1 MRYFKIVLACFGFI
15 LAVVGITAG
24 VLFLTGKFD
33 KEVVQPGDIA
43 FEITE
48 KLTENDFEVVVNTTT
63 ENVTEKDV
71 TLSLTNQTEADGMIS
86 DGIITIPKVVKLG
99 KPFTVKVNKT
109 HYAGMTEE
117 WNVGGTSIIRA
128 KSTNPL
134 IQEATP
140 LTVEVDVPVHSLGVE
155 LVTTTGTKIGTVS
168 ARNLKNYMKTLAEGE
183 EDKKVVELAVGS
195 VVRLQP
201 VFTPAKSAKTTK
213 GEPRKV
219 LFEIPT
225 AWKGIHI
232 DFVDGE
238 NDLIEVLR
246 QTTVEDIKINAYC
259 FRTSAD
265 EYAAQSKGYSDEELI
280 TMMNSNG
287 ISGASSQIFGTN
299 QKITSF
305 TSSTNDEY
313 MNLAINSP
321 LTLVANG
328 NVNNAFN
335 LGLGLASD
343 AGVAKLE
350 DKIAVIKLF
359 AYWQNGDGA
368 WEDAGDKLEIVG
380 QTSSKKENG
389 VKAKINKND
398 ANLSSWKVIASETG
412 KYKIVAKLSYEYYSS
427 SSSVPTEIN
436 FEIPF
441 NNILVADPISSDV
454 AWKSTLPAIKT
465 LVVLDGETAAEK
477 YYPTINLAD
486 FVDIKNP
493 NATYKVVRFFAY
505 STEGENL
512 ANVINCSLYSGSFAV
527 PDSSNQYEVFEIPNG
542 ILTAK
547 DVGNFRIF
555 FATVVSD
562 YMGNPKIQFGG
573 YLFESFS
580 NTNTINVVKSLKQ
593 LDASMTVNQQEDGKD
608 YNKNTDETTRDYIFH
623 VRQQDEKV
631 FTLSLFVSDI
641 EIFERDYA
649 DGKISID
656 FLLDGQKSKILELTG
671 DYVIDIESKRID
683 FQVSVKS
690 LPTNEQPTL
699 ECKVTYDLDHRLD
712 KYVSNNGNKV
722 QIKVLNGFAQ
732 EIVFDAVK
740 DANPRNSAENPIQVE
755 IKFNAG
761 SDNVATNV
769 EYGITLNEQKLILED
784 LSKVTINE
792 EALNKTYTLS
802 SNKPAV
808 IAVEDDPEKGP
819 KLSILGAT
827 EDEDVII
834 TATAADGSGLTA
846 NLYFRVL
853 ASLQI
858 TLTPNKS
865 EITMDGYQG
874 SQTNFRTYFDAK
886 AGDIDLN
893 NLLEFNVPIENNDKF
908 VFADDTLKVV
918 STLGRD
924 ASLQLYITSNFGFTK
939 VIPIRI
945 VSNITASNTYANNDN
960 GLDDSDFVARGETP
974 PTERGTRVYAENSRE
989 ITFVLTQEKPTQT
1002 NISISV
1008 DDFELPKNGG
1018 IQNISYNN
1026 GILTVCFDA
1035 VSQMTEKTII
1045 FKKNFSENDEYAFV
1059 YTMKFLVF
1067 PNIKASL
1074 VSNVGTE
1081 ENPASY
1087 VCGETVVYDAKDNS
1101 NGLIKL
1107 ERIMGSN
1114 IISEHATLEA
1124 RINGEWVA
1132 LSSNSGVF
1140 TLPTSFRAIE
1150 GSFVE
1155 IRITYDGCVLTPIK
1169 LFFKP
1174 FFDESILLDAKV
1186 LYNGKHYVPFV
1197 ATENNSIALSQA
1209 EGVVYTIINA
1219 TSEQYL
1225 RIRANQIEKLDRLY
1239 TKIIASEKLRI
1250 ENGNG
1255 VIELPILILPIKYP
1269 FVVYDSIENAESEET
1284 YRNVDLK
1291 QVIESESFYD
1301 TLEAGSEEII
1311 DLKSKILVDGLE
1323 SSGALVSV
1331 INADGSANNY
1341 VNYDAQNLTIS
1352 ANSVGK
1358 DQIVYVKVK
1367 CGAEFE
1373 EAFEFV
1379 YRIKV
1384 TANQQIKVFYPY
1396 IEYNEEYNVQ
1406 NAYEYL
1412 YFGSKN
1418 QVSVDLMEEFDAQ
1431 KTPNKKLLEELFPTT
1446 NGQTYARRFVVVRE
1460 KDGKLIPI
1468 EYKDLH
1474 FEIASVG
1481 IGKTVI
1487 PADQVSNYVTITEK
1501 TTTNGVLQSANM
1513 FVNRGQSVETIDI
1526 RIRAFTSSGAEAYYR
1541 FQVNDK
1547 PISYTTYYKNQ
1558 KIDYDGFSVA
1568 SDGASEINLNENVDV
1583 RVGENPQQPVSPNEY
1598 KFYLIVH
1605 EKLGTDYSQFITLSG
1620 GIIQISTLV
1629 NDVETTVVIYN
1640 NKGEIS
1646 RFNLVLKC
1654 TIDHEIISTT
1664 VNNKGIFDIGK
1675 SVDFFNATSA
1685 DGNYSMQEITT
1696 RVYVRNYLNQTDIGS
1711 TSANNMFVNVGGY
1724 SIKDISK
1731 RYNQYVLI
1739 DNLKVYAENLMDTWK
1754 GKFYLDDDAKYD
1766 VLTEGEKSY
1775 IRYNG
1780 SVIEVGKNK
1789 NGEPIVNIPLQSI
1802 TDGDTV
1808 AYKVETE
1815 DITGAQYVI
1824 IPHLKFSNGN
1834 DTRDYVLYDRV
1845 FHEEETDP
1853 ATKYTNEPFDIN
1865 RKGNYTTYV
1874 NAYVN
1879 GYIRYKVDKVENS
1892 DGTTELKAAILRL
1905 THNNVQYVAQV
1916 DKEHFDHEYITI
1928 DNEKH
1933 YFTRFYTI
1941 SYDGIAANAKDT
1953 EGNDV
1958 LNVPKVRYMLGKDET
1973 TIDLSKIIF
1982 YTQEEISNNVLKLGG
1997 TNYISNMFKFYVDDG
2012 SEESSEIEFINNTWQ
2027 ISRESNNK
2035 FSPINIMIKDTT
2047 GKFVVGRLTILPTVE
2062 TSTSEKESNKTIFI
2076 EAGDTTKV
2084 DYAINSDTLG
2094 TDPYKDAM
2102 SEYNGKP
2109 FTGKIETDHFGWSN
2123 YVYSIGKDKTSEK
2136 YAGIDIGE
2144 NGKISGLFGQ
2154 APWGDITVEAR
2165 LRYSRSDKSLT
2176 TTLPFATWKDAIL
2189 GETYPDYV
2197 KSYAELNTLLGS
2209 DYRINIAS
2217 SGNVNGET
2225 GDITDV
2231 AYGETITISLEAKC
2245 STCGEWAVV
2254 GKEHKHWL
2262 EDVSE
2267 TITDISIFDDAQ
2279 KTTLSQVGK
2288 VEIVDQN
2295 DSTKKYVYAL
2305 TVGSTLQYVTSTDEI
2320 TGIETGEW
2328 TLTGTITKTTYVEKS
2343 VGTVGPFEK
2352 WIPMPVTEQISD
2364 ISMFTDEQKDAL
2376 SKGGTVEIVDQNDST
2391 KKYVY
2396 ALTGGSKL
2404 EYIMGEDGT
2413 AGEWTLTGTITKTT
2427 CIKVVI
2433 ANGVAEV
2440 TTARLDLSSGGYA
2453 ILAKALF
2460 GEEATTI
2467 LGYANWDAL
2476 LADCDVEFARYDKD
2490 AKTFGGQKE
2499 INITL
2504 TTTQAKHT
2512 GTFYIVNQEHDNKTI
2527 HGVGNLKKIDESLN
2541 DYTAAKEIASV
2552 VNVGTAETPIWVYP
2566 MKTHKY
2572 LSNDAKKELFD
2583 NVKIWWGVESST
2595 NGWSTS
2601 DLLASETVELQTAA
2615 SLESKE
2621 DPFNTI
2627 TIYQHGYAIG
2637 NIHIYLEDYSGDN
2650 TTQTWKVYTS
2660 SEQAKEATTG
2670 SENAWSRVIETNNG
2684 SKIRFVIGSNGCL
2697 TTTLEKK
2704 EFSEQISDI
2713 DIFTEDQKKT
2723 LSQDETVEITDKNDK
2738 SIKYSYKLSD
2748 GATLKQDE
2756 ESKEWTLIG
2765 KIIKTT
2771 KTSDVQIICITQ
2783 NAAMNGNKYY
2793 LFSNGLLL
2801 EWDGTNI
2808 ALSMI
2813 NKESKIEFAFNG
2825 VTFKIVQH
2833 NDNKFTSSA
2842 VYHKQ
2847 MGEQIPTIHY
2857 FEGLKDIV
2865 EQPTNSNIEEGSKTY
2880 KAEKTGDVVGYK
2892 DKIEK
2897 DMFNF
2902 DKWEYSASYVNE
2914 NGTTIQA
2921 IGKSIKIVGLSK
2933 TNTQLKITVSGISEE
2948 GGDYTFVVDL
2958 NQKPAVT
2965 VIGGNESITSPDT
2978 PFDGG
2983 VITGGQ
2989 EKIVDLGKIFK
3000 INAEESPVKIKNY
3013 EGNTDDD
3020 SLLQVLYDNLYLYYL
3035 VGKLDGYSSN
3045 VFKITKD
3052 ENSGQ
3057 NIISIIFTGA
3067 EEQEFTIVKDAD
3079 GKFSLIDK
3087 EGNPV
3092 DGNFVLELNTDL
3104 YEFSAAVNEPKENGS
3119 TGDNGN
3125 SPEGGTTPTNEGVSG
3140 SGGSSAEGVEQP
3152 QPTPIKVLKI
3162 TIKPVFTYKYQ
3173 VESNIKLINIVDT
3186 DFATTGELKVVG
3198 GEIKTESVVKLR
3210 FAVLRGKGAD
3220 AKEVAFAY
3228 YSLSLKPSVGAVVS
3242 YPTISTSTKDE
3253 NGNFVAVRQTTEY
3266 FYADAG
3272 EFDINAKSD
3281 ISTGREAARMVITK
3295 YAYGTAT
3302 DSNGETT
3309 SCIVTYKVEGTN
3321 LTIIKIGEES
3331 VKSTENKTL
3340 ENNVLTATVTTEKET
3355 KYTISVYVPNLT
3367 ISYTASSNQNII
3379 IKGKDES
3386 GKNILTNSLES
3397 EGKFTFDMTGVTVSE
3412 AEVVV
3417 SAQATVTLGNAKDG
3431 VASKSYTYTFAQY
3444 TFTVCKN
3451 PVISTLVTTD
3461 PTHLDGNGAEI
3472 LPINGGDPL
3481 TPFNTADSG
3490 NGNIVV
3496 GEGENQTKTPR
3507 LQFVYNNLI
3516 LSSSYN
3522 NKLKSQAS
3530 RNIML
3535 KEIKNSEGV
3544 VQKYTFLLDGV
3555 EYTINSGRTTVS
3567 WETSTA
3573 IEDNKFKIGEVEYTI
3588 NYKEDG
3594 TFDKIVYQQ
3603 GEQTLTIT
3611 EIKFKVDG
3619 VEYTLV
3625 AGSDGKFAKINWTA
3639 TGAIDTESYKFTID
3653 KDKWTIKGTMI
3664 TSSKESSITDL
3675 NISSKTIET
3684 GTVKFAFDG
3693 QDVSGSYSYKTVW
3706 DYRMNP
3712 TLDSHTIMG
3721 NYDPENPSELL
3732 NYYYLNAGKAY
3743 NIIET
3748 FGLTKYFSTESLTEI
3763 FDLGF
3768 ADSETAA
3775 GYEGVK
3781 FTADGKSINILGAP
3795 EGGMNFRIK
3804 FKPYGSAKFKTI
3816 GITILPSIEIVVNY
3830 RTETIYE
3837 NDPYAYG
3844 LITYNQITYN
3854 QANTYYL
3861 VDNARGTDFTIQRN
3875 GVTADVVE
3883 GEYTLEIVDGTDAT
3897 LNAKITQQGNNAK
3910 LTIANPPRLNAKR
3923 VVIKIS
3929 DKYGYYQYLR
3939 YVVGAETQVV
3949 ISSND
3954 ITFTTGGKIDW
3965 ESNQFPISFK
3975 KSGEETI
3982 QLSSFYEAIIPGA
3995 KESTEEV
4002 ENVQITTSN
4011 ISDNYGD
4018 ASSLRATTG
4027 NDGKV
4032 YGVQLDSVITYTT
4045 SVDESE
4051 VSTYYIPYN
4060 GKTPISYDVYKLV
4073 AKDAK
4078 GNNVVLKSFDK
4089 YSKVDIYKGNST
4101 TVDYTWTKGGQKPDK
4116 WPLDDKGA
4124 LTPIKDVSQYTIKL
4138 YSSSSSAD
4146 GTIQFIL
4153 LEVNKTDK
4161 LYYASR
4167 KNPTD
4172 CYTFDYEI
4180 KINGEGDNI
4189 VDNDNKKIKNIG
4201 NAQYGSASS
4210 LNTTLKIGVYSSYAV
4225 NTSDNTFK
4233 IGETTYT
4240 ISYNSDGDLEKISYK
4255 KDNTT
4260 EVSLTIVNN
4269 IVTIGETTYQL
4280 IKHDKTV
4287 VEITKFIDNVDIGI
4301 LLKFGIYP
4309 EVKQTVAGQIS
4320 YDYVGRGDKLTD
4332 VIKGAEIKL
4341 TGDSAP
4347 AGLTPKYCTVLGDE
4361 SSTLTSKTADKM
4373 TGGTL
4378 AAGSYSYDGNTHVL
4392 SLIAKLTD
4400 NKAELNNILYTY
4412 TAKTESASAKLKIG
4426 YKEVDLDANNTY
4438 VDDVTGITYSVKTT
4452 GESEAQQSTLYVS
4465 KKVDNTGSVILNN
4478 NKYVVT
4484 TNGGT
4489 STISYE
4495 TGFLESTQYEYT
4507 DRILS
4512 LKATLNNDN
4521 KAEINNILYTYDGST
4536 KKTLTIGYRVVTL
4549 TDGKFEDDVTGIT
4562 YQVNGSTL
4570 YVSKK
4575 IDNAGKVTINNV
4587 QYIVATDG
4595 KSVSYETLYE
4605 SIFVVWEYNSNKY
4618 WAQWNYKV
4626 VDKFNQ
4632 VTTGDPLE
4640 AQDGNIKV
4648 KLDWTGE
4655 VGGAI
4660 YRFNANTLKLFQGTT
4675 KLGTAQWVSELS
4687 GNRYEIE
4694 IGDATYKIVVG
4705 EDNKMK
4711 FEFISG
4717 TKDTNI
4723 TGLALEE
4730 ETTKNS
4736 SWADKITLTGLDGKL
4751 TSLRVANGMMRDD
4764 KKLITI
4770 NGVNNLEI
4778 SDSSGLLSKTI
4789 NVTITYKDSI
4799 EGVDKSLKFNGNEI
4813 KVTFE
4818 HFDPTKSNQQSA

>member
-33 KEVVQPGDIA
+33 KEVIQPGDIA

-265 EYAAQSKGYSDEELI
+265 EYVAQSKGYSDEELI

-313 MNLAINSP
+313 LNLAINSP
-321 LTLVANG
+321 MTLVANG
-328 NVNNAFN
+328 KVDNAFD

-512 ANVINCSLYSGSFAV
+512 ANVINCSLYSGNFAV

-712 KYVSNNGNKV
+712 KFVSNNGNKV

-1255 VIELPILILPIKYP
+1255 VTELPILILPIKYP

-1291 QVIESESFYD
+1291 QVVESESFYD

-1323 SSGALVSV
+1323 SGGALVSV

-1341 VNYDAQNLTIS
+1341 VNYDVQNLTIS

-1664 VNNKGIFDIGK
+1664 VNDEGFFDIGN

-1696 RVYVRNYLNQTDIGS
+1696 RVYVRNYLNGTDIGS
-1711 TSANNMFVNVGGY
+1711 TSANNLFVNVGGY

-1754 GKFYLDDDAKYD
+1754 GKFYLGDDAKYD
-1766 VLTEGEKSY
+1766 VLTEGKKSY

-1780 SVIEVGKNK
+1780 SVIEVEEVEQEKVK
-1789 NGEPIVNIPLQSI
+1789 KSVVKIPLQSI

-1808 AYKVETE
+1808 AYEVKTE

-1845 FHEEETDP
+1845 FHEKETDP
-1853 ATKYTNEPFDIN
+1853 AKKYTNEPFVEN
-1865 RKGNYTTYV
+1865 RDDNYTTYV

-1879 GYIRYKVDKVENS
+1879 GYIRYKVDRSVDSNGKI
-1892 DGTTELKAAILRL
+1892 ELKAAILRL

-1941 SYDGIAANAKDT
+1941 SYDGIAANKDGVT
-1953 EGNDV
+1953 
-1958 LNVPKVRYMLGKDET
+1958 NVPKVRYMLGKDET

-1982 YTQEEISNNVLKLGG
+1982 YTQEGISNNVLKLGG

-2012 SEESSEIEFINNTWQ
+2012 SEESSEITFSKDDAGNNTWQ

-2047 GKFVVGRLTILPTVE
+2047 GKYVVGRLTILPTVE
-2062 TSTSEKESNKTIFI
+2062 TSTSETESNQTIFI

-2084 DYAINSDTLG
+2084 DYQINAAQISVDDLKQSIKNCQGENALDLGNWSGLEYYYKLGDAKDWTASANGTIPTEGLAAWFKVETMAKKYFESNVELSTTLAFDNWKFGDFKNKAYANLTGTGEGQFGIVFKAYLYNNSTIGRELTIDSAGVIQNIPYGSTIIILAGQNFVPTIKENWKTYVANDEISDKTFVEFGTALDYTEKYNNSITLSENEEFSSWIKKF
-2094 TDPYKDAM
+2094 TDL
-2102 SEYNGKP
+2102 ENGKAT
-2109 FTGKIETDHFGWSN
+2109 FVDNNKVKIET
-2123 YVYSIGKDKTSEK
+2123 SEGDVE
-2136 YAGIDIGE
+2136 YMVT
-2144 NGKISGLFGQ
+2144 ISGGIF
-2154 APWGDITVEAR
+2154 
-2165 LRYSRSDKSLT
+2165 DK
-2176 TTLPFATWKDAIL
+2176 D
-2189 GETYPDYV
+2189 
-2197 KSYAELNTLLGS
+2197 
-2209 DYRINIAS
+2209 
-2217 SGNVNGET
+2217 GNVTLSEVAEGATKRATITFTREISKEYRPSYPKALEQEGVNSEFRSEPKSIDPLDISNDANLSTFLGDVSLSGLTASTLGNYDIYVNDLKMESTTIGNGET
-2225 GDITDV
+2225 TTYSIRSIEKENNGEIKV
-2231 AYGETITISLEAKC
+2231 AKTGLFYVVNQEA
-2245 STCGEWAVV
+2245 
-2254 GKEHKHWL
+2254 
-2262 EDVSE
+2262 
-2267 TITDISIFDDAQ
+2267 
-2279 KTTLSQVGK
+2279 
-2288 VEIVDQN
+2288 
-2295 DSTKKYVYAL
+2295 DSTKVHMGGNVANLKL
-2305 TVGSTLQYVTSTDEI
+2305 KELSEI
-2320 TGIETGEW
+2320 
-2328 TLTGTITKTTYVEKS
+2328 LAGTTWDVKS
-2343 VGTVGPFEK
+2343 SGFANVGP
-2352 WIPMPVTEQISD
+2352 V
-2364 ISMFTDEQKDAL
+2364 
-2376 SKGGTVEIVDQNDST
+2376 
-2391 KKYVY
+2391 
-2396 ALTGGSKL
+2396 
-2404 EYIMGEDGT
+2404 
-2413 AGEWTLTGTITKTT
+2413 
-2427 CIKVVI
+2427 
-2433 ANGVAEV
+2433 
-2440 TTARLDLSSGGYA
+2440 
-2453 ILAKALF
+2453 
-2460 GEEATTI
+2460 
-2467 LGYANWDAL
+2467 
-2476 LADCDVEFARYDKD
+2476 
-2490 AKTFGGQKE
+2490 
-2499 INITL
+2499 
-2504 TTTQAKHT
+2504 
-2512 GTFYIVNQEHDNKTI
+2512 
-2527 HGVGNLKKIDESLN
+2527 
-2541 DYTAAKEIASV
+2541 
-2552 VNVGTAETPIWVYP
+2552 WVYP
-2566 MKTHKY
+2566 MTTKKY
-2572 LSNDAKKELFD
+2572 LSDSKKKELLED
-2583 NVKIWWGVESST
+2583 IKDWWGINSEIE
-2595 NGWSTS
+2595 GWSTT
-2601 DLLASETVELQTAA
+2601 DLFADERKGLLETAA
-2615 SLESKE
+2615 EILNEKDSNSKPTNR
-2621 DPFNTI
+2621 DPFNTA

-2637 NIHIYLEDYSGDN
+2637 NIHIYLEDYVGD
-2650 TTQTWKVYTS
+2650 QAAADWMIYTS
-2660 SEQAKEATTG
+2660 SEQAKEVTG

-2684 SKIRFVIGSNGCL
+2684 SKIKFVIDNDGHL
-2697 TTTLEKK
+2697 TTTLETK
-2704 EFSEQISDI
+2704 EFSEQIKNI
-2713 DIFTEDQKKT
+2713 NIFTDDQIKA
-2723 LSQDETVEITDKNDK
+2723 LSEQKTVEIADKNDE
-2738 SIKYSYKLSD
+2738 SITYSYKLSS
-2748 GATLKQDE
+2748 GAKLTQDE
-2756 ESKEWTLIG
+2756 TTKEWTLIG

-2771 KTSDVQIICITQ
+2771 KTGDFQIIYLTQ
-2783 NAAMNGNKYY
+2783 NAKMTDNKY
-2793 LFSNGLLL
+2793 LFENGLLV
-2801 EWDGTNI
+2801 EWDG
-2808 ALSMI
+2808 I
-2813 NKESKIEFAFNG
+2813 NKNIVLRMVNKGNKIEFAFNG
-2825 VTFKIVQH
+2825 V
-2833 NDNKFTSSA
+2833 KFEATAGDGKSIYKPDAEVPVS
-2842 VYHKQ
+2842 
-2847 MGEQIPTIHY
+2847 Y
-2857 FEGLKDIV
+2857 FEGLEDRV
-2865 EQPTNSNIEEGSKTY
+2865 EQPTNSKIEEGSKTY

-2902 DKWEYSASYVNE
+2902 DKWEYSASYMNE

-2958 NQKPAVT
+2958 NQNPAVT
-2965 VIGGNESITSPDT
+2965 IIGGNESITSPDT

-3079 GKFSLIDK
+3079 GKFSLVDK

-3092 DGNFVLELNTDL
+3092 DGNFALELNTDL
-3104 YEFSAAVNEPKENGS
+3104 YEFSAVIVNEPKENGS

-3125 SPEGGTTPTNEGVSG
+3125 SPEGGTTPTNEGDSG

-3152 QPTPIKVLKI
+3152 QPTTIKVLTI
-3162 TIKPVFTYKYQ
+3162 TITPVFTYKYQ
-3173 VESNIKLINIVDT
+3173 VESNIKLIDINDKGDEENSIKA
-3186 DFATTGELKVVG
+3186 FAESGILAVKG
-3198 GEIKTESVVKLR
+3198 GKITTESVVKLR

-3253 NGNFVAVRQTTEY
+3253 KGNFIQDKQTTEY
-3266 FYADAG
+3266 FYAGAG
-3272 EFDINAKSD
+3272 EFDINAKST
-3281 ISTGREAARMVITK
+3281 ISSGEAPRMAVTK

-3302 DSNGETT
+3302 VGKGKEAISYP
-3309 SCIVTYKVEGTN
+3309 CVATYLESHKTDN
-3321 LTIIKIGEES
+3321 LTIIKIGDTD
-3331 VKSTENKTL
+3331 VTNDKL
-3340 ENNVLTATVTTEKET
+3340 VTTGTIETDKITAEVNFNEKT
-3355 KYTISVYVPNLT
+3355 YSISLYKPSQLN

-3379 IKGKDES
+3379 KGKDED
-3386 GKNILTNSLES
+3386 NNDDNNDILTNSLKNAN
-3397 EGKFTFDMTGVTVSE
+3397 GKFTFDMTGVTVSE
-3412 AEVVV
+3412 AEVVI
-3417 SAQATVTLGNAKDG
+3417 SAQATIG
-3431 VASKSYTYTFAQY
+3431 SYTYTFAQY

-3472 LPINGGDPL
+3472 LPINGGDSIK
-3481 TPFNTADSG
+3481 PFDISSQDSYG
-3490 NGNIVV
+3490 YV
-3496 GEGENQTKTPR
+3496 GGVPR

-3516 LSSSYN
+3516 LSSDYYGSF
-3522 NKLKSQAS
+3522 
-3530 RNIML
+3530 
-3535 KEIKNSEGV
+3535 EIKDKKSKVN
-3544 VQKYTFLLDGV
+3544 
-3555 EYTINSGRTTVS
+3555 EYQIL
-3567 WETSTA
+3567 
-3573 IEDNKFKIGEVEYTI
+3573 
-3588 NYKEDG
+3588 
-3594 TFDKIVYQQ
+3594 Q
-3603 GEQTLTIT
+3603 
-3611 EIKFKVDG
+3611 
-3619 VEYTLV
+3619 
-3625 AGSDGKFAKINWTA
+3625 TA
-3639 TGAIDTESYKFTID
+3639 TGE
-3653 KDKWTIKGTMI
+3653 
-3664 TSSKESSITDL
+3664 
-3675 NISSKTIET
+3675 
-3684 GTVKFAFDG
+3684 GTVYFVFNK
-3693 QDVSGSYSYKTVW
+3693 QSVSGSYSYKTVW

-3712 TLDSHTIMG
+3712 TLDSHTIMD
-3721 NYDPENPSELL
+3721 NCDPENPSELL

-3763 FDLGF
+3763 FNLGF
-3768 ADSETAA
+3768 ADSETAAA

-3795 EGGMNFRIK
+3795 EGGMNFRIQ
-3804 FKPYGSAKFKTI
+3804 FKPYRSAEFKTI

-3883 GEYTLEIVDGTDAT
+3883 GEYTLEIVDGTDAE
-3897 LNAKITQQGNNAK
+3897 LNAKITQQGNTAK

-3982 QLSSFYEAIIPGA
+3982 QLASFYTA
-3995 KESTEEV
+3995 
-4002 ENVQITTSN
+4002 QITDATSEN
-4011 ISDNYGD
+4011 TSDNYGSD
-4018 ASSLRATTG
+4018 SSLKIDTDG
-4027 NDGKV
+4027 NL
-4032 YGVQLDSVITYTT
+4032 YGVQLDSVITKKNLVKNNGNDYSNWTYVQKKSDNTFFTDTKYEVEETKDSKKYKYSYSITRNEIGKLTKITRTITQGQTKIAEDSIKEATDGVWKFVDKDTT
-4045 SVDESE
+4045 GKEKVDENGNKTYDTRFMLTE
-4051 VSTYYIPYN
+4051 IRNDVYYIPYN
-4060 GKTPISYDVYKLV
+4060 GKTPISYDVYKLI
-4073 AKDAK
+4073 AKSGDNDK
-4078 GNNVVLKSFDK
+4078 ILKSFSNYKKQIVK
-4089 YSKVDIYKGNST
+4089 YGTESWDST
-4101 TVDYTWTKGGQKPDK
+4101 NPNGVAVIGDAGVFNPQIKTAATEGTPAEYYLDY
-4116 WPLDDKGA
+4116 
-4124 LTPIKDVSQYTIKL
+4124 VIKL
-4138 YSSSSSAD
+4138 YSSQNPSEANPDATMTFKIIEVD
-4146 GTIQFIL
+4146 GSD
-4153 LEVNKTDK
+4153 N

-4167 KNPTD
+4167 ENPTD
-4172 CYTFDYEI
+4172 HYAFDYEI
-4180 KINGEGDNI
+4180 KINGEGDSI
-4189 VDNDNKKIKNIG
+4189 VKGKNIKNIG

-4210 LNTTLKIGVYSSYAV
+4210 LNTTLKI
-4225 NTSDNTFK
+4225 
-4233 IGETTYT
+4233 T
-4240 ISYNSDGDLEKISYK
+4240 IKNSNGDELDY
-4255 KDNTT
+4255 
-4260 EVSLTIVNN
+4260 
-4269 IVTIGETTYQL
+4269 
-4280 IKHDKTV
+4280 
-4287 VEITKFIDNVDIGI
+4287 VDIGI

-4309 EVKQTVAGQIS
+4309 EIKQTVGGQIS
-4320 YDYVGRGDKLTD
+4320 YDYVGRGDD
-4332 VIKGAEIKL
+4332 IKAILKGNNNIKL
-4341 TGDSAP
+4341 TSLTGSGP
-4347 AGLTPKYCTVLGDE
+4347 AGWQQSYYKVLGDE
-4361 SSTLTSKTADKM
+4361 TTNSTIDMTVSDAVVADKM

-4378 AAGSYSYDGNTHVL
+4378 AAGSYSYVSATRVL
-4392 SLIAKLTD
+4392 SLIAELTD

-4426 YKEVDLDANNTY
+4426 YKEVTLDANNTY

-4452 GESEAQQSTLYVS
+4452 GE
-4465 KKVDNTGSVILNN
+4465 G
-4478 NKYVVT
+4478 
-4484 TNGGT
+4484 
-4489 STISYE
+4489 E
-4495 TGFLESTQYEYT
+4495 TKQTM
-4507 DRILS
+4507 
-4512 LKATLNNDN
+4512 
-4521 KAEINNILYTYDGST
+4521 
-4536 KKTLTIGYRVVTL
+4536 
-4549 TDGKFEDDVTGIT
+4549 
-4562 YQVNGSTL
+4562 L

-4575 IDNAGKVTINNV
+4575 IDNAGSVIINNKKYV
-4587 QYIVATDG
+4587 VTTNGDTSTI
-4595 KSVSYETLYE
+4595 SYETLYE
-4605 SIFVVWEYNSNKY
+4605 SVFIVWKSETETTYY

-4648 KLDWTGE
+4648 KLDWVSGN
-4655 VGGAI
+4655 
-4660 YRFNANTLKLFQGTT
+4660 YRFNANTLQLLKTEDNTT
-4675 KLGTAQWVSELS
+4675 KELGKAEWVSELNN
-4687 GNRYEIE
+4687 NRYEIK

-4705 EDNKMK
+4705 EDDKMK
-4711 FEFISG
+4711 FEVISG
-4717 TKDTNI
+4717 TNDTNI
-4723 TGLALEE
+4723 TGLELTE
-4730 ETTKNS
+4730 ETTQNS
-4736 SWADKITLTGLDGKL
+4736 SWADKITLTGLDGEV
-4751 TSLRVANGMMRDD
+4751 TSLRVANDIR
-4764 KKLITI
+4764 ITV
-4770 NGVNNLEI
+4770 NGKNQTGN
-4778 SDSSGLLSKTI
+4778 
-4789 NVTITYKDSI
+4789 TITDNEVLLGKTMNVEIIYTNGIGNGDDPI
-4799 EGVDKSLKFNGNEI
+4799 EVKLLFNGNDI

-4818 HFDPTKSNQQSA
+4818 HFDPTKSNQQNA

>member
-48 KLTENDFEVVVNTTT
+48 KLTEDDFEVVVNTTT

-183 EDKKVVELAVGS
+183 KNNKVVELAVGS

-201 VFTPAKSAKTTK
+201 VFTPAKSANTTN

-219 LFEIPT
+219 LFEILD
-225 AWKGIHI
+225 KGNHI
-232 DFVDGE
+232 DFVQGE

-246 QTTVEDIKINAYC
+246 QTTVENIKINAYC

-265 EYAAQSKGYSDEELI
+265 QYAAQNKGVADEELI
-280 TMMNSNG
+280 TIMSANG
-287 ISGASSQIFGTN
+287 ICGESSQIFVTN

-305 TSSTNDEY
+305 TSTTNDEY
-313 MNLAINSP
+313 LNLAINSP
-321 LTLVANG
+321 MTLVANG
-328 NVNNAFN
+328 KVDNAFD

-512 ANVINCSLYSGSFAV
+512 ANVINCSLYSGNFAV

-608 YNKNTDETTRDYIFH
+608 YNKNTDETTRDYIFY

-656 FLLDGQKSKILELTG
+656 FLLGGQKSKILELTG

-712 KYVSNNGNKV
+712 KFVSNNGNKV

-1255 VIELPILILPIKYP
+1255 VTELPILILPIKYP

-1291 QVIESESFYD
+1291 QVVESESFYD

-1323 SSGALVSV
+1323 SGGALVSV

-1460 KDGKLIPI
+1460 KDGKFIPI

-1664 VNNKGIFDIGK
+1664 VNDEGIFDIGK

-1696 RVYVRNYLNQTDIGS
+1696 RVYVRNYLNGTDIGS
-1711 TSANNMFVNVGGY
+1711 TSANNLFVNVGGY

-1754 GKFYLDDDAKYD
+1754 GKFYLGDDAKYD
-1766 VLTEGEKSY
+1766 VLTEGKKSY

-1780 SVIEVGKNK
+1780 SVIEVEEVEQEKVK
-1789 NGEPIVNIPLQSI
+1789 KSVVKIPLQSI

-1808 AYKVETE
+1808 AYEVKTE

-1845 FHEEETDP
+1845 FDEKATDP
-1853 ATKYTNEPFDIN
+1853 AKKYTNEPFDIN

-1879 GYIRYKVDKVENS
+1879 GYIRYKVDRSVDSNGK
-1892 DGTTELKAAILRL
+1892 TELKAAILRL

-1941 SYDGIAANAKDT
+1941 SYDGIAANKDGVT
-1953 EGNDV
+1953 
-1958 LNVPKVRYMLGKDET
+1958 NVPKVRYMLGKDET

-1982 YTQEEISNNVLKLGG
+1982 YTQEGISNNVLKLGG

-2012 SEESSEIEFINNTWQ
+2012 SEESSEITFSKDDAGNNTWQ

-2047 GKFVVGRLTILPTVE
+2047 GKYVVGRLTILPTVE

-2076 EAGDTTKV
+2076 DAGDDTSV
-2084 DYAINSDTLG
+2084 DYKLGGDIGVDSYKKSMSKYSDI
-2094 TDPYKDAM
+2094 K
-2102 SEYNGKP
+2102 
-2109 FTGKIETDHFGWSN
+2109 FTGSKDDHKGWSG
-2123 YVYSIGKDKTSEK
+2123 YVYNVSSKKYKVSIGDT
-2136 YAGIDIGE
+2136 GT
-2144 NGKISGLFGQ
+2144 ISGLSEQ

-2165 LRYSRSDKSLT
+2165 LKYAKETELANTIEYS
-2176 TTLPFATWKDAIL
+2176 TWSKL
-2189 GETYPDYV
+2189 FFGEN
-2197 KSYAELNTLLGS
+2197 KISYAELLGQNLAVKTYKQTT
-2209 DYRINIAS
+2209 DAT
-2217 SGNVNGET
+2217 NVEIGSITDN
-2225 GDITDV
+2225 GDIV
-2231 AYGETITISLEAKC
+2231 VPYGDYTLQIALGQFCPCGEFVKLGKTYTYTELKTEPSKTYTSLEELVDYKNYFSILNQNKEITIPN
-2245 STCGEWAVV
+2245 
-2254 GKEHKHWL
+2254 
-2262 EDVSE
+2262 
-2267 TITDISIFDDAQ
+2267 
-2279 KTTLSQVGK
+2279 VGK
-2288 VEIVDQN
+2288 VTLDGTLTQGENGQWTLSENGKISLFEFVQKSFTASNLVKTTKTEEFDVVNRKIVLPNGAKNPKIADE
-2295 DSTKKYVYAL
+2295 SLTFVYDVE
-2305 TVGSTLQYVTSTDEI
+2305 TSTLTFDESVDL
-2320 TGIETGEW
+2320 TGIS
-2328 TLTGTITKTTYVEKS
+2328 KVSVTYEIAIIIENAEK
-2343 VGTVGPFEK
+2343 
-2352 WIPMPVTEQISD
+2352 
-2364 ISMFTDEQKDAL
+2364 EQK
-2376 SKGGTVEIVDQNDST
+2376 IQ
-2391 KKYVY
+2391 KY
-2396 ALTGGSKL
+2396 
-2404 EYIMGEDGT
+2404 
-2413 AGEWTLTGTITKTT
+2413 
-2427 CIKVVI
+2427 
-2433 ANGVAEV
+2433 N
-2440 TTARLDLSSGGYA
+2440 
-2453 ILAKALF
+2453 
-2460 GEEATTI
+2460 
-2467 LGYANWDAL
+2467 
-2476 LADCDVEFARYDKD
+2476 LADHFKSLFDADVLKFVDAQTWKD
-2490 AKTFGGQKE
+2490 LLNKCKVTINGTDATDAGLIGNGENTKFTFE
-2499 INITL
+2499 IQTI
-2504 TTTQAKHT
+2504 AAIHT
-2512 GTFYIVNQEHDNKTI
+2512 GSFYIVNQEHENKKI
-2527 HGVGNLKKIDESLN
+2527 HGVGNLKNIEIPVTEVSITESKFKVDGVEYTLVAGEDGKYVSVQQAIQDNKFVLKGIEYTIIYKEDKTFDKIVYQQEGEQTQTITESKFNVDGVEYTLVAGEDGKYVQVQQAIQDNKFTLN
-2541 DYTAAKEIASV
+2541 ECQYEAKYGIDKKFDKVEIVLFSTKSQINKVVKVGDY
-2552 VNVGTAETPIWVYP
+2552 WVLP
-2566 MKTHKY
+2566 MITHKY
-2572 LSNDAKKELFD
+2572 LSNDAKTDLFND
-2583 NVKIWWGVESST
+2583 VKTWWGVDSST

-2615 SLESKE
+2615 SLANKE

-2637 NIHIYLEDYSGDN
+2637 NIHIYLEDYVGDQTAKGWKIYETYPKSSN
-2650 TTQTWKVYTS
+2650 YLITT
-2660 SEQAKEATTG
+2660 
-2670 SENAWSRVIETNNG
+2670 TNGDSISFN
-2684 SKIRFVIGSNGCL
+2684 VSNGEL
-2697 TTTLEKK
+2697 TTILTKVV
-2704 EFSEQISDI
+2704 
-2713 DIFTEDQKKT
+2713 DQK
-2723 LSQDETVEITDKNDK
+2723 EEI
-2738 SIKYSYKLSD
+2738 SY
-2748 GATLKQDE
+2748 
-2756 ESKEWTLIG
+2756 IN
-2765 KIIKTT
+2765 
-2771 KTSDVQIICITQ
+2771 Q
-2783 NAAMNGNKYY
+2783 NAKMTDNKY
-2793 LFSNGLLL
+2793 LFENGLLV
-2801 EWDGTNI
+2801 EQNGTDI
-2808 ALSMI
+2808 ILKKI
-2813 NKESKIEFAFNG
+2813 NNQKEIKFSFNG
-2825 VTFKIVQH
+2825 VEFVIEEAGVE
-2833 NDNKFTSSA
+2833 TSKG
-2842 VYHKQ
+2842 VYNRSP
-2847 MGEQIPTIHY
+2847 GGVNLNY

-2865 EQPTNSNIEEGSKTY
+2865 EQPTNSEIEKGSKTY

-2914 NGTTIQA
+2914 NGKTIQA
-2921 IGKSIKIVGLSK
+2921 IIDGKSIKIVGLSK

-2958 NQKPAVT
+2958 NQNPAVT
-2965 VIGGNESITSPDT
+2965 IIGGNESITSPDT

-2989 EKIVDLGKIFK
+2989 EKIVNLGEIFK
-3000 INAEESPVKIKNY
+3000 INAKESPVEIKNY
-3013 EGNTDDD
+3013 EGNTDDE

-3079 GKFSLIDK
+3079 GKFSLVDK

-3104 YEFSAAVNEPKENGS
+3104 YEFKAEIVDEPKENGS

-3125 SPEGGTTPTNEGVSG
+3125 SPDGGTTPTNEGVSG
-3140 SGGSSAEGVEQP
+3140 NGGSSAEGVEQP
-3152 QPTPIKVLKI
+3152 QPTTIKVLKI
-3162 TIKPVFTYKYQ
+3162 TITPVFTYKYQ

-3186 DFATTGELKVVG
+3186 DFATTGELTVVG

-3302 DSNGETT
+3302 DSNGKTT

-3331 VKSTENKTL
+3331 VKSTENQTL

-3379 IKGKDES
+3379 DGAA
-3386 GKNILTNSLES
+3386 TNGT
-3397 EGKFTFDMTGVTVSE
+3397 GKFNFKFGTDVTVSE

-3431 VASKSYTYTFAQY
+3431 VNPKSYTYTFAQY

-3472 LPINGGDPL
+3472 LPINGGAAAL
-3481 TPFNTADSG
+3481 TPFNTAQGYVEIDG
-3490 NGNIVV
+3490 TRYEVRKKNETETYEVVV
-3496 GEGENQTKTPR
+3496 GSESYPVENGQITIGTGENAKIYKVVYYNIINNSPR

-3522 NKLKSQAS
+3522 NKLNAQTS
-3530 RNIML
+3530 RHIML

-3567 WETSTA
+3567 WSSDGTDHHVDI
-3573 IEDNKFKIGEVEYTI
+3573 IENKFIL
-3588 NYKEDG
+3588 D
-3594 TFDKIVYQQ
+3594 
-3603 GEQTLTIT
+3603 
-3611 EIKFKVDG
+3611 
-3619 VEYTLV
+3619 
-3625 AGSDGKFAKINWTA
+3625 
-3639 TGAIDTESYKFTID
+3639 ESE
-3653 KDKWTIKGTMI
+3653 WTIKGTMI

-3712 TLDSHTIMG
+3712 TLDSHTIMD
-3721 NYDPENPSELL
+3721 NYDPENTSELL

-3763 FDLGF
+3763 FNLGF
-3768 ADSETAA
+3768 ADSETAAA

-3804 FKPYGSAKFKTI
+3804 FKPYGSAEFKTI

-3844 LITYNQITYN
+3844 LISYNQVKNNEAYPLIS
-3854 QANTYYL
+3854 
-3861 VDNARGTDFTIQRN
+3861 NAKGTDFTIQRN

-3883 GEYTLEIVDGTDAT
+3883 GEYTLEIVEGTDET
-3897 LNAKITQQGNNAK
+3897 LNAKITQQGNNAT

-3982 QLSSFYEAIIPGA
+3982 QLASFYTA
-3995 KESTEEV
+3995 
-4002 ENVQITTSN
+4002 QITDATSEN
-4011 ISDNYGD
+4011 TSDNYGPD
-4018 ASSLRATTG
+4018 SSLKIDTDG
-4027 NDGKV
+4027 NL
-4032 YGVQLDSVITYTT
+4032 YGVQLDSVITKKNLVNNNGNDYSNWTYVQKQSDNFFT
-4045 SVDESE
+4045 GTKYEVDETNDNKTYKYSYLITRNE
-4051 VSTYYIPYN
+4051 IGKLTEITRTITQGQTKIAEDSIKEATDGVWQFVDKDTTGKEIEGSYDQRFVLTEIRNDVYYIPYN
-4060 GKTPISYDVYKLV
+4060 GKTPISYDVYKLI
-4073 AKDAK
+4073 AKSGDNDK
-4078 GNNVVLKSFDK
+4078 ILKSFSNYKKQIVK
-4089 YSKVDIYKGNST
+4089 YGTESWDST
-4101 TVDYTWTKGGQKPDK
+4101 NPNGVAVIGDAGVFNPQIKTAATEGTPAEYYLDYV
-4116 WPLDDKGA
+4116 
-4124 LTPIKDVSQYTIKL
+4124 IEL
-4138 YSSSSSAD
+4138 YSSQNSNDKNPDATMTFKIIEVD
-4146 GTIQFIL
+4146 GSD
-4153 LEVNKTDK
+4153 N

-4172 CYTFDYEI
+4172 HYAFDYEI
-4180 KINGEGDNI
+4180 KINGEGDSI
-4189 VDNDNKKIKNIG
+4189 VKGKNIKNIG

-4210 LNTTLKIGVYSSYAV
+4210 LNTTLKI
-4225 NTSDNTFK
+4225 
-4233 IGETTYT
+4233 T
-4240 ISYNSDGDLEKISYK
+4240 IKDSNGDKLDY
-4255 KDNTT
+4255 
-4260 EVSLTIVNN
+4260 
-4269 IVTIGETTYQL
+4269 
-4280 IKHDKTV
+4280 
-4287 VEITKFIDNVDIGI
+4287 VDIGI

-4320 YDYVGRGDKLTD
+4320 YDYVGH
-4332 VIKGAEIKL
+4332 
-4341 TGDSAP
+4341 GDSIQTVLTNKTSNIALKSSQASFVAP
-4347 AGLTPKYCTVLGDE
+4347 DKKYSTVLGKTPTTSLSGTASKMD
-4361 SSTLTSKTADKM
+4361 SGTLTS
-4373 TGGTL
+4373 
-4378 AAGSYSYDGNTHVL
+4378 YDYD
-4392 SLIAKLTD
+4392 S
-4400 NKAELNNILYTY
+4400 
-4412 TAKTESASAKLKIG
+4412 
-4426 YKEVDLDANNTY
+4426 
-4438 VDDVTGITYSVKTT
+4438 
-4452 GESEAQQSTLYVS
+4452 STRV
-4465 KKVDNTGSVILNN
+4465 
-4478 NKYVVT
+4478 
-4484 TNGGT
+4484 
-4489 STISYE
+4489 
-4495 TGFLESTQYEYT
+4495 
-4507 DRILS
+4507 LS

-4521 KAEINNILYTYDGST
+4521 KAEINNILYTYDSTDST

-4549 TDGKFEDDVTGIT
+4549 TNGKFEDDVTGIT
-4562 YQVNGSTL
+4562 YKVVGGTL
-4570 YVSKK
+4570 WVSKK
-4575 IDNAGKVTINNV
+4575 VDNAGKVTINNV

-4648 KLDWTGE
+4648 KLDWTGK
-4655 VGGAI
+4655 VGGAT
-4660 YRFNANTLKLFQGTT
+4660 YRFNANTLQLLKTEDNTT
-4675 KLGTAQWVSELS
+4675 KELGKAEWVSELNN
-4687 GNRYEIE
+4687 NRYEIK

-4705 EDNKMK
+4705 EDDKMK
-4711 FEFISG
+4711 FEVISG
-4717 TKDTNI
+4717 TNDTNI
-4723 TGLALEE
+4723 TGLELTE
-4730 ETTKNS
+4730 ETTQNS
-4736 SWADKITLTGLDGKL
+4736 SWADKITLTGLDGEV
-4751 TSLRVANGMMRDD
+4751 TSLRVANDIR
-4764 KKLITI
+4764 ITV
-4770 NGVNNLEI
+4770 NGKNQTGN
-4778 SDSSGLLSKTI
+4778 
-4789 NVTITYKDSI
+4789 TITDNEVLLGKTMNVEIIYTNGIGNGDDPI
-4799 EGVDKSLKFNGNEI
+4799 EVKLLFNGNDI

>member
-33 KEVVQPGDIA
+33 KEVIQPGDIA

-265 EYAAQSKGYSDEELI
+265 EYVAQSKGYSDEELI

-313 MNLAINSP
+313 LNLAINSP
-321 LTLVANG
+321 MTLVANG
-328 NVNNAFN
+328 KVDNAFD

-512 ANVINCSLYSGSFAV
+512 ANVINCSLYSGNFAV

-690 LPTNEQPTL
+690 LPNNDQPTL

-712 KYVSNNGNKV
+712 KFVSNNGNKV

-1186 LYNGKHYVPFV
+1186 LYNGKRYVPFV

-1255 VIELPILILPIKYP
+1255 VTELPILILPIKYP

-1291 QVIESESFYD
+1291 QVVESESFYD

-1323 SSGALVSV
+1323 SGGALVSV

-1664 VNNKGIFDIGK
+1664 VNDEGFFDIGN

-1696 RVYVRNYLNQTDIGS
+1696 RVYVRNYLNGTDIGS
-1711 TSANNMFVNVGGY
+1711 TSANNLFVNVGGY

-1754 GKFYLDDDAKYD
+1754 GKFYLGDDAKYD
-1766 VLTEGEKSY
+1766 VLTEGKKSY

-1780 SVIEVGKNK
+1780 SVIEVEEVEQEKVK
-1789 NGEPIVNIPLQSI
+1789 KSVVKIPLQSI

-1808 AYKVETE
+1808 AYEVKTE

-1845 FHEEETDP
+1845 FHEKETDP
-1853 ATKYTNEPFDIN
+1853 AKKYTNEPFVEN
-1865 RKGNYTTYV
+1865 RDDNYTTYV

-1879 GYIRYKVDKVENS
+1879 GYIRYKVDRSVDSNGKI
-1892 DGTTELKAAILRL
+1892 ELKAAILRL

-1941 SYDGIAANAKDT
+1941 SYDGIAANKDGVT
-1953 EGNDV
+1953 
-1958 LNVPKVRYMLGKDET
+1958 NVPKVRYMLGKDET

-1982 YTQEEISNNVLKLGG
+1982 YTQEGISNNVLKLGG

-2012 SEESSEIEFINNTWQ
+2012 SEESSEITFSKDDAGNNTWQ

-2047 GKFVVGRLTILPTVE
+2047 GKYVVGRLTILPTVE
-2062 TSTSEKESNKTIFI
+2062 TSTSETESNQTIFI

-2084 DYAINSDTLG
+2084 DYQINAAQISVDDLKQSIKNCQGENALDLGNWSGLEYYYKLGDAKDWTASANGTIPTEGLAAWFKVETMAKKYFESNVELSTTLAFDNWKFGDFKNKAYANLTGTGEGQFGIVFKAYLYNNSTIGRELTIDSAGVIQNIPYGSTIIILAGQNFVPTIKENWKTYVANDEISDKTFVEFGTALDYTEKYNNSITLSENEEFSSWIKKF
-2094 TDPYKDAM
+2094 TDL
-2102 SEYNGKP
+2102 ENGKAT
-2109 FTGKIETDHFGWSN
+2109 FVDNNKVKIET
-2123 YVYSIGKDKTSEK
+2123 SEGDVE
-2136 YAGIDIGE
+2136 YMVT
-2144 NGKISGLFGQ
+2144 ISGGIF
-2154 APWGDITVEAR
+2154 
-2165 LRYSRSDKSLT
+2165 DK
-2176 TTLPFATWKDAIL
+2176 D
-2189 GETYPDYV
+2189 
-2197 KSYAELNTLLGS
+2197 
-2209 DYRINIAS
+2209 
-2217 SGNVNGET
+2217 GNVTLSEVAEGATKRATITFTREISKEYRPSYPKALEQEGVNSEFRSEPKSIDPLDISNDANLSTFLGDVSLSGLTASTLGNYDIYVNDLKMESTTIGNGET
-2225 GDITDV
+2225 TTYSIRSIEKENNGEIKV
-2231 AYGETITISLEAKC
+2231 AKTGLFYVVNQEA
-2245 STCGEWAVV
+2245 
-2254 GKEHKHWL
+2254 
-2262 EDVSE
+2262 
-2267 TITDISIFDDAQ
+2267 
-2279 KTTLSQVGK
+2279 
-2288 VEIVDQN
+2288 
-2295 DSTKKYVYAL
+2295 DSTKVHMGGNVANLKL
-2305 TVGSTLQYVTSTDEI
+2305 KELSEI
-2320 TGIETGEW
+2320 
-2328 TLTGTITKTTYVEKS
+2328 LAGTTWDVKS
-2343 VGTVGPFEK
+2343 SGFANVGP
-2352 WIPMPVTEQISD
+2352 V
-2364 ISMFTDEQKDAL
+2364 
-2376 SKGGTVEIVDQNDST
+2376 
-2391 KKYVY
+2391 
-2396 ALTGGSKL
+2396 
-2404 EYIMGEDGT
+2404 
-2413 AGEWTLTGTITKTT
+2413 
-2427 CIKVVI
+2427 
-2433 ANGVAEV
+2433 
-2440 TTARLDLSSGGYA
+2440 
-2453 ILAKALF
+2453 
-2460 GEEATTI
+2460 
-2467 LGYANWDAL
+2467 
-2476 LADCDVEFARYDKD
+2476 
-2490 AKTFGGQKE
+2490 
-2499 INITL
+2499 
-2504 TTTQAKHT
+2504 
-2512 GTFYIVNQEHDNKTI
+2512 
-2527 HGVGNLKKIDESLN
+2527 
-2541 DYTAAKEIASV
+2541 
-2552 VNVGTAETPIWVYP
+2552 WVYP
-2566 MKTHKY
+2566 MTTKKY
-2572 LSNDAKKELFD
+2572 LSDSKKKELLED
-2583 NVKIWWGVESST
+2583 IKDWWGINSEIE
-2595 NGWSTS
+2595 GWSTT
-2601 DLLASETVELQTAA
+2601 DLFADERKGLLETAA
-2615 SLESKE
+2615 EILNEKDSNSKPTNR
-2621 DPFNTI
+2621 DPFNTA

-2637 NIHIYLEDYSGDN
+2637 NIHIYLEDYVGD
-2650 TTQTWKVYTS
+2650 QAAADWMIYTS
-2660 SEQAKEATTG
+2660 SEQAKEVTG
-2670 SENAWSRVIETNNG
+2670 SENAWSRVIETNG
-2684 SKIRFVIGSNGCL
+2684 STIRFVIGGDGCL
-2697 TTTLEKK
+2697 TTTLKTK
-2704 EFSEQISDI
+2704 EFSEQIKNI
-2713 DIFTEDQKKT
+2713 NIFTDDQIKA
-2723 LSQDETVEITDKNDK
+2723 LSEQKTVEIADKNDE
-2738 SIKYSYKLSD
+2738 SITYSYKLSS
-2748 GATLKQDE
+2748 GAKLTQDE
-2756 ESKEWTLIG
+2756 TTEEWTLIG

-2771 KTSDVQIICITQ
+2771 KTGDFQIIYLTQ
-2783 NAAMNGNKYY
+2783 NAKMTDNKY
-2793 LFSNGLLL
+2793 LFENGLLV
-2801 EWDGTNI
+2801 EWDG
-2808 ALSMI
+2808 I
-2813 NKESKIEFAFNG
+2813 NKNIVLRMVNKGNKIEFAFNG
-2825 VTFKIVQH
+2825 V
-2833 NDNKFTSSA
+2833 KFEATAGDGKSIYKPDAEVPVS
-2842 VYHKQ
+2842 
-2847 MGEQIPTIHY
+2847 Y
-2857 FEGLKDIV
+2857 FEGLEDRV
-2865 EQPTNSNIEEGSKTY
+2865 EQPTNSKIEEGSKTY

-2921 IGKSIKIVGLSK
+2921 TIIDGKSIKIVGLSK

-2958 NQKPAVT
+2958 NQNPAVT
-2965 VIGGNESITSPDT
+2965 IIGGNESITSPDT

-2983 VITGGQ
+2983 VLTGGQ
-2989 EKIVDLGKIFK
+2989 EKIVELDKIFK
-3000 INAEESPVKIKNY
+3000 INAKESPVEIKNY
-3013 EGNTDDD
+3013 EGNPDPDNE

-3035 VGKLDGYSSN
+3035 VGKLNGYSSN

-3079 GKFSLIDK
+3079 GKFSLVDK

-3125 SPEGGTTPTNEGVSG
+3125 SPEGGTTPTNEGDSG
-3140 SGGSSAEGVEQP
+3140 SGGSSAEGGEQP
-3152 QPTPIKVLKI
+3152 QPTTIKVLKI
-3162 TIKPVFTYKYQ
+3162 TITPVFTYQYQ
-3173 VESNIKLINIVDT
+3173 VESNIKLIAIKDT
-3186 DFATTGELKVVG
+3186 NNFAQTGQLTITG

-3210 FAVLRGKGAD
+3210 FSVLRGNGAD

-3253 NGNFVAVRQTTEY
+3253 KGNFIQDKQTTEY
-3266 FYADAG
+3266 FYAGAG
-3272 EFDINAKSD
+3272 EFDINAKST
-3281 ISTGREAARMVITK
+3281 ISSGEAPRMAVTK

-3302 DSNGETT
+3302 VGKGKEAISYP
-3309 SCIVTYKVEGTN
+3309 CVATYLESHKTDN
-3321 LTIIKIGEES
+3321 LTIIKIGDTD
-3331 VKSTENKTL
+3331 VTNDKL
-3340 ENNVLTATVTTEKET
+3340 VTTGTIETDKITAEVNFNEKT
-3355 KYTISVYVPNLT
+3355 YSISLYKPSQLN

-3379 IKGKDES
+3379 KGKDED
-3386 GKNILTNSLES
+3386 NNDDNNDILTNSLKNAN
-3397 EGKFTFDMTGVTVSE
+3397 GKFTFDMTGVTVSE
-3412 AEVVV
+3412 AEVVI
-3417 SAQATVTLGNAKDG
+3417 SAQATIG
-3431 VASKSYTYTFAQY
+3431 SYTYTFAQY

-3472 LPINGGDPL
+3472 LPINGGDSIK
-3481 TPFNTADSG
+3481 PFDISSQDSYG
-3490 NGNIVV
+3490 YV
-3496 GEGENQTKTPR
+3496 GGVPR

-3516 LSSSYN
+3516 LSSDYYGSF
-3522 NKLKSQAS
+3522 
-3530 RNIML
+3530 
-3535 KEIKNSEGV
+3535 EIKDKKSKVKVN
-3544 VQKYTFLLDGV
+3544 
-3555 EYTINSGRTTVS
+3555 EYQIL
-3567 WETSTA
+3567 
-3573 IEDNKFKIGEVEYTI
+3573 
-3588 NYKEDG
+3588 
-3594 TFDKIVYQQ
+3594 Q
-3603 GEQTLTIT
+3603 
-3611 EIKFKVDG
+3611 
-3619 VEYTLV
+3619 
-3625 AGSDGKFAKINWTA
+3625 TA
-3639 TGAIDTESYKFTID
+3639 TGE
-3653 KDKWTIKGTMI
+3653 
-3664 TSSKESSITDL
+3664 
-3675 NISSKTIET
+3675 
-3684 GTVKFAFDG
+3684 GTVYFVFNK
-3693 QDVSGSYSYKTVW
+3693 QSVSGSYSYKTVW

-3712 TLDSHTIMG
+3712 TLDSHTIMD
-3721 NYDPENPSELL
+3721 NYDPENTSELL

-3768 ADSETAA
+3768 DNSEIAA

-3804 FKPYGSAKFKTI
+3804 FKPYGSAEFKTI

-3844 LITYNQITYN
+3844 LISSGTTEYE
-3854 QANTYYL
+3854 L
-3861 VDNARGTDFTIQRN
+3861 VKNKRGCDFSIERN
-3875 GVTADVVE
+3875 GVLADVTKND
-3883 GEYTLEIVDGTDAT
+3883 YTIEIVANQTDAS
-3897 LNAKITQQGNNAK
+3897 LGVSVEQDNESAK
-3910 LTIANPPRLNAKR
+3910 LFIKNPPQLNAKR

-3929 DKYGYYQYLR
+3929 DNYGYTQYLR
-3939 YVVGAETQVV
+3939 YVVGAKTQVV

-3954 ITFTTGGKIDW
+3954 ITFTTGGNIEWDKN
-3965 ESNQFPISFK
+3965 NQFPISFK

-4060 GKTPISYDVYKLV
+4060 GKTPISYDVYKLI
-4073 AKDAK
+4073 AKDK
-4078 GNNVVLKSFDK
+4078 EGNNVVLKSFDK
-4089 YSKVDIYKGNST
+4089 YSKVEIYKGNSIT
-4101 TVDYTWTKGGQKPDK
+4101 ADYMWIKGGPNPTD

-4124 LTPIKDVSQYTIKL
+4124 LTPIQDVSQYTIKL

-4153 LEVNKTDK
+4153 LEVNKTDN

-4167 KNPTD
+4167 ENPTD
-4172 CYTFDYEI
+4172 YYAFDYEI
-4180 KINGEGDNI
+4180 KINGEGSNI
-4189 VDNDNKKIKNIG
+4189 VDVDGKTINNIG

-4210 LNTTLKIGVYSSYAV
+4210 LNTTLKIGVYSSYAMV

-4233 IGETTYT
+4233 IGETTYS
-4240 ISYNSDGDLEKISYK
+4240 ISYNSDGDLEKIYYK

-4309 EVKQTVAGQIS
+4309 EVKQTVGGQIS
-4320 YDYVGRGDKLTD
+4320 YDYVGLGDNIHTVLTNKE
-4332 VIKGAEIKL
+4332 KGIKL
-4341 TGDSAP
+4341 VSDTVDVSGVAKSYSKVLGEIVSATIKITYKDNSNTEQNLTITNDKFTIGETEYTISYKADGTIDKITYKDSSNTERNLTIKDGKFTIDTTEYTISNNFEKMGKGTLSGNYSYNQTTRVLSLK
-4347 AGLTPKYCTVLGDE
+4347 AGLTSD
-4361 SSTLTSKTADKM
+4361 TA
-4373 TGGTL
+4373 T
-4378 AAGSYSYDGNTHVL
+4378 
-4392 SLIAKLTD
+4392 I
-4400 NKAELNNILYTY
+4400 NNIKYTY
-4412 TAKTESASAKLKIG
+4412 DSTNKTLKIG
-4426 YKEVDLDANNTY
+4426 YRVVPLTDGQF
-4438 VDDVTGITYSVKTT
+4438 VDDVTGITY
-4452 GESEAQQSTLYVS
+4452 
-4465 KKVDNTGSVILNN
+4465 KVD
-4478 NKYVVT
+4478 
-4484 TNGGT
+4484 GT
-4489 STISYE
+4489 QLLI
-4495 TGFLESTQYEYT
+4495 
-4507 DRILS
+4507 
-4512 LKATLNNDN
+4512 
-4521 KAEINNILYTYDGST
+4521 
-4536 KKTLTIGYRVVTL
+4536 
-4549 TDGKFEDDVTGIT
+4549 
-4562 YQVNGSTL
+4562 
-4570 YVSKK
+4570 SKK
-4575 IDNAGKVTINNV
+4575 IDNANTVTINNIKYTV
-4587 QYIVATDG
+4587 ETSGATPTV
-4595 KSVSYETLYE
+4595 KYETLYE
-4605 SIFVVWEYNSNKY
+4605 SIFVVWQYENNKY

-4632 VTTGDPLE
+4632 VITDDPLE

-4648 KLDWTGE
+4648 KLDWTRE
-4655 VGGAI
+4655 VGDAT
-4660 YRFNANTLKLFQGTT
+4660 YRFNANTLELFKDTE
-4675 KLGTAQWVSELS
+4675 KLGTAKWVSDIN
-4687 GNRYEIE
+4687 GNRYEIDIKINSTTTTYTIE
-4694 IGDATYKIVVG
+4694 IKGDT
-4705 EDNKMK
+4705 MK
-4711 FEFISG
+4711 FKNGESYYQVG
-4717 TKDTNI
+4717 STE
-4723 TGLALEE
+4723 LALEE
-4730 ETTKNS
+4730 ETKQNS
-4736 SWADKITLTGLDGKL
+4736 SWADKIKLTGLDG
-4751 TSLRVANGMMRDD
+4751 G
-4764 KKLITI
+4764 
-4770 NGVNNLEI
+4770 EI
-4778 SDSSGLLSKTI
+4778 SLNDAANIIVKVGGNDLKKVNGKYTIDGKGLNLAGESLNLQIFYKSKIKEDGLTL
-4789 NVTITYKDSI
+4789 TAGYYEKL
-4799 EGVDKSLKFNGNEI
+4799 LKFNGNEI

-4818 HFDPTKSNQQSA
+4818 HFTVPTNA

>member
-168 ARNLKNYMKTLAEGE
+168 ARNLKNYMNTLAEGE
-183 EDKKVVELAVGS
+183 EDNKVVELAVGS

-201 VFTPAKSAKTTK
+201 VFTPAKSANTTK

-313 MNLAINSP
+313 LNLAINSP
-321 LTLVANG
+321 MTLVANG

-398 ANLSSWKVIASETG
+398 TNLSSWKVIASETG

-441 NNILVADPISSDV
+441 NNILVSDPISSDV

-505 STEGENL
+505 STEGLNL
-512 ANVINCSLYSGSFAV
+512 SNVINCSLYSGSFAV

-562 YMGNPKIQFGG
+562 YMGNPKIQSGE

-712 KYVSNNGNKV
+712 KFVSNNGNKV

-819 KLSILGAT
+819 TLSILGAT

-874 SQTNFRTYFDAK
+874 NQTNFRTYFDAK

-939 VIPIRI
+939 VVPIRI

-1081 ENPASY
+1081 KNPASY

-1255 VIELPILILPIKYP
+1255 VTELPILILPIKYP

-1291 QVIESESFYD
+1291 QVVESESFYD

-1323 SSGALVSV
+1323 SGGALVSV

-1664 VNNKGIFDIGK
+1664 VNKKGIFDIGE

-1696 RVYVRNYLNQTDIGS
+1696 RVYVRNYLNGTDIGS
-1711 TSANNMFVNVGGY
+1711 TSANNLFVNVGGY

-1754 GKFYLDDDAKYD
+1754 GKFYLGDEAKYD

-1780 SVIEVGKNK
+1780 SVIEVEEVEQENVKK
-1789 NGEPIVNIPLQSI
+1789 SVVKIPLQSI

-1808 AYKVETE
+1808 AYEVET
-1815 DITGAQYVI
+1815 GAKYVI
-1824 IPHLKFSNGN
+1824 IPHLKFSSGN

-1853 ATKYTNEPFDIN
+1853 AKKYTNEPFDIN
-1865 RKGNYTTYV
+1865 REGNYTTYV

-1879 GYIRYKVDKVENS
+1879 GYIRYKVDRSV
-1892 DGTTELKAAILRL
+1892 DGNGETELKAAILRL

-1941 SYDGIAANAKDT
+1941 SYDGIAANAKDE

-1982 YTQEEISNNVLKLGG
+1982 YTQEGISNNVLKLGG

-2012 SEESSEIEFINNTWQ
+2012 SEESSEIEFSKDDAGNNIWT
-2027 ISRESNNK
+2027 ISCESNNK

-2047 GKFVVGRLTILPTVE
+2047 GKYVVGRLTILPTVE
-2062 TSTSEKESNKTIFI
+2062 TSTSETENNKTIFI

-2109 FTGKIETDHFGWSN
+2109 FTGKIATDHPGWTN
-2123 YVYSIGKDKTSEK
+2123 YVYAVSSNKYTNLLSTDDNGQISID
-2136 YAGIDIGE
+2136 D
-2144 NGKISGLFGQ
+2144 NGQISGLSGQ
-2154 APWGDITVEAR
+2154 APWGDVTVKAK
-2165 LRYSRSDKSLT
+2165 LRYSSSDESLT
-2176 TTLPFATWKDAIL
+2176 TTLSFETWKNAIL
-2189 GETYPDYV
+2189 GTTYSSYV
-2197 KSYAELNTLLGS
+2197 NSYAELNTLLGS

-2217 SGNVNGET
+2217 SGNVNGD

-2231 AYGETITISLEAKC
+2231 AYGETIIISLEAKC
-2245 STCGEWAVV
+2245 PTCNKWAVV
-2254 GKEHKHWL
+2254 GTRHKHWL
-2262 EDVSE
+2262 ENGSAE
-2267 TITDISIFDDAQ
+2267 ITDISIFTDEQIQSLASVGSFEEIDGSDEGKKYVYTLQ
-2279 KTTLSQVGK
+2279 GGLQESENGVWTLDGKVIKTTYVEETVEEVGPFEKWIPMPVAEQISDISTFTDEQKDALSKGGA
-2288 VEIVDQN
+2288 VEVVDQN
-2295 DSTKKYVYAL
+2295 DSTKKYVYAV
-2305 TVGSTLQYVTSTDEI
+2305 TVGSTLQYLTSTDEI
-2320 TGIETGEW
+2320 TGIETGTW
-2328 TLTGTITKTTYVEKS
+2328 TLTGTITKTT
-2343 VGTVGPFEK
+2343 F
-2352 WIPMPVTEQISD
+2352 
-2364 ISMFTDEQKDAL
+2364 
-2376 SKGGTVEIVDQNDST
+2376 
-2391 KKYVY
+2391 
-2396 ALTGGSKL
+2396 
-2404 EYIMGEDGT
+2404 
-2413 AGEWTLTGTITKTT
+2413 
-2427 CIKVVI
+2427 IKVVI
-2433 ANGVAEV
+2433 ENGAAEV

-2453 ILAKALF
+2453 ILATALF
-2460 GEEATTI
+2460 GKETI

-2476 LADCDVEFARYDKD
+2476 LDDCNVEFAGYDENT
-2490 AKTFGGQKE
+2490 KTFGGPKE

-2504 TTTQAKHT
+2504 TTKEPKHT

-2527 HGVGNLKKIDESLN
+2527 HGVGNLQNIDESLN
-2541 DYTAAKEIASV
+2541 DYTATKEIASV
-2552 VNVGTAETPIWVYP
+2552 VNVGDYWVLP
-2566 MKTHKY
+2566 MATTKTLK
-2572 LSNDAKKELFD
+2572 SDAILKELKEGKGTFFD
-2583 NVKIWWGVESST
+2583 LVENWWGVTEQDITNSKDFAST
-2595 NGWSTS
+2595 PF
-2601 DLLASETVELQTAA
+2601 ELTTAA
-2615 SLESKE
+2615 SLASKE

-2637 NIHIYLEDYSGDN
+2637 NIHIYLEDYVGD
-2650 TTQTWKVYTS
+2650 QTADDWMIYTS
-2660 SEQAKEATTG
+2660 SEEAKEATG
-2670 SENAWSRVIETNNG
+2670 SENAWSRVIESNG
-2684 SKIRFVIGSNGCL
+2684 SKINFVIGVIGSNVCL
-2697 TTTLEKK
+2697 TTTLETK
-2704 EFSEQISDI
+2704 EFSEQISHI
-2713 DIFTEDQKKT
+2713 DIFTDEQKKT
-2723 LSQDETVEITDKNDK
+2723 LSQGGSVEITDENDK
-2738 SIKYSYKLSD
+2738 SKTYYYKLPD

-2756 ESKEWTLIG
+2756 TSKEWTLIG

-2771 KTSDVQIICITQ
+2771 KASDVQIIYITQ
-2783 NAAMNGNKYY
+2783 NAAMNGNKY

-2813 NKESKIEFAFNG
+2813 NKESKIEFAFYG
-2825 VTFKIVQH
+2825 V
-2833 NDNKFTSSA
+2833 KFEATGGAGES
-2842 VYHKQ
+2842 VYKLD
-2847 MGEQIPTIHY
+2847 GVEVAFNY
-2857 FEGLKDIV
+2857 FEGLKDTV
-2865 EQPTNSNIEEGSKTY
+2865 EQPTNSKIEEGSKTY

-2958 NQKPAVT
+2958 NQNPAVIIT
-2965 VIGGNESITSPDT
+2965 GGNESITSPDT

-2989 EKIVDLGKIFK
+2989 EKIVNLGEIFE
-3000 INAEESPVKIKNY
+3000 INAEESPVEIKNY
-3013 EGNTDDD
+3013 EGNTDDG

-3079 GKFSLIDK
+3079 GKFSLVDK

-3104 YEFSAAVNEPKENGS
+3104 YEFKAEIDDKTEENGS
-3119 TGDNGN
+3119 TGENGN
-3125 SPEGGTTPTNEGVSG
+3125 SPDGGTTPTNEGDSG
-3140 SGGSSAEGVEQP
+3140 SGESSAEGGEQP
-3152 QPTPIKVLKI
+3152 QPTTIKVLTI
-3162 TIKPVFTYKYQ
+3162 TITPVFTYKYQ
-3173 VESNIKLINIVDT
+3173 VESNIKLIDIVDT

-3210 FAVLRGKGAD
+3210 FSVLRGKGAD

-3253 NGNFVAVRQTTEY
+3253 NGNFVAVGQTTEY
-3266 FYADAG
+3266 FYADAR

-3281 ISTGREAARMVITK
+3281 ISSDKAPRMAVTK

-3302 DSNGETT
+3302 VGEGEQAI
-3309 SCIVTYKVEGTN
+3309 SYPCVATYKGEGID
-3321 LTIIKIGEES
+3321 LTIIKIGERNVNLS
-3331 VKSTENKTL
+3331 VEKNMGENG
-3340 ENNVLTATVTTEKET
+3340 VLTHVAKDGETE
-3355 KYTISVYVPNLT
+3355 YTISVYVPNPT

-3379 IKGKDES
+3379 KGKDKE
-3386 GKNILTNSLES
+3386 NNDILINSLKNAN
-3397 EGKFTFDMTGVTVSE
+3397 GTFTFDMTDVTVSE
-3412 AEVVV
+3412 AEVVI
-3417 SAQATVTLGNAKDG
+3417 SAQATIGD
-3431 VASKSYTYTFAQY
+3431 YTYTFAQY

-3451 PVISTLVTTD
+3451 PVISTLITTEEG
-3461 PTHLDGNGAEI
+3461 HLDGNGAEI
-3472 LPINGGDPL
+3472 LPINGGDSIK
-3481 TPFNTADSG
+3481 PFDISSQDSYG
-3490 NGNIVV
+3490 YV
-3496 GEGENQTKTPR
+3496 GGVPR

-3516 LSSSYN
+3516 LSSDYDDN
-3522 NKLKSQAS
+3522 F
-3530 RNIML
+3530 
-3535 KEIKNSEGV
+3535 EIKDE
-3544 VQKYTFLLDGV
+3544 TP
-3555 EYTINSGRTTVS
+3555 TT
-3567 WETSTA
+3567 
-3573 IEDNKFKIGEVEYTI
+3573 KIRDYSI
-3588 NYKEDG
+3588 L
-3594 TFDKIVYQQ
+3594 Q
-3603 GEQTLTIT
+3603 
-3611 EIKFKVDG
+3611 
-3619 VEYTLV
+3619 
-3625 AGSDGKFAKINWTA
+3625 TA
-3639 TGAIDTESYKFTID
+3639 TGEDTVYFVFNTQS
-3653 KDKWTIKGTMI
+3653 
-3664 TSSKESSITDL
+3664 
-3675 NISSKTIET
+3675 
-3684 GTVKFAFDG
+3684 
-3693 QDVSGSYSYKTVW
+3693 VSGSYSYKTVW

-3732 NYYYLNAGKAY
+3732 NYYYLDAGKAY

-3763 FDLGF
+3763 FNLGF
-3768 ADSETAA
+3768 ADGETAA

-3795 EGGMNFRIK
+3795 EGGMNFKIK
-3804 FKPYGSAKFKTI
+3804 FKPYGSAEFKTI

-3844 LITYNQITYN
+3844 LISYNQVKNNKTY
-3854 QANTYYL
+3854 QL
-3861 VDNARGTDFTIQRN
+3861 ISNAKGTDFTIRRN

-3883 GEYTLEIVDGTDAT
+3883 GEYTLEIVEGTDET
-3897 LNAKITQQGNNAK
+3897 LNAKIEHSGSSAT

-3954 ITFTTGGKIDW
+3954 ITFTTGGTIDW
-3965 ESNQFPISFK
+3965 ENNQFPISFK
-3975 KSGEETI
+3975 KSGEETT
-3982 QLSSFYEAIIPGA
+3982 QLASFYTATISGA
-3995 KESTEEV
+3995 TKE
-4002 ENVQITTSN
+4002 N
-4011 ISDNYGD
+4011 ISDTYG
-4018 ASSLRATTG
+4018 ASSSLKVGA
-4027 NDGKV
+4027 DGKL
-4032 YGVQLDSVITYTT
+4032 YGVQLDSVVTKTT
-4045 SVDESE
+4045 GTGESK
-4051 VSTYYIPYN
+4051 TQTHYIPYVSDA
-4060 GKTPISYDVYKLV
+4060 TISYDVYKLV
-4073 AKDAK
+4073 AKDSDGK
-4078 GNNVVLKSFDK
+4078 DVVLKSFDK
-4089 YSKVDIYKGNST
+4089 YKKQVVEYAGGKWDST
-4101 TVDYTWTKGGQKPDK
+4101 TPGENAIIDKNGAFSPQKNEGAYIEDYK
-4116 WPLDDKGA
+4116 
-4124 LTPIKDVSQYTIKL
+4124 ISL
-4138 YSSSSSAD
+4138 YSTTTSETAVA
-4146 GTIQFIL
+4146 TIEFKL
-4153 LEVNKTDK
+4153 LLVQKTDN

-4167 KNPTD
+4167 ENAAD
-4172 CYTFDYEI
+4172 CYTFAYDI
-4180 KINGEGDNI
+4180 SIDKTNI
-4189 VDNDNKKIKNIG
+4189 VNGKTINNIG
-4201 NAQYGSASS
+4201 NEQYGSASS
-4210 LNTTLKIGVYSSYAV
+4210 LNTTLKITVK
-4225 NTSDNTFK
+4225 NTQVVMIATTGDTFTV
-4233 IGETTYT
+4233 GGTTYT
-4240 ISYNSDGDLEKISYK
+4240 IYYKDRITYLNDKNEEQELTITNNKFTIGKTEYTISYK
-4255 KDNTT
+4255 EDETIDKITYTDSSNT
-4260 EVSLTIVNN
+4260 EQNLTITNDKFTIGETEYTISAKTGIVRKIVDASKKSQKLTSDGENQK
-4269 IVTIGETTYQL
+4269 VTIGEKEYVLIPKGGNGDDKNNIICIKWTAPTT
-4280 IKHDKTV
+4280 D
-4287 VEITKFIDNVDIGI
+4287 IDTVDIGI

-4309 EVKQTVAGQIS
+4309 KITQQIS
-4320 YDYVGRGDKLTD
+4320 GLTSFDYVGLGDNIHTVLTNKE
-4332 VIKGAEIKL
+4332 KGIKL
-4341 TGDSAP
+4341 VSDTVDVSGAAKSYSKVLGEIVSATIVSAP
-4347 AGLTPKYCTVLGDE
+4347 IK
-4361 SSTLTSKTADKM
+4361 
-4373 TGGTL
+4373 
-4378 AAGSYSYDGNTHVL
+4378 
-4392 SLIAKLTD
+4392 
-4400 NKAELNNILYTY
+4400 
-4412 TAKTESASAKLKIG
+4412 
-4426 YKEVDLDANNTY
+4426 
-4438 VDDVTGITYSVKTT
+4438 ITYKDNSNTEQNLTITNDKFTI
-4452 GESEAQQSTLYVS
+4452 GETEY
-4465 KKVDNTGSVILNN
+4465 
-4478 NKYVVT
+4478 
-4484 TNGGT
+4484 
-4489 STISYE
+4489 TISYKADGTIDKITYKDSSNTE
-4495 TGFLESTQYEYT
+4495 RNLTIKDGKFTIDTTEYT
-4507 DRILS
+4507 ISYNNFEKMGKGTLSGNYSYNQTTRVLS
-4512 LKATLNNDN
+4512 LKATLTGNT
-4521 KAEINNILYTYDGST
+4521 ATINNIKYVYDST
-4536 KKTLTIGYRVVTL
+4536 KNTLTIGYRVVSL
-4549 TDGKFEDDVTGIT
+4549 TDGVFVDEVTGIS
-4562 YQVNGSTL
+4562 YQVKENML
-4570 YVSKK
+4570 YISKK

-4595 KSVSYETLYE
+4595 KTVSYETLYE
-4605 SIFVVWEYNSNKY
+4605 SIFVVWEYDHDNNSETSPLIY

-4648 KLDWTGE
+4648 KLDWVKYADDEKTDWS
-4655 VGGAI
+4655 
-4660 YRFNANTLKLFQGTT
+4660 YRFNANTLELWKKGEA
-4675 KLGTAQWVSELS
+4675 KPLGTAQWVSELS
-4687 GNRYEIE
+4687 GNRYEIV
-4694 IGDATYKIVVG
+4694 IGGTTYKIVV
-4705 EDNKMK
+4705 ENEKMK
-4711 FEFISG
+4711 F
-4717 TKDTNI
+4717 KDSSDGYYSVGST
-4723 TGLALEE
+4723 ALELTE

-4736 SWADKITLTGLDGKL
+4736 SWADKITLTGLDGEL
-4751 TSLRVANGMMRDD
+4751 TSLRVAENITIKVNGSEPND
-4764 KKLITI
+4764 KYTISDELGLLGKTMNVKIVYTNGIGEGTNPVLIT
-4770 NGVNNLEI
+4770 
-4778 SDSSGLLSKTI
+4778 LL
-4789 NVTITYKDSI
+4789 
-4799 EGVDKSLKFNGNEI
+4799 FNGNEI

>member
-33 KEVVQPGDIA
+33 KEVIQPGDIA

-246 QTTVEDIKINAYC
+246 QTTVENIKINAYC

-265 EYAAQSKGYSDEELI
+265 EYVAQSKGYSDEELI

-305 TSSTNDEY
+305 TSTTNDEY

-321 LTLVANG
+321 MTLVANG
-328 NVNNAFN
+328 KVDNAFD

-412 KYKIVAKLSYEYYSS
+412 KYKIVAQLSYEYYSS

-454 AWKSTLPAIKT
+454 AWKNTLPAIKT

-512 ANVINCSLYSGSFAV
+512 ANVINCSLYSGNFAV

-671 DYVIDIESKRID
+671 DYVIDVESKRID

-712 KYVSNNGNKV
+712 KFVSNNGNKV

-1255 VIELPILILPIKYP
+1255 VTELPILILPIKYP

-1291 QVIESESFYD
+1291 QVVESESFYD

-1323 SSGALVSV
+1323 SGGALVSV

-1460 KDGKLIPI
+1460 KDGKFIPI

-1664 VNNKGIFDIGK
+1664 VNDEGFFDIGN

-1696 RVYVRNYLNQTDIGS
+1696 RVYVRNYLNGTDIGS
-1711 TSANNMFVNVGGY
+1711 TSANNLFVNVGGY

-1739 DNLKVYAENLMDTWK
+1739 DNLKVYAENLMNTWE
-1754 GKFYLDDDAKYD
+1754 GKFYLGNDAKYD
-1766 VLTEGEKSY
+1766 ILTEGKKSY

-1780 SVIEVGKNK
+1780 SVIEVEEVEQEKVK
-1789 NGEPIVNIPLQSI
+1789 KSVVKIPLQSI

-1808 AYKVETE
+1808 AYEVKTE

-1845 FHEEETDP
+1845 FHEEKTDP
-1853 ATKYTNEPFDIN
+1853 AKKYTNEPFVEN
-1865 RKGNYTTYV
+1865 RDDNYTTYV

-1879 GYIRYKVDKVENS
+1879 GYIRYKVDRSVDSNGKI
-1892 DGTTELKAAILRL
+1892 ELKAAILRL

-1941 SYDGIAANAKDT
+1941 SYDGIAANKDGVT
-1953 EGNDV
+1953 
-1958 LNVPKVRYMLGKDET
+1958 NVPKVRYMLGKDET

-1982 YTQEEISNNVLKLGG
+1982 YTQEGISNNVLKLGG

-2012 SEESSEIEFINNTWQ
+2012 SEESSEITFSKDDAGNNTWQ

-2047 GKFVVGRLTILPTVE
+2047 GKYVVGRLTILPTVE
-2062 TSTSEKESNKTIFI
+2062 TSTSEQESNKTIFI
-2076 EAGDTTKV
+2076 SAGDTDKV
-2084 DYAINSDTLG
+2084 DYAINSG
-2094 TDPYKDAM
+2094 TIEVGSYAKAMTPVNKD
-2102 SEYNGKP
+2102 KP
-2109 FTGKIETDHFGWSN
+2109 FTGTISTDHSGWTN
-2123 YVYSIGKDKTSEK
+2123 YVYDVSSKKYTDPSNPSIDS
-2136 YAGIDIGE
+2136 
-2144 NGKISGLFGQ
+2144 NGQISGLSGKE
-2154 APWGDITVEAR
+2154 PWGDITVDAK
-2165 LRYSRSDKSLT
+2165 LQYSSSEKSLT
-2176 TTLPFATWKDAIL
+2176 TTLEFQTWKEAFFGKNVFNNYNALKTELDNQSVTINLSENINNGNVVNGVKFDKNGNITNVAYDSTVTLVFKQKCKKCNAEIPL
-2189 GETYPDYV
+2189 GKTHDCWYV
-2197 KSYAELNTLLGS
+2197 VGTEEI
-2209 DYRINIAS
+2209 INIS
-2217 SGNVNGET
+2217 N
-2225 GDITDV
+2225 ITD
-2231 AYGETITISLEAKC
+2231 EQILQSLESDRSFEKIEEGQKYVYTLNGTLQKSEDGVWTLDGKIIKTTQQKHSFTAKFEYKEQGDLQVELLEE
-2245 STCGEWAVV
+2245 TKDPDAGEEQPTTY
-2254 GKEHKHWL
+2254 GKT
-2262 EDVSE
+2262 VSE
-2267 TITDISIFDDAQ
+2267 TELQPVYTKLGFASFEEFKNAIISLSTTSGTVAVVENGIAIAGATEQ
-2279 KTTLSQVGK
+2279 TVTLSYTLNLPK
-2288 VEIVDQN
+2288 ALKSTHSFTIDPLEIN
-2295 DSTKKYVYAL
+2295 D
-2305 TVGSTLQYVTSTDEI
+2305 D
-2320 TGIETGEW
+2320 
-2328 TLTGTITKTTYVEKS
+2328 
-2343 VGTVGPFEK
+2343 
-2352 WIPMPVTEQISD
+2352 
-2364 ISMFTDEQKDAL
+2364 
-2376 SKGGTVEIVDQNDST
+2376 
-2391 KKYVY
+2391 
-2396 ALTGGSKL
+2396 
-2404 EYIMGEDGT
+2404 
-2413 AGEWTLTGTITKTT
+2413 
-2427 CIKVVI
+2427 
-2433 ANGVAEV
+2433 
-2440 TTARLDLSSGGYA
+2440 GYA
-2453 ILAKALF
+2453 KLAQALF
-2460 GEEATTI
+2460 GNATTTITTI
-2467 LGYANWDAL
+2467 LGYANWAAL
-2476 LADCDVEFARYDKD
+2476 LADCNVDYFAGYSEETQKD
-2490 AKTFGGQKE
+2490 GSTKYYFGGHKE

-2504 TTTQAKHT
+2504 TTQNPKHT
-2512 GTFYIVNQEHDNKTI
+2512 GTFYIVNQEHGNKTI
-2527 HGVGNLKKIDESLN
+2527 HGIGNLQKINESDESLKN
-2541 DYTAAKEIASV
+2541 KHIAAENEIKSV
-2552 VNVGTAETPIWVYP
+2552 VDVGGGYWVLP
-2566 MKTHKY
+2566 MATTKTLK
-2572 LSNDAKKELFD
+2572 SDAVLEKLEEGKGTFFD
-2583 NVKIWWGVESST
+2583 LVENWWGVTEQDITNSKDFAST
-2595 NGWSTS
+2595 PF
-2601 DLLASETVELQTAA
+2601 ELETAA
-2615 SLESKE
+2615 SLASKE

-2637 NIHIYLEDYSGDN
+2637 NVHIYLEDYCGDA
-2650 TTQTWKVYTS
+2650 TAGAWKISTS
-2660 SEQAKEATTG
+2660 SKVATE
-2670 SENAWSRVIETNNG
+2670 SESGNAWSRVIETNNG
-2684 SKIRFVIGSNGCL
+2684 SKIKFVIDNDGHL
-2697 TTTLEKK
+2697 TTTLETK
-2704 EFSEQISDI
+2704 EFSEQIKNI
-2713 DIFTEDQKKT
+2713 NIFTDDQIKA
-2723 LSQDETVEITDKNDK
+2723 LSEQKTVEIADKNDE
-2738 SIKYSYKLSD
+2738 SITYSYKLSS
-2748 GATLKQDE
+2748 GAKLTQDE
-2756 ESKEWTLIG
+2756 TTKEWTLTGEIT
-2765 KIIKTT
+2765 KTT
-2771 KTSDVQIICITQ
+2771 TTVDAQTIYLTQ
-2783 NAAMNGNKYY
+2783 NAVMNAVMKNNKKNNQY

-2808 ALSMI
+2808 SLSMI
-2813 NKESKIEFAFNG
+2813 NKESKNKESKIEFAFKG
-2825 VTFKIVQH
+2825 VTFEIVKV
-2833 NDNKFTSSA
+2833 NDNTFTDPA
-2842 VYHKQ
+2842 VYQKQ
-2847 MGEQIPTIHY
+2847 TGEQIPTIHY

-2865 EQPTNSNIEEGSKTY
+2865 EQPTNSKIEEGSKTY

-3035 VGKLDGYSSN
+3035 VGKLNGYSSN

-3104 YEFSAAVNEPKENGS
+3104 YEFSAEIIDRTEENGS

-3253 NGNFVAVRQTTEY
+3253 NGNFVAVGQTTEY

-3281 ISTGREAARMVITK
+3281 ISSGEASRMVITK

-3302 DSNGETT
+3302 DSNRKTT
-3309 SCIVTYKVEGTN
+3309 SCIVTYEREGKN
-3321 LTIIKIGEES
+3321 LTIIKIGKES

-3472 LPINGGDPL
+3472 LPINGGADIK
-3481 TPFNTADSG
+3481 PFDTKKD
-3490 NGNIVV
+3490 GNIIV

-3522 NKLKSQAS
+3522 NKLNSQAS

-3555 EYTINSGRTTVS
+3555 EYTINSDKTEVS
-3567 WETSTA
+3567 RSSDGTDHHVDI
-3573 IEDNKFKIGEVEYTI
+3573 IENKFILDESEWI
-3588 NYKEDG
+3588 
-3594 TFDKIVYQQ
+3594 IQ
-3603 GEQTLTIT
+3603 
-3611 EIKFKVDG
+3611 
-3619 VEYTLV
+3619 
-3625 AGSDGKFAKINWTA
+3625 
-3639 TGAIDTESYKFTID
+3639 DTR
-3653 KDKWTIKGTMI
+3653 I
-3664 TSSKESSITDL
+3664 TSVKSITDL
-3675 NISSKTIET
+3675 SISSKTIET
-3684 GTVKFAFDG
+3684 GTVKFKFDV

-3712 TLDSHTIMG
+3712 TLDSHTIMD
-3721 NYDPENPSELL
+3721 NYDPENTSELL

-3763 FDLGF
+3763 FNLGF
-3768 ADSETAA
+3768 ADSETAAA

-3804 FKPYGSAKFKTI
+3804 FKPYRDAEFKTI

-3844 LITYNQITYN
+3844 LITYD
-3854 QANTYYL
+3854 QANKYNL
-3861 VDNARGTDFTIQRN
+3861 VDKARGTDFTIQRN

-3883 GEYTLEIVDGTDAT
+3883 GEYTLEIVDGTDET
-3897 LNAKITQQGNNAK
+3897 LQAKITQEDKSAT
-3910 LTIANPPRLNAKR
+3910 LTIANPPKLNAKR

-3954 ITFTTGGKIDW
+3954 ITFTTGGTIDW
-3965 ESNQFPISFK
+3965 ENNQFPISFK

-3982 QLSSFYEAIIPGA
+3982 QLASFYTA
-3995 KESTEEV
+3995 
-4002 ENVQITTSN
+4002 QITDATSEN
-4011 ISDNYGD
+4011 TSDNYGSD
-4018 ASSLRATTG
+4018 SSLKIDTDG
-4027 NDGKV
+4027 NL
-4032 YGVQLDSVITYTT
+4032 YGVQLDSVITKKNLVKNNGNDYSNWTYVQKQSDNTFFTDTKYEFEETKDGKKYQYSYSITRNEIGKLTEITRTITQGQTKIAEDSIKKATDGVWKFVDKDTT
-4045 SVDESE
+4045 GKEKVDENGNKIYDTRFVLTE
-4051 VSTYYIPYN
+4051 IRNDVYYIPYN
-4060 GKTPISYDVYKLV
+4060 GKTPISYDVYKLI
-4073 AKDAK
+4073 AKSGDNDK
-4078 GNNVVLKSFDK
+4078 ILKSFSNYKKQIVK
-4089 YSKVDIYKGNST
+4089 YGTESWDST
-4101 TVDYTWTKGGQKPDK
+4101 NPNGVAVIGDAGVFNPQIKTAATEGTPAEYYLDYV
-4116 WPLDDKGA
+4116 
-4124 LTPIKDVSQYTIKL
+4124 IEL
-4138 YSSSSSAD
+4138 YSSQNSNDENPDATMTFKIIEVD
-4146 GTIQFIL
+4146 GSD
-4153 LEVNKTDK
+4153 N

-4172 CYTFDYEI
+4172 HYAFDYEI
-4180 KINGEGDNI
+4180 KINGEGDSI
-4189 VDNDNKKIKNIG
+4189 VKGKNIKNIG

-4210 LNTTLKIGVYSSYAV
+4210 LNTTLKI
-4225 NTSDNTFK
+4225 
-4233 IGETTYT
+4233 T
-4240 ISYNSDGDLEKISYK
+4240 IKNSNGDELDY
-4255 KDNTT
+4255 
-4260 EVSLTIVNN
+4260 
-4269 IVTIGETTYQL
+4269 
-4280 IKHDKTV
+4280 
-4287 VEITKFIDNVDIGI
+4287 VDIGI

-4309 EVKQTVAGQIS
+4309 EIKQTVGGQIS
-4320 YDYVGRGDKLTD
+4320 YDYVGRGDD
-4332 VIKGAEIKL
+4332 IKAILKGNNNIKL
-4341 TGDSAP
+4341 TSLTGSGP
-4347 AGLTPKYCTVLGDE
+4347 AGWQQSYYKVLGDE
-4361 SSTLTSKTADKM
+4361 TTNSTIDMTVSDAVVADKM
-4373 TGGTL
+4373 TGRTL
-4378 AAGSYSYDGNTHVL
+4378 AAGSYSYVSATRVL
-4392 SLIAKLTD
+4392 SLIAELTD

-4426 YKEVDLDANNTY
+4426 YKEVTLDANNTY

-4452 GESEAQQSTLYVS
+4452 GE
-4465 KKVDNTGSVILNN
+4465 G
-4478 NKYVVT
+4478 
-4484 TNGGT
+4484 
-4489 STISYE
+4489 E
-4495 TGFLESTQYEYT
+4495 TKQTM
-4507 DRILS
+4507 
-4512 LKATLNNDN
+4512 
-4521 KAEINNILYTYDGST
+4521 
-4536 KKTLTIGYRVVTL
+4536 
-4549 TDGKFEDDVTGIT
+4549 
-4562 YQVNGSTL
+4562 L

-4575 IDNAGKVTINNV
+4575 IDNAGSVIINNKKYV
-4587 QYIVATDG
+4587 VTTNGDTSTI
-4595 KSVSYETLYE
+4595 SYETLYE
-4605 SIFVVWEYNSNKY
+4605 SVFIVWKSETETTYY

-4648 KLDWTGE
+4648 KLDWVSGN
-4655 VGGAI
+4655 
-4660 YRFNANTLKLFQGTT
+4660 YRFNANTLQLLKTEDNTT
-4675 KLGTAQWVSELS
+4675 KELGKAEWVSELNN
-4687 GNRYEIE
+4687 NRYEIK

-4705 EDNKMK
+4705 EDDKMK
-4711 FEFISG
+4711 FEVISG
-4717 TKDTNI
+4717 TNDTNI
-4723 TGLALEE
+4723 TGLELTE
-4730 ETTKNS
+4730 ETTQNS
-4736 SWADKITLTGLDGKL
+4736 SWADKITLTGLDGEV
-4751 TSLRVANGMMRDD
+4751 TSLRVANDIR
-4764 KKLITI
+4764 ITV
-4770 NGVNNLEI
+4770 NGKNQTGN
-4778 SDSSGLLSKTI
+4778 
-4789 NVTITYKDSI
+4789 TITDNEVLLGKTMNVEIIYTNGIGNGDDPI
-4799 EGVDKSLKFNGNEI
+4799 EVKLLFNGNDI

-4818 HFDPTKSNQQSA
+4818 HFDPTKSNQQNA

>member
-33 KEVVQPGDIA
+33 KEVIQPGDIA

-246 QTTVEDIKINAYC
+246 QTTVENIKINAYC

-265 EYAAQSKGYSDEELI
+265 EYVAQSKGYSDEELI

-305 TSSTNDEY
+305 TSTTNDEY

-321 LTLVANG
+321 MTLVANG
-328 NVNNAFN
+328 KVDNAFD

-412 KYKIVAKLSYEYYSS
+412 KYKIVAQLSYEYYSS

-454 AWKSTLPAIKT
+454 AWKNTLPAIKT

-512 ANVINCSLYSGSFAV
+512 ANVINCSLYSGNFAV

-641 EIFERDYA
+641 GIFERDYA

-712 KYVSNNGNKV
+712 KFVSNNGNKV

-1255 VIELPILILPIKYP
+1255 VTELPILILPIKYP

-1291 QVIESESFYD
+1291 QVVESESFYD

-1323 SSGALVSV
+1323 SGGALVSV

-1664 VNNKGIFDIGK
+1664 VNDEGFFDIGN

-1696 RVYVRNYLNQTDIGS
+1696 RVYVRNYLNGTDIGS
-1711 TSANNMFVNVGGY
+1711 TSANNLFVNVGGY

-1754 GKFYLDDDAKYD
+1754 GKFYLGDDAKYD
-1766 VLTEGEKSY
+1766 VLTEGKKSY

-1780 SVIEVGKNK
+1780 SVIEVEEVEQEKVK
-1789 NGEPIVNIPLQSI
+1789 KSVVKIPLQSI

-1808 AYKVETE
+1808 AYEVKTE

-1845 FHEEETDP
+1845 FHEKEIDP
-1853 ATKYTNEPFDIN
+1853 AKKYTNEPFVEN
-1865 RKGNYTTYV
+1865 RDDNYTTYV

-1879 GYIRYKVDKVENS
+1879 GYIRYKVDRSVDSNGKI
-1892 DGTTELKAAILRL
+1892 ELKAAILRL

-1941 SYDGIAANAKDT
+1941 SYDGIAANKDGVT
-1953 EGNDV
+1953 
-1958 LNVPKVRYMLGKDET
+1958 NVPKVRYMLGKDET

-1982 YTQEEISNNVLKLGG
+1982 YTQEGISNNVLKLGG

-2012 SEESSEIEFINNTWQ
+2012 SEESSEITFSKDDAGNNTWQ

-2047 GKFVVGRLTILPTVE
+2047 GKYVVGRLTILPTVE
-2062 TSTSEKESNKTIFI
+2062 TSTSETESNQTIFI

-2084 DYAINSDTLG
+2084 DYQINAAQISVDDLKQSIKNCQGENALDLGNWSGLEYYYKLGDAKDWTASANGTIPTEGLAAWFKVETMAKKYFESNVELSTTLAFDNWKFGDFKNKAYANLTGTGEGQFGIVFKAYLYNNSTIGRELTIDSAGVIQNIPYGSTIIILAGQNFVPTIKENWKTYVANDEISDKTFVEFGTALDYTEKYNNSITLSENEEFSSWIKKF
-2094 TDPYKDAM
+2094 TDL
-2102 SEYNGKP
+2102 ENGKAT
-2109 FTGKIETDHFGWSN
+2109 FVDNNKVKIET
-2123 YVYSIGKDKTSEK
+2123 SEGDVE
-2136 YAGIDIGE
+2136 YMVT
-2144 NGKISGLFGQ
+2144 ISGGIF
-2154 APWGDITVEAR
+2154 
-2165 LRYSRSDKSLT
+2165 DK
-2176 TTLPFATWKDAIL
+2176 D
-2189 GETYPDYV
+2189 
-2197 KSYAELNTLLGS
+2197 
-2209 DYRINIAS
+2209 
-2217 SGNVNGET
+2217 GNVTLSEVAEGATKRATITFTREISKEYRPSYPKALEQEGVNSEFRSEPKSIDPLDISNDANLSTFLGDVSLSGLTASTLGNYDIYVNDLKMESTTIGNGET
-2225 GDITDV
+2225 TTYSIRSIEKENNGEIKV
-2231 AYGETITISLEAKC
+2231 AKTGLFYVVNQEA
-2245 STCGEWAVV
+2245 
-2254 GKEHKHWL
+2254 
-2262 EDVSE
+2262 
-2267 TITDISIFDDAQ
+2267 
-2279 KTTLSQVGK
+2279 
-2288 VEIVDQN
+2288 
-2295 DSTKKYVYAL
+2295 DSTKVHMGGNVANLKL
-2305 TVGSTLQYVTSTDEI
+2305 KELSEI
-2320 TGIETGEW
+2320 
-2328 TLTGTITKTTYVEKS
+2328 LAGTTWDVKS
-2343 VGTVGPFEK
+2343 SGFANVGP
-2352 WIPMPVTEQISD
+2352 V
-2364 ISMFTDEQKDAL
+2364 
-2376 SKGGTVEIVDQNDST
+2376 
-2391 KKYVY
+2391 
-2396 ALTGGSKL
+2396 
-2404 EYIMGEDGT
+2404 
-2413 AGEWTLTGTITKTT
+2413 
-2427 CIKVVI
+2427 
-2433 ANGVAEV
+2433 
-2440 TTARLDLSSGGYA
+2440 
-2453 ILAKALF
+2453 
-2460 GEEATTI
+2460 
-2467 LGYANWDAL
+2467 
-2476 LADCDVEFARYDKD
+2476 
-2490 AKTFGGQKE
+2490 
-2499 INITL
+2499 
-2504 TTTQAKHT
+2504 
-2512 GTFYIVNQEHDNKTI
+2512 
-2527 HGVGNLKKIDESLN
+2527 
-2541 DYTAAKEIASV
+2541 
-2552 VNVGTAETPIWVYP
+2552 WVYP
-2566 MKTHKY
+2566 MTTKKY
-2572 LSNDAKKELFD
+2572 LSDSKKKELLED
-2583 NVKIWWGVESST
+2583 IKDWWGINSEIE
-2595 NGWSTS
+2595 GWSTT
-2601 DLLASETVELQTAA
+2601 DLFADERKGLLETAA
-2615 SLESKE
+2615 EILNEKDSNSKPTNR
-2621 DPFNTI
+2621 DPFNTA

-2637 NIHIYLEDYSGDN
+2637 NIHIYLEDYVGD
-2650 TTQTWKVYTS
+2650 QAAADWMIYTS
-2660 SEQAKEATTG
+2660 SEQAKEVTG

-2697 TTTLEKK
+2697 TTTLETK
-2704 EFSEQISDI
+2704 EFSEQIKNI
-2713 DIFTEDQKKT
+2713 NIFTDDQIKA
-2723 LSQDETVEITDKNDK
+2723 LSEHKAVEIADKNDE
-2738 SIKYSYKLSD
+2738 SITYSYKLSS
-2748 GATLKQDE
+2748 GAMLTQDE
-2756 ESKEWTLIG
+2756 TTKEWTLTGEIT
-2765 KIIKTT
+2765 KTT
-2771 KTSDVQIICITQ
+2771 TTVDAQTIYLTQ
-2783 NAAMNGNKYY
+2783 NAAMNGDKY

-2808 ALSMI
+2808 ALRMV
-2813 NKESKIEFAFNG
+2813 NKGNKIEFAFNG
-2825 VTFKIVQH
+2825 V
-2833 NDNKFTSSA
+2833 KFEATAGDGKSIYKPDAEVPVS
-2842 VYHKQ
+2842 
-2847 MGEQIPTIHY
+2847 Y
-2857 FEGLKDIV
+2857 FEGLEDRV
-2865 EQPTNSNIEEGSKTY
+2865 EQPTNSKIEEGSKTY

-2958 NQKPAVT
+2958 NQNPAVT
-2965 VIGGNESITSPDT
+2965 IIGGNESITSPDT

-2989 EKIVDLGKIFK
+2989 EKIVNLGEIFE
-3000 INAEESPVKIKNY
+3000 INATESPVKIKNY
-3013 EGNTDDD
+3013 EGNTDDE

-3035 VGKLDGYSSN
+3035 VGKLNGYSSN

-3079 GKFSLIDK
+3079 GKFSLVDK

-3104 YEFSAAVNEPKENGS
+3104 YEFSAEIIDRTEENGS

-3125 SPEGGTTPTNEGVSG
+3125 SPEGGTTPTNEGDSG

-3162 TIKPVFTYKYQ
+3162 TITPVFTYKYQ

-3210 FAVLRGKGAD
+3210 FSVLRGKGAD

-3266 FYADAG
+3266 FYAVAG
-3272 EFDINAKSD
+3272 EFDINARSD
-3281 ISTGREAARMVITK
+3281 ISSDEASRMAVTK
-3295 YAYGTAT
+3295 YAYGTAST
-3302 DSNGETT
+3302 KENGNTIIYPCVAIYETT
-3309 SCIVTYKVEGTN
+3309 R
-3321 LTIIKIGEES
+3321 LTIIKIGERS
-3331 VKSTENKTL
+3331 VNEPITMNI
-3340 ENNVLTATVTTEKET
+3340 ENNILNCKVKNDNKE
-3355 KYTISVYVPNLT
+3355 YDISVYVPNPT
-3367 ISYTASSNQNII
+3367 ISYTASSSQNI
-3379 IKGKDES
+3379 IKGKDKE
-3386 GKNILTNSLES
+3386 NNDILTNSWES

-3412 AEVVV
+3412 AEVVI
-3417 SAQATVTLGNAKDG
+3417 SAQATIG
-3431 VASKSYTYTFAQY
+3431 SYTYTFAQY

-3472 LPINGGDPL
+3472 LPINGGDSIK
-3481 TPFNTADSG
+3481 PFDISSQDSYG
-3490 NGNIVV
+3490 YV
-3496 GEGENQTKTPR
+3496 GGVPR

-3516 LSSSYN
+3516 LSSDYYGSF
-3522 NKLKSQAS
+3522 
-3530 RNIML
+3530 
-3535 KEIKNSEGV
+3535 EIKDKKSKVN
-3544 VQKYTFLLDGV
+3544 
-3555 EYTINSGRTTVS
+3555 EYQIL
-3567 WETSTA
+3567 
-3573 IEDNKFKIGEVEYTI
+3573 
-3588 NYKEDG
+3588 
-3594 TFDKIVYQQ
+3594 Q
-3603 GEQTLTIT
+3603 
-3611 EIKFKVDG
+3611 
-3619 VEYTLV
+3619 
-3625 AGSDGKFAKINWTA
+3625 TA
-3639 TGAIDTESYKFTID
+3639 TGE
-3653 KDKWTIKGTMI
+3653 
-3664 TSSKESSITDL
+3664 
-3675 NISSKTIET
+3675 
-3684 GTVKFAFDG
+3684 GTVYFVFNK
-3693 QDVSGSYSYKTVW
+3693 QSVSGSYSYKTVW

-3712 TLDSHTIMG
+3712 TLDSHTIMD
-3721 NYDPENPSELL
+3721 NCDPENTSELL

-3763 FDLGF
+3763 FNLGF
-3768 ADSETAA
+3768 ADSETVAA

-3804 FKPYGSAKFKTI
+3804 FKPYGSAEFKTI

-3844 LITYNQITYN
+3844 LISYNQVKNNEAYPLIS
-3854 QANTYYL
+3854 
-3861 VDNARGTDFTIQRN
+3861 NAKGTDFTIQRN

-3883 GEYTLEIVDGTDAT
+3883 GEYTLEIVEGTDET
-3897 LNAKITQQGNNAK
+3897 LNAKITQQGNNAT

-3982 QLSSFYEAIIPGA
+3982 QLASFYTA
-3995 KESTEEV
+3995 
-4002 ENVQITTSN
+4002 QITDATSEN
-4011 ISDNYGD
+4011 TSDNYGPD
-4018 ASSLRATTG
+4018 SSLKIDTG
-4027 NDGKV
+4027 GNL
-4032 YGVQLDSVITYTT
+4032 YGVQLDSVITKKNLVKNNENDYSNWTYVQKQSDNFFT
-4045 SVDESE
+4045 GTKYEVDETNDNKTYKYSYLITRNE
-4051 VSTYYIPYN
+4051 IGKLTEITRTITQGQTKIAEDSIKKATDCVWKFVDKDTTGKEKVDENGNKIYDTRFVLTEIRNDVYYIPYN
-4060 GKTPISYDVYKLV
+4060 GKTPISYDVYKLI
-4073 AKDAK
+4073 AKSGDNDK
-4078 GNNVVLKSFDK
+4078 ILKSFSNYKKQIVK
-4089 YSKVDIYKGNST
+4089 YGTESWDST
-4101 TVDYTWTKGGQKPDK
+4101 NPNGVAVIGDAGVFNPQIKTAATEGTPAEYYLDYV
-4116 WPLDDKGA
+4116 
-4124 LTPIKDVSQYTIKL
+4124 IEL
-4138 YSSSSSAD
+4138 YSSQNSNDKNPDATMTFKIIEVD
-4146 GTIQFIL
+4146 GSD
-4153 LEVNKTDK
+4153 N

-4172 CYTFDYEI
+4172 HYAFDYEI
-4180 KINGEGDNI
+4180 KINGEGDSI
-4189 VDNDNKKIKNIG
+4189 VKGKNIKNIG

-4210 LNTTLKIGVYSSYAV
+4210 LNTTLKI
-4225 NTSDNTFK
+4225 
-4233 IGETTYT
+4233 T
-4240 ISYNSDGDLEKISYK
+4240 IKDSNGDKLDY
-4255 KDNTT
+4255 
-4260 EVSLTIVNN
+4260 
-4269 IVTIGETTYQL
+4269 
-4280 IKHDKTV
+4280 
-4287 VEITKFIDNVDIGI
+4287 VDIGI

-4320 YDYVGRGDKLTD
+4320 YDYVGH
-4332 VIKGAEIKL
+4332 
-4341 TGDSAP
+4341 GDSIQTVLTNKTSNIALKSSQASFVAP
-4347 AGLTPKYCTVLGDE
+4347 DKKYSTVLGKTPTTSLSGTASKMD
-4361 SSTLTSKTADKM
+4361 SGTLTS
-4373 TGGTL
+4373 
-4378 AAGSYSYDGNTHVL
+4378 YDYD
-4392 SLIAKLTD
+4392 S
-4400 NKAELNNILYTY
+4400 
-4412 TAKTESASAKLKIG
+4412 
-4426 YKEVDLDANNTY
+4426 
-4438 VDDVTGITYSVKTT
+4438 
-4452 GESEAQQSTLYVS
+4452 STRV
-4465 KKVDNTGSVILNN
+4465 
-4478 NKYVVT
+4478 
-4484 TNGGT
+4484 
-4489 STISYE
+4489 
-4495 TGFLESTQYEYT
+4495 
-4507 DRILS
+4507 LS

-4521 KAEINNILYTYDGST
+4521 KAEINNILYTYVST
-4536 KKTLTIGYRVVTL
+4536 NNTLTIGYRVVTL

-4605 SIFVVWEYNSNKY
+4605 SIFVVWEYESKTY

-4648 KLDWTGE
+4648 KLDWVSGD
-4655 VGGAI
+4655 
-4660 YRFNANTLKLFQGTT
+4660 YRFNANTLELWKKG
-4675 KLGTAQWVSELS
+4675 KAKPLGTAQWVSELS

-4705 EDNKMK
+4705 EDDKMK

-4717 TKDTNI
+4717 TEDTNI
-4723 TGLALEE
+4723 TGLALKE

-4736 SWADKITLTGLDGKL
+4736 SWADKITLTGLDGKS
-4751 TSLRVANGMMRDD
+4751 TSLRDAND
-4764 KKLITI
+4764 ITI
-4770 NGVNNLEI
+4770 KVNGISLRDHTI
-4778 SDSSGLLSKTI
+4778 SDTSELLGKTM
-4789 NVTITYKDSI
+4789 NVEIVYTKGIG
-4799 EGVDKSLKFNGNEI
+4799 EGTDPVNVKLLFNGNEI

>member
-24 VLFLTGKFD
+24 VLFLTGKFN

-183 EDKKVVELAVGS
+183 EDNKVVELAVGS

-265 EYAAQSKGYSDEELI
+265 EYVAQSKGYSDEELI

-321 LTLVANG
+321 MTLVANG
-328 NVNNAFN
+328 KVDNAFD

-512 ANVINCSLYSGSFAV
+512 ANVINCSLYSGNFAV

-712 KYVSNNGNKV
+712 KFVSNNGNKV

-1186 LYNGKHYVPFV
+1186 LYNGNHYVPFV

-1255 VIELPILILPIKYP
+1255 VTELPILILPIKYP
-1269 FVVYDSIENAESEET
+1269 FVVYNSIENAESEET
-1284 YRNVDLK
+1284 YRTVDLK
-1291 QVIESESFYD
+1291 QVVESESFYD
-1301 TLEAGSEEII
+1301 VLEAGSDETI

-1323 SSGALVSV
+1323 SGGALVSV

-1501 TTTNGVLQSANM
+1501 TTTNGVLQSASM

-1568 SDGASEINLNENVDV
+1568 SDGASKINLNENVDV

-1664 VNNKGIFDIGK
+1664 VNNKGKFDIGE

-1696 RVYVRNYLNQTDIGS
+1696 RVYVRNYLNGTDIGS
-1711 TSANNMFVNVGGY
+1711 TSANNLFVNVGGY

-1754 GKFYLDDDAKYD
+1754 GKFYLGDDAKYD
-1766 VLTEGEKSY
+1766 VLTEGKKSY

-1780 SVIEVGKNK
+1780 SVIEVEEVEQEKVK
-1789 NGEPIVNIPLQSI
+1789 KSVVKIPLQSI

-1808 AYKVETE
+1808 AYEVKTE
-1815 DITGAQYVI
+1815 ERTGAQYVI

-1853 ATKYTNEPFDIN
+1853 AKKYTNEPFDIN
-1865 RKGNYTTYV
+1865 RKDNYTTYV

-1879 GYIRYKVDKVENS
+1879 GYIRYKVDRSVDSNGKI
-1892 DGTTELKAAILRL
+1892 ELKAAILRL

-1941 SYDGIAANAKDT
+1941 SYDGIAANKDGVT
-1953 EGNDV
+1953 
-1958 LNVPKVRYMLGKDET
+1958 NVPKVRYMLGKDET

-1982 YTQEEISNNVLKLGG
+1982 YTQEGISNNVLKLGG

-2047 GKFVVGRLTILPTVE
+2047 GKYVVGRLTILPTVE

-2076 EAGDTTKV
+2076 KAGDTTKV

-2109 FTGKIETDHFGWSN
+2109 FTGKIETDHSGWTN
-2123 YVYSIGKDKTSEK
+2123 YVYAVSSNKYTKNKYTNLLSID
-2136 YAGIDIGE
+2136 D
-2144 NGKISGLFGQ
+2144 NGQISGLSGQ
-2154 APWGDITVEAR
+2154 APWGDVTVEAR
-2165 LRYSRSDKSLT
+2165 LKYATETELANTIEYS
-2176 TTLPFATWKDAIL
+2176 TWSKL
-2189 GETYPDYV
+2189 FFGEN
-2197 KSYAELNTLLGS
+2197 KISYAELLGQNLAVKTYKQTT
-2209 DYRINIAS
+2209 DDT
-2217 SGNVNGET
+2217 NVEIGFITDN
-2225 GDITDV
+2225 GDIVVPYGDYTLQIALGQFCPCGAFVKLGKTCTYLDMTELKTEPSKTYTSLDELD
-2231 AYGETITISLEAKC
+2231 AYKSYFSILNANKEITIPN
-2245 STCGEWAVV
+2245 V
-2254 GKEHKHWL
+2254 GKVTLDGTLTQGDNGQWTL
-2262 EDVSE
+2262 SE
-2267 TITDISIFDDAQ
+2267 NGKISIFEF
-2279 KTTLSQVGK
+2279 G
-2288 VEIVDQN
+2288 
-2295 DSTKKYVYAL
+2295 
-2305 TVGSTLQYVTSTDEI
+2305 
-2320 TGIETGEW
+2320 
-2328 TLTGTITKTTYVEKS
+2328 VEKS
-2343 VGTVGPFEK
+2343 FTASNLVKTTKTEEFDVDVVNRKIVLPNGAKNPKIADESLTFVYDIETSTLTFDESVDLTGISKVSVTYEIDIIIENAEK
-2352 WIPMPVTEQISD
+2352 
-2364 ISMFTDEQKDAL
+2364 EQKIQKYNLAENFTSHFDADVL
-2376 SKGGTVEIVDQNDST
+2376 KFVDAQTWQDLLNKCEVKINGAVLDKTDVGLIGNGENTKFTFEI
-2391 KKYVY
+2391 K
-2396 ALTGGSKL
+2396 
-2404 EYIMGEDGT
+2404 
-2413 AGEWTLTGTITKTT
+2413 TI
-2427 CIKVVI
+2427 
-2433 ANGVAEV
+2433 VA
-2440 TTARLDLSSGGYA
+2440 
-2453 ILAKALF
+2453 I
-2460 GEEATTI
+2460 
-2467 LGYANWDAL
+2467 
-2476 LADCDVEFARYDKD
+2476 
-2490 AKTFGGQKE
+2490 
-2499 INITL
+2499 
-2504 TTTQAKHT
+2504 HT
-2512 GTFYIVNQEHDNKTI
+2512 GTFYIVNEETNTNQVHLKGNVEKI
-2527 HGVGNLKKIDESLN
+2527 GVAGINAPNDGIFSKKNENNLI
-2541 DYTAAKEIASV
+2541 
-2552 VNVGTAETPIWVYP
+2552 NVGKTNSIWVLP
-2566 MKTHKY
+2566 MKTTKT
-2572 LSNDAKKELFD
+2572 LKSDAILKELGAGKGTFFD
-2583 NVKIWWGVESST
+2583 LVENWWGVTEQDITNSKNFAST
-2595 NGWSTS
+2595 PF
-2601 DLLASETVELQTAA
+2601 ELETAA
-2615 SLESKE
+2615 SLASKE
-2621 DPFNTI
+2621 DPFNTA

-2637 NIHIYLEDYSGDN
+2637 NVHIYLEDYRGDESYSKFAAPL
-2650 TTQTWKVYTS
+2650 QTF
-2660 SEQAKEATTG
+2660 EG
-2670 SENAWSRVIETNNG
+2670 SEIEGTYGVYVKGENG
-2684 SKIRFVIGSNGCL
+2684 ETSWEKKGDARIHFELSKKDNQYKL
-2697 TTTLEKK
+2697 TTY
-2704 EFSEQISDI
+2704 IVANN
-2713 DIFTEDQKKT
+2713 
-2723 LSQDETVEITDKNDK
+2723 ET
-2738 SIKYSYKLSD
+2738 
-2748 GATLKQDE
+2748 
-2756 ESKEWTLIG
+2756 
-2765 KIIKTT
+2765 
-2771 KTSDVQIICITQ
+2771 
-2783 NAAMNGNKYY
+2783 YY
-2793 LFSNGLLL
+2793 LTSNANMDNNRYLFDNGLLL
-2801 EWDGTNI
+2801 FINQIGDIKLQLITKYQEGLIEITGEFEFVVGDFVYRFSVTGMTCSSSLTNPE
-2808 ALSMI
+2808 MDE
-2813 NKESKIEFAFNG
+2813 K
-2825 VTFKIVQH
+2825 T
-2833 NDNKFTSSA
+2833 
-2842 VYHKQ
+2842 
-2847 MGEQIPTIHY
+2847 PY

-2865 EQPTNSNIEEGSKTY
+2865 EQPTNSKIEEGSKTY

-2902 DKWEYSASYVNE
+2902 DKWKYSASYVNE
-2914 NGTTIQA
+2914 NGKTIQA
-2921 IGKSIKIVGLSK
+2921 IIDGKSIKIVGLSK

-2958 NQKPAVT
+2958 NQNPAVT
-2965 VIGGNESITSPDT
+2965 IIGGNESITSPDT

-2983 VITGGQ
+2983 VLTGGQ
-2989 EKIVDLGKIFK
+2989 EKIVDLGEIFK

-3013 EGNTDDD
+3013 EGNTDDE

-3079 GKFSLIDK
+3079 GKFSLVDK

-3104 YEFSAAVNEPKENGS
+3104 YEFKAEIVDEPKENGS

-3125 SPEGGTTPTNEGVSG
+3125 SPDGGTTPTNEGVSG
-3140 SGGSSAEGVEQP
+3140 NGGSSAEGVEQP
-3152 QPTPIKVLKI
+3152 QPTTIKVLKI
-3162 TIKPVFTYKYQ
+3162 TITPVFTYKYQ

-3186 DFATTGELKVVG
+3186 DFATTGELTVVG

-3302 DSNGETT
+3302 DSNGKTT

-3331 VKSTENKTL
+3331 VKSTENQTL

-3379 IKGKDES
+3379 KGKDEDETD
-3386 GKNILTNSLES
+3386 ILTNSLKNAN
-3397 EGKFTFDMTGVTVSE
+3397 GKFTFDMTGVTVSE

-3417 SAQATVTLGNAKDG
+3417 SAQATVTLGNAKDSDAEDG
-3431 VASKSYTYTFAQY
+3431 VDPKSYTYTFAQY

-3472 LPINGGDPL
+3472 LPINGGDSIK
-3481 TPFNTADSG
+3481 PFDISSQDSYG
-3490 NGNIVV
+3490 YV
-3496 GEGENQTKTPR
+3496 GGVPR

-3516 LSSSYN
+3516 LSSDYYGSF
-3522 NKLKSQAS
+3522 
-3530 RNIML
+3530 
-3535 KEIKNSEGV
+3535 EIKDKKSKVN
-3544 VQKYTFLLDGV
+3544 
-3555 EYTINSGRTTVS
+3555 EYQIL
-3567 WETSTA
+3567 
-3573 IEDNKFKIGEVEYTI
+3573 
-3588 NYKEDG
+3588 
-3594 TFDKIVYQQ
+3594 
-3603 GEQTLTIT
+3603 QT
-3611 EIKFKVDG
+3611 
-3619 VEYTLV
+3619 
-3625 AGSDGKFAKINWTA
+3625 
-3639 TGAIDTESYKFTID
+3639 
-3653 KDKWTIKGTMI
+3653 
-3664 TSSKESSITDL
+3664 
-3675 NISSKTIET
+3675 ET
-3684 GTVKFAFDG
+3684 GEGTVYFVFHK
-3693 QDVSGSYSYKTVW
+3693 QSVSGSYSYKTVW

-3721 NYDPENPSELL
+3721 NYDPENTSELL

-3763 FDLGF
+3763 FNLGF
-3768 ADSETAA
+3768 ADSETAAA

-3781 FTADGKSINILGAP
+3781 FTADGKSINVLGAP

-3804 FKPYGSAKFKTI
+3804 FKPYRGAEFKTI

-3883 GEYTLEIVDGTDAT
+3883 GEYTLEIVDGTDAE
-3897 LNAKITQQGNNAK
+3897 LNAKITQQGNTAK

-3939 YVVGAETQVV
+3939 YVVGAQTQVV

-3982 QLSSFYEAIIPGA
+3982 QLASFYEATITGA
-3995 KESTEEV
+3995 KETETKDGEV
-4002 ENVQITTSN
+4002 TTISSN

-4101 TVDYTWTKGGQKPDK
+4101 TADYTWTKGEQKPDK

-4167 KNPTD
+4167 ENPTD
-4172 CYTFDYEI
+4172 HYTFAYNISID
-4180 KINGEGDNI
+4180 GTDI
-4189 VDNDNKKIKNIG
+4189 VDGKNIKNIG

-4210 LNTTLKIGVYSSYAV
+4210 LNTTLKIGVYSSYAMV

-4309 EVKQTVAGQIS
+4309 EVKQTVGGQIS

-4332 VIKGAEIKL
+4332 VIKVAEIKL

-4521 KAEINNILYTYDGST
+4521 KAEINNILYTYGST

-4549 TDGKFEDDVTGIT
+4549 TDGKFVDDVTGIT
-4562 YQVNGSTL
+4562 YQVKEDSTL

-4575 IDNAGKVTINNV
+4575 IDNANTVTINNIKYTV
-4587 QYIVATDG
+4587 ETSSGTQTV
-4595 KSVSYETLYE
+4595 KYETLYE
-4605 SIFVVWEYNSNKY
+4605 RIFVVWKY
-4618 WAQWNYKV
+4618 DGNTYWTQWNYKV

-4648 KLDWTGE
+4648 KLDWVSGD
-4655 VGGAI
+4655 
-4660 YRFNANTLKLFQGTT
+4660 YRFNANTLELWKKGEA
-4675 KLGTAQWVSELS
+4675 KPLGTAQWVSELS

-4705 EDNKMK
+4705 EDDKMK

-4717 TKDTNI
+4717 TEDTNI

-4736 SWADKITLTGLDGKL
+4736 SWADKITLTGLDGEL
-4751 TSLRVANGMMRDD
+4751 TSLRVANGMTRRDG
-4764 KKLITI
+4764 KPLITI
-4770 NGVNNLEI
+4770 NGGNNLEI
-4778 SDSSGLLSKTI
+4778 SDSYGLLSKTI

>member
-201 VFTPAKSAKTTK
+201 VFTPAKSAKTTN

-219 LFEIPT
+219 LFEIPS

-265 EYAAQSKGYSDEELI
+265 QYEAQNKGVADDI
-280 TMMNSNG
+280 TTMSANG
-287 ISGASSQIFGTN
+287 IRGESSQIFGTN

-335 LGLGLASD
+335 LGLELASD

-359 AYWQNGDGA
+359 AYWQNEGV

-427 SSSVPTEIN
+427 SSSVPTTIN
-436 FEIPF
+436 LEIPF
-441 NNILVADPISSDV
+441 NNILVSDPISSDV

-512 ANVINCSLYSGSFAV
+512 ENVINCSLYSGNFAV

-562 YMGNPKIQFGG
+562 YMGNPKIQSGE

-593 LDASMTVNQQEDGKD
+593 LDASMTVNPQEDGKD

-712 KYVSNNGNKV
+712 KFVSNNGNKV

-819 KLSILGAT
+819 TLSILGAT

-960 GLDDSDFVARGETP
+960 GLEDSDFVARGETP

-1255 VIELPILILPIKYP
+1255 VTELPILILPIKYP

-1291 QVIESESFYD
+1291 QVVESESFYD

-1323 SSGALVSV
+1323 SGGALVSV

-1664 VNNKGIFDIGK
+1664 VNNEGIFDVGK
-1675 SVDFFNATSA
+1675 SVDFFNATSS

-1696 RVYVRNYLNQTDIGS
+1696 RVYVRNYLNGTDIGS
-1711 TSANNMFVNVGGY
+1711 TSANNLFVNVGGY

-1754 GKFYLDDDAKYD
+1754 GKFYLGDDAKYD

-1780 SVIEVGKNK
+1780 SVIEVEEVEQENVKK
-1789 NGEPIVNIPLQSI
+1789 SVVKIPLQSI

-1808 AYKVETE
+1808 AYEVET
-1815 DITGAQYVI
+1815 GAKYVI
-1824 IPHLKFSNGN
+1824 IPHLKFSSGN

-1853 ATKYTNEPFDIN
+1853 AKKYTNEPFDIN

-1879 GYIRYKVDKVENS
+1879 GYIRYKVDRSV
-1892 DGTTELKAAILRL
+1892 DGKGKTELKAAILRL

-1941 SYDGIAANAKDT
+1941 SYDGIAANAKDE

-1958 LNVPKVRYMLGKDET
+1958 LNVPKVRYMLGKEEATKDEI

-1982 YTQEEISNNVLKLGG
+1982 YTQEGISNNVLKLGG

-2012 SEESSEIEFINNTWQ
+2012 SEESREVEFEQESDENGNKTNTWLMKLGG
-2027 ISRESNNK
+2027 ENK
-2035 FSPINIMIKDTT
+2035 YSPINIMIKDTT
-2047 GKFVVGRLTILPTVE
+2047 GKYVVGRLTILPTVE
-2062 TSTSEKESNKTIFI
+2062 TSTSETESNKTIFI

-2102 SEYNGKP
+2102 SKYNGKP
-2109 FTGKIETDHFGWSN
+2109 FTGKIETDHSGWTN
-2123 YVYSIGKDKTSEK
+2123 YVYAVSSNKYPNLLSIDDHGQ
-2136 YAGIDIGE
+2136 
-2144 NGKISGLFGQ
+2144 ISGLSGQ
-2154 APWGDITVEAR
+2154 APWGDVTVKAK
-2165 LRYSRSDKSLT
+2165 LRYSSSDKSLT
-2176 TTLPFATWKDAIL
+2176 TTLSFETWKNAIL
-2189 GETYPDYV
+2189 GTTYSSYV
-2197 KSYAELNTLLGS
+2197 NSYAELKTLLG
-2209 DYRINIAS
+2209 DNYRIVTS
-2217 SGNVNGET
+2217 SGSVNDTT

-2245 STCGEWAVV
+2245 STCNKWAVV
-2254 GKEHKHWL
+2254 GTRHKHWL
-2262 EDVSE
+2262 ENGSAE
-2267 TITDISIFDDAQ
+2267 ITDISIFTDEQIQSLASVGSFEEIDGSDEGKKYVYTLQ
-2279 KTTLSQVGK
+2279 GGLQESENGVWTLDGKVIKTTYVEETVEEVGPFEKWIPMPVAEQISDISTFTDEQKDALSKGGA
-2288 VEIVDQN
+2288 VEVVDQN
-2295 DSTKKYVYAL
+2295 DSTKKYVYAV
-2305 TVGSTLQYVTSTDEI
+2305 TVGSTLQYLTSTDEI
-2320 TGIETGEW
+2320 TGIETGTW
-2328 TLTGTITKTTYVEKS
+2328 TLTGTITKTT
-2343 VGTVGPFEK
+2343 F
-2352 WIPMPVTEQISD
+2352 
-2364 ISMFTDEQKDAL
+2364 
-2376 SKGGTVEIVDQNDST
+2376 
-2391 KKYVY
+2391 
-2396 ALTGGSKL
+2396 
-2404 EYIMGEDGT
+2404 
-2413 AGEWTLTGTITKTT
+2413 
-2427 CIKVVI
+2427 IKVVI
-2433 ANGVAEV
+2433 ENGAAEV

-2453 ILAKALF
+2453 ILATALF
-2460 GEEATTI
+2460 GKETI

-2476 LADCDVEFARYDKD
+2476 LDDCNVEFAGYDENT
-2490 AKTFGGQKE
+2490 KTFGGPKE
-2499 INITL
+2499 INITF
-2504 TTTQAKHT
+2504 TTKEPKHT
-2512 GTFYIVNQEHDNKTI
+2512 GPFYIVDEETNTNQVHLKGNVEKIGVAGINTPHDGIFSKENEN
-2527 HGVGNLKKIDESLN
+2527 NLI
-2541 DYTAAKEIASV
+2541 
-2552 VNVGTAETPIWVYP
+2552 NVGTAEQPIWVYP
-2566 MKTHKY
+2566 MATTKTLK
-2572 LSNDAKKELFD
+2572 SDAILEELEEGKGTLFD
-2583 NVKIWWGVESST
+2583 LVEYWWGVTKEDITNSKDFDST
-2595 NGWSTS
+2595 PF
-2601 DLLASETVELQTAA
+2601 ELTTAA
-2615 SLESKE
+2615 SLASKA

-2637 NIHIYLEDYSGDN
+2637 NIHIYLEDYVGD
-2650 TTQTWKVYTS
+2650 QAADDWMIYTS
-2660 SEQAKEATTG
+2660 SEQAKEVTG
-2670 SENAWSRVIETNNG
+2670 SENAWSRVIETNG
-2684 SKIRFVIGSNGCL
+2684 STIRFVIGGDGCL
-2697 TTTLEKK
+2697 TTTLKTK
-2704 EFSEQISDI
+2704 EFSEQISHI

-2723 LSQDETVEITDKNDK
+2723 LSQNKTVEITDKNDK
-2738 SIKYSYKLSD
+2738 SITYSYKLSD

-2756 ESKEWTLIG
+2756 TSKEWTLIG

-2771 KTSDVQIICITQ
+2771 KTGDFQIIYLTQ
-2783 NAAMNGNKYY
+2783 NAKMTDNKY
-2793 LFSNGLLL
+2793 LFENGLLV

-2813 NKESKIEFAFNG
+2813 NKESKIEFAFYG
-2825 VTFKIVQH
+2825 V
-2833 NDNKFTSSA
+2833 KFEATGGAGES
-2842 VYHKQ
+2842 VYKLD
-2847 MGEQIPTIHY
+2847 GVEVAINY
-2857 FEGLKDIV
+2857 FEGLKDTV
-2865 EQPTNSNIEEGSKTY
+2865 EQPTNSKIEEGSKTY

-2914 NGTTIQA
+2914 NGKTIQA
-2921 IGKSIKIVGLSK
+2921 IINGKSIKIVGLSK

-2958 NQKPAVT
+2958 NQNPAVT
-2965 VIGGNESITSPDT
+2965 IIGGNESITSPDT

-2989 EKIVDLGKIFK
+2989 EKIVNLGEIFE
-3000 INAEESPVKIKNY
+3000 INAEESPVEIKNY
-3013 EGNTDDD
+3013 EGNTDDG

-3079 GKFSLIDK
+3079 GKFSLVDK

-3104 YEFSAAVNEPKENGS
+3104 YKFSAEIVDRTEENSS
-3119 TGDNGN
+3119 TGENGN
-3125 SPEGGTTPTNEGVSG
+3125 SPEGGTTPTNEGDSG
-3140 SGGSSAEGVEQP
+3140 SGESSAEGGEQP
-3152 QPTPIKVLKI
+3152 QPTTIKVLTI
-3162 TIKPVFTYKYQ
+3162 TITPVFTYKYQ
-3173 VESNIKLINIVDT
+3173 VESNIKLIDIVDT
-3186 DFATTGELKVVG
+3186 DFAETGELKVVG
-3198 GEIKTESVVKLR
+3198 KEITSESVVKLR
-3210 FAVLRGKGAD
+3210 FSVLRGKGAD

-3253 NGNFVAVRQTTEY
+3253 NGNFVAVGQTTEY
-3266 FYADAG
+3266 FYAGAG
-3272 EFDINAKSD
+3272 ELDINAKSD
-3281 ISTGREAARMVITK
+3281 ISSDKAPRMAVTK

-3302 DSNGETT
+3302 VGEGKEAI
-3309 SCIVTYKVEGTN
+3309 SYPCVATYLESYKENN
-3321 LTIIKIGEES
+3321 LTIIKIGDTD
-3331 VKSTENKTL
+3331 VTDDKL
-3340 ENNVLTATVTTEKET
+3340 VTTGNISTDEITAEVNFNEKM
-3355 KYTISVYVPNLT
+3355 YSISLYKPSNLT

-3379 IKGKDES
+3379 KGKDKE
-3386 GKNILTNSLES
+3386 NNDILTNSWES
-3397 EGKFTFDMTGVTVSE
+3397 EGTFTFDMTDVTVSE
-3412 AEVVV
+3412 AEVVI
-3417 SAQATVTLGNAKDG
+3417 SAQATIGD
-3431 VASKSYTYTFAQY
+3431 YTYTFAQY

-3451 PVISTLVTTD
+3451 PVISTLITTEKG
-3461 PTHLDGNGAEI
+3461 HLDGNGAEI

-3481 TPFNTADSG
+3481 TPFNTARGYVEIDG
-3490 NGNIVV
+3490 TRYEVTKNGEQYKVDV
-3496 GEGENQTKTPR
+3496 GSESYPVKNGQITIDAGENAKVYKVVYYNIINNSPR

-3516 LSSSYN
+3516 LSSDYYGSF
-3522 NKLKSQAS
+3522 Q
-3530 RNIML
+3530 
-3535 KEIKNSEGV
+3535 IKDKTSKVN
-3544 VQKYTFLLDGV
+3544 
-3555 EYTINSGRTTVS
+3555 EYQIL
-3567 WETSTA
+3567 
-3573 IEDNKFKIGEVEYTI
+3573 
-3588 NYKEDG
+3588 
-3594 TFDKIVYQQ
+3594 Q
-3603 GEQTLTIT
+3603 
-3611 EIKFKVDG
+3611 
-3619 VEYTLV
+3619 
-3625 AGSDGKFAKINWTA
+3625 TA
-3639 TGAIDTESYKFTID
+3639 TGE
-3653 KDKWTIKGTMI
+3653 
-3664 TSSKESSITDL
+3664 
-3675 NISSKTIET
+3675 
-3684 GTVKFAFDG
+3684 GTVYFVFNN
-3693 QDVSGSYSYKTVW
+3693 QSVSGSYSYKTVW
-3706 DYRMNP
+3706 DYRMNT

-3732 NYYYLNAGKAY
+3732 NYYYLDAGKAY

-3763 FDLGF
+3763 FNLSF
-3768 ADSETAA
+3768 ADSEPATTT

-3795 EGGMNFRIK
+3795 EGGMNFRIQ
-3804 FKPYGSAKFKTI
+3804 FKPYGDAEVKII

-3844 LITYNQITYN
+3844 LITYG
-3854 QANTYYL
+3854 QANTYKL
-3861 VDNARGTDFTIQRN
+3861 VEKARGTDFTIQRN

-3897 LNAKITQQGNNAK
+3897 LNAKITQQGNTAT

-3954 ITFTTGGKIDW
+3954 ITFTTGGTIDW
-3965 ESNQFPISFK
+3965 ENNQFPISFK

-3982 QLSSFYEAIIPGA
+3982 QLASFYEATITGA
-3995 KESTEEV
+3995 KETETKDGEV
-4002 ENVQITTSN
+4002 TTISSN

-4060 GKTPISYDVYKLV
+4060 GKTPISYDVYKLI
-4073 AKDAK
+4073 AKDEE

-4089 YSKVDIYKGNST
+4089 YSKVEIYKGNST
-4101 TVDYTWTKGGQKPDK
+4101 TADYTWIKGGSNPTD

-4124 LTPIKDVSQYTIKL
+4124 LTPIQDVSQYTIKL
-4138 YSSSSSAD
+4138 FSSSSTSSAD
-4146 GTIQFIL
+4146 GIIQFIL
-4153 LEVNKTDK
+4153 LEVNKTDN

-4167 KNPTD
+4167 ENPTD
-4172 CYTFDYEI
+4172 HYTFAYNISID
-4180 KINGEGDNI
+4180 GTDI
-4189 VDNDNKKIKNIG
+4189 VDVDGKTINNIG
-4201 NAQYGSASS
+4201 NAQYGSAQS
-4210 LNTTLKIGVYSSYAV
+4210 LNTTLKITV
-4225 NTSDNTFK
+4225 TSN
-4233 IGETTYT
+4233 I
-4240 ISYNSDGDLEKISYK
+4240 
-4255 KDNTT
+4255 
-4260 EVSLTIVNN
+4260 NN
-4269 IVTIGETTYQL
+4269 V
-4280 IKHDKTV
+4280 KTV
-4287 VEITKFIDNVDIGI
+4287 LDSIDIGI

-4320 YDYVGRGDKLTD
+4320 YDYVGRGDKLTE

-4347 AGLTPKYCTVLGDE
+4347 ASLTPQYYTVLGDE
-4361 SSTLTSKTADKM
+4361 SSTSTLTSKTADKM

-4378 AAGSYSYDGNTHVL
+4378 EGSYSYDGNTRVL
-4392 SLIAKLTD
+4392 SLKAGLTSD
-4400 NKAELNNILYTY
+4400 TATINNIKYTY
-4412 TAKTESASAKLKIG
+4412 DSTNKTLKIG
-4426 YKEVDLDANNTY
+4426 YRVVPLTDGQF
-4438 VDDVTGITYSVKTT
+4438 VDDVTGITY
-4452 GESEAQQSTLYVS
+4452 
-4465 KKVDNTGSVILNN
+4465 KVD
-4478 NKYVVT
+4478 
-4484 TNGGT
+4484 GT
-4489 STISYE
+4489 QLLI
-4495 TGFLESTQYEYT
+4495 
-4507 DRILS
+4507 
-4512 LKATLNNDN
+4512 
-4521 KAEINNILYTYDGST
+4521 
-4536 KKTLTIGYRVVTL
+4536 
-4549 TDGKFEDDVTGIT
+4549 
-4562 YQVNGSTL
+4562 
-4570 YVSKK
+4570 SKK
-4575 IDNAGKVTINNV
+4575 IDNANTVTINNIKYTV
-4587 QYIVATDG
+4587 ETSGATPTV
-4595 KSVSYETLYE
+4595 KYETLYE

-4648 KLDWTGE
+4648 KLDWVKYADAEKTDWL
-4655 VGGAI
+4655 
-4660 YRFNANTLKLFQGTT
+4660 YRFNANTLELWKKGEA
-4675 KLGTAQWVSELS
+4675 KPLGTAQWVSELS
-4687 GNRYEIE
+4687 GNRYEINIE
-4694 IGDATYKIVVG
+4694 TTKDEQAIKGRYKIVLNDG
-4705 EDNKMK
+4705 KMA
-4711 FEFISG
+4711 FSFISG
-4717 TKDTNI
+4717 TVDEVI
-4723 TGLALEE
+4723 TSLALEE

-4736 SWADKITLTGLDGKL
+4736 SWADKITLTGLDGKS
-4751 TSLRVANGMMRDD
+4751 TSLRDAND
-4764 KKLITI
+4764 ITI
-4770 NGVNNLEI
+4770 KVNGISLSDHTI
-4778 SDSSGLLSKTI
+4778 SDTSELLGKTM
-4789 NVTITYKDSI
+4789 NVEIVYTKGIG
-4799 EGVDKSLKFNGNEI
+4799 EGTDPVNVKLLFNGNEI

>member
-24 VLFLTGKFD
+24 VLFLTGKFN

-183 EDKKVVELAVGS
+183 ENKKVVELAVGS

-265 EYAAQSKGYSDEELI
+265 EYVAQSKGYSDEELI

-321 LTLVANG
+321 MTLVANG
-328 NVNNAFN
+328 KVDNAFD

-436 FEIPF
+436 FDINF
-441 NNILVADPISSDV
+441 ANILVSDPISSDV
-454 AWKSTLPAIKT
+454 AWKNTLPAIKT

-512 ANVINCSLYSGSFAV
+512 ANVINCSLYSGNFAV

-712 KYVSNNGNKV
+712 KFVSNNGNKV

-740 DANPRNSAENPIQVE
+740 DAYPKNSAENPIQVE

-858 TLTPNKS
+858 TLTPNKT

-1255 VIELPILILPIKYP
+1255 VTELPILILPIKYP

-1291 QVIESESFYD
+1291 QVVESESFYD

-1323 SSGALVSV
+1323 SGGALVSV

-1664 VNNKGIFDIGK
+1664 VNNEGIFDIGN

-1696 RVYVRNYLNQTDIGS
+1696 RVYVRNYLNGTDIGS
-1711 TSANNMFVNVGGY
+1711 TSANNLFVNVGGY

-1754 GKFYLDDDAKYD
+1754 GKFYLGDDAKYD

-1941 SYDGIAANAKDT
+1941 SYDGIAANKDGVT
-1953 EGNDV
+1953 
-1958 LNVPKVRYMLGKDET
+1958 NVPKVRYMLGKDET

-1982 YTQEEISNNVLKLGG
+1982 YTQEGISNNVLKLGG

-2012 SEESSEIEFINNTWQ
+2012 SEESSEIEFSKDDAGNNTLK

-2047 GKFVVGRLTILPTVE
+2047 GKYVVGRLTILPTVE
-2062 TSTSEKESNKTIFI
+2062 TSTSETESNQTIFI

-2084 DYAINSDTLG
+2084 DYQINAAQISVDDLKQSIKNCQGENALDLGNWSGLEYYYKLGDAKDWTASANGTIPTEGLAAWFKVETMAKKYFESNVELSTTLAFDNWKFGDFKNKAYANLTGTGEGQFGIVFKAYLYNNSTIGRELTIDSAGVIQNIPYGSTIIILAGQNFVPTIKENWKTYVANDEISDKTFVEFGTALDYTEKYNNSITLSENEEFSSWIKKF
-2094 TDPYKDAM
+2094 TDL
-2102 SEYNGKP
+2102 ENGKAT
-2109 FTGKIETDHFGWSN
+2109 FVDNNKVKIET
-2123 YVYSIGKDKTSEK
+2123 SEGDVE
-2136 YAGIDIGE
+2136 YMVT
-2144 NGKISGLFGQ
+2144 ISGGIF
-2154 APWGDITVEAR
+2154 
-2165 LRYSRSDKSLT
+2165 DK
-2176 TTLPFATWKDAIL
+2176 D
-2189 GETYPDYV
+2189 
-2197 KSYAELNTLLGS
+2197 
-2209 DYRINIAS
+2209 
-2217 SGNVNGET
+2217 GNVTLSEVAEGATKRATITFTREISKEYRPSYPKALEQEGVNSEFRSEPKSIDPLDISNDANLSTFLGDVSLSGLTASTLGNYDIYVNDLKMESTTIGNGET
-2225 GDITDV
+2225 TTYSIRSIEKENNGEIKV
-2231 AYGETITISLEAKC
+2231 AKTGLFYVVNQEA
-2245 STCGEWAVV
+2245 
-2254 GKEHKHWL
+2254 
-2262 EDVSE
+2262 
-2267 TITDISIFDDAQ
+2267 
-2279 KTTLSQVGK
+2279 
-2288 VEIVDQN
+2288 
-2295 DSTKKYVYAL
+2295 DSTKVHMGGNVANLKL
-2305 TVGSTLQYVTSTDEI
+2305 KELSEI
-2320 TGIETGEW
+2320 
-2328 TLTGTITKTTYVEKS
+2328 LAGTTWDVKS
-2343 VGTVGPFEK
+2343 SGFANVGP
-2352 WIPMPVTEQISD
+2352 V
-2364 ISMFTDEQKDAL
+2364 
-2376 SKGGTVEIVDQNDST
+2376 
-2391 KKYVY
+2391 
-2396 ALTGGSKL
+2396 
-2404 EYIMGEDGT
+2404 
-2413 AGEWTLTGTITKTT
+2413 
-2427 CIKVVI
+2427 
-2433 ANGVAEV
+2433 
-2440 TTARLDLSSGGYA
+2440 
-2453 ILAKALF
+2453 
-2460 GEEATTI
+2460 
-2467 LGYANWDAL
+2467 
-2476 LADCDVEFARYDKD
+2476 
-2490 AKTFGGQKE
+2490 
-2499 INITL
+2499 
-2504 TTTQAKHT
+2504 
-2512 GTFYIVNQEHDNKTI
+2512 
-2527 HGVGNLKKIDESLN
+2527 
-2541 DYTAAKEIASV
+2541 
-2552 VNVGTAETPIWVYP
+2552 WVYP
-2566 MKTHKY
+2566 MTTKKY
-2572 LSNDAKKELFD
+2572 LSDSKKKELLED
-2583 NVKIWWGVESST
+2583 IKDWWGINSEIE
-2595 NGWSTS
+2595 GWSTT
-2601 DLLASETVELQTAA
+2601 DLFADERKGLLETAA
-2615 SLESKE
+2615 EILNEKDSNSKPTNR
-2621 DPFNTI
+2621 DPFNTA

-2637 NIHIYLEDYSGDN
+2637 NIHIYLEDYVGD
-2650 TTQTWKVYTS
+2650 QAAADWMIYTS
-2660 SEQAKEATTG
+2660 SEQAKEVTG
-2670 SENAWSRVIETNNG
+2670 SENAWSRVIETNG
-2684 SKIRFVIGSNGCL
+2684 STIRFVIGGDGCL
-2697 TTTLEKK
+2697 TTTLKTK
-2704 EFSEQISDI
+2704 EFSEQISHI

-2723 LSQDETVEITDKNDK
+2723 LSQNKTVEITDKNDK
-2738 SIKYSYKLSD
+2738 SITYSYKLSD

-2756 ESKEWTLIG
+2756 TSKEWTLIG

-2771 KTSDVQIICITQ
+2771 KTGDFQIIYLTQ
-2783 NAAMNGNKYY
+2783 NAKMTDNKY
-2793 LFSNGLLL
+2793 LFENGLLV
-2801 EWDGTNI
+2801 EWDG
-2808 ALSMI
+2808 I
-2813 NKESKIEFAFNG
+2813 NKNIVLRMVNKGNKIEFAFNG
-2825 VTFKIVQH
+2825 V
-2833 NDNKFTSSA
+2833 KFEATAGDGKSIYKPDAEVPVS
-2842 VYHKQ
+2842 
-2847 MGEQIPTIHY
+2847 Y
-2857 FEGLKDIV
+2857 FEGLEDRV
-2865 EQPTNSNIEEGSKTY
+2865 EQPTNSKIEKGSKTY

-2914 NGTTIQA
+2914 NGKTIQA
-2921 IGKSIKIVGLSK
+2921 IINGKSIKIVGLSK

-2958 NQKPAVT
+2958 NQNPAVT
-2965 VIGGNESITSPDT
+2965 IIGGNESITSPDT

-2983 VITGGQ
+2983 VLTGGQ
-2989 EKIVDLGKIFK
+2989 EKIVELDKIFE
-3000 INAEESPVKIKNY
+3000 INAKESPVEIKNY
-3013 EGNTDDD
+3013 EGNPDPDAE

-3079 GKFSLIDK
+3079 GKFSLVDK

-3092 DGNFVLELNTDL
+3092 DDNFVLELNTDL
-3104 YEFSAAVNEPKENGS
+3104 YKFSTKIVNKPKENGS

-3125 SPEGGTTPTNEGVSG
+3125 SPEGGTTPTNEGDSG
-3140 SGGSSAEGVEQP
+3140 SGGSSAEGGDQP
-3152 QPTPIKVLKI
+3152 QPTTIKVLKI
-3162 TIKPVFTYKYQ
+3162 TITPVFTYQYQ
-3173 VESNIKLINIVDT
+3173 VESNIKLIAIKDT
-3186 DFATTGELKVVG
+3186 NNFAQTGQLTITG

-3210 FAVLRGKGAD
+3210 FSVLRGNGAD

-3253 NGNFVAVRQTTEY
+3253 KGNFIQDKQTTEY
-3266 FYADAG
+3266 FYAGAG
-3272 EFDINAKSD
+3272 EFDINAKST
-3281 ISTGREAARMVITK
+3281 ISSGEAPRMAVTK

-3302 DSNGETT
+3302 VGKGKEAISYP
-3309 SCIVTYKVEGTN
+3309 CVATYLESHKTDN
-3321 LTIIKIGEES
+3321 LTIIKIGDTD
-3331 VKSTENKTL
+3331 VTNDKL
-3340 ENNVLTATVTTEKET
+3340 VTTGTIETDKITAEVNFNEKT
-3355 KYTISVYVPNLT
+3355 YSISLYKPSQLN

-3379 IKGKDES
+3379 KGKDED
-3386 GKNILTNSLES
+3386 NNDDNNDILTNSLKNAN
-3397 EGKFTFDMTGVTVSE
+3397 GKFTFDMTGVTVSE
-3412 AEVVV
+3412 AEVVI
-3417 SAQATVTLGNAKDG
+3417 SAQATIG
-3431 VASKSYTYTFAQY
+3431 SYTYTFAQY

-3451 PVISTLVTTD
+3451 PVISTLITTEEG
-3461 PTHLDGNGAEI
+3461 HLDGNGAEI
-3472 LPINGGDPL
+3472 LPINGGDSIK
-3481 TPFNTADSG
+3481 PFDISSQDSYG
-3490 NGNIVV
+3490 YV
-3496 GEGENQTKTPR
+3496 GGVPR

-3516 LSSSYN
+3516 LSSDYYGSFQI
-3522 NKLKSQAS
+3522 KDKKSKV
-3530 RNIML
+3530 N
-3535 KEIKNSEGV
+3535 
-3544 VQKYTFLLDGV
+3544 
-3555 EYTINSGRTTVS
+3555 EYQIL
-3567 WETSTA
+3567 
-3573 IEDNKFKIGEVEYTI
+3573 
-3588 NYKEDG
+3588 
-3594 TFDKIVYQQ
+3594 Q
-3603 GEQTLTIT
+3603 
-3611 EIKFKVDG
+3611 
-3619 VEYTLV
+3619 
-3625 AGSDGKFAKINWTA
+3625 TA
-3639 TGAIDTESYKFTID
+3639 TGE
-3653 KDKWTIKGTMI
+3653 
-3664 TSSKESSITDL
+3664 
-3675 NISSKTIET
+3675 
-3684 GTVKFAFDG
+3684 GTVYFVFNK
-3693 QDVSGSYSYKTVW
+3693 QSVSGSYSYKTVW
-3706 DYRMNP
+3706 DYKMNP

-3721 NYDPENPSELL
+3721 NSDPENPSELL

-3763 FDLGF
+3763 FDLSF
-3768 ADSETAA
+3768 YDSEIVA

-3804 FKPYGSAKFKTI
+3804 FKPYRSAEFKTI

-3844 LITYNQITYN
+3844 LISSGTTEYE
-3854 QANTYYL
+3854 L
-3861 VDNARGTDFTIQRN
+3861 VKNKRGCDFSIERN
-3875 GVTADVVE
+3875 GVLADVTKND
-3883 GEYTLEIVDGTDAT
+3883 YTIEIVANQTDAS
-3897 LNAKITQQGNNAK
+3897 LGVSVEQDNESAK
-3910 LTIANPPRLNAKR
+3910 LFIKNPPQLNAKR

-3929 DKYGYYQYLR
+3929 DNYGYTQYLR
-3939 YVVGAETQVV
+3939 YVVGAKTQVV

-3954 ITFTTGGKIDW
+3954 ITFTTGGNIEWDKN
-3965 ESNQFPISFK
+3965 NQFPISFK

-4060 GKTPISYDVYKLV
+4060 GKTPISYDVYKLI
-4073 AKDAK
+4073 AKDK
-4078 GNNVVLKSFDK
+4078 EGNNVVLKSFDK
-4089 YSKVDIYKGNST
+4089 YSKVEIYKGNSIT
-4101 TVDYTWTKGGQKPDK
+4101 ADYMWIKGGPNPTD

-4124 LTPIKDVSQYTIKL
+4124 LTPIQDVSQYTIKL

-4153 LEVNKTDK
+4153 LEVNKTDN

-4167 KNPTD
+4167 ENPTD
-4172 CYTFDYEI
+4172 YYAFDYEI
-4180 KINGEGDNI
+4180 KINGEGSNI
-4189 VDNDNKKIKNIG
+4189 VDVDGKTINNIG

-4210 LNTTLKIGVYSSYAV
+4210 LNTTLKIGVYSSYAMV

-4233 IGETTYT
+4233 IGETTYS
-4240 ISYNSDGDLEKISYK
+4240 ISYNSDGDLEKIYYK

-4309 EVKQTVAGQIS
+4309 EVKQTVGGQIS
-4320 YDYVGRGDKLTD
+4320 YDYVGLGDNIHTVLTNKE
-4332 VIKGAEIKL
+4332 KGIKL
-4341 TGDSAP
+4341 VSDTVDVSRVAKSYSKVLGEIVSATIKITYKDNSNTEQNLTITNDKFTIGETEYTISYKADGTIDKITYKDSSNTERNLTIKDGKFTIDTTEYTISNNFEKMGKGTLSGNYSYNQTTRVLSLK
-4347 AGLTPKYCTVLGDE
+4347 AGLTSD
-4361 SSTLTSKTADKM
+4361 TA
-4373 TGGTL
+4373 T
-4378 AAGSYSYDGNTHVL
+4378 
-4392 SLIAKLTD
+4392 I
-4400 NKAELNNILYTY
+4400 NNIKYTY
-4412 TAKTESASAKLKIG
+4412 DSTNKTLKIG
-4426 YKEVDLDANNTY
+4426 YRVVPLTDGQF
-4438 VDDVTGITYSVKTT
+4438 VDDVTGITY
-4452 GESEAQQSTLYVS
+4452 
-4465 KKVDNTGSVILNN
+4465 KVD
-4478 NKYVVT
+4478 
-4484 TNGGT
+4484 GT
-4489 STISYE
+4489 QLLI
-4495 TGFLESTQYEYT
+4495 
-4507 DRILS
+4507 
-4512 LKATLNNDN
+4512 
-4521 KAEINNILYTYDGST
+4521 
-4536 KKTLTIGYRVVTL
+4536 
-4549 TDGKFEDDVTGIT
+4549 
-4562 YQVNGSTL
+4562 
-4570 YVSKK
+4570 SKK
-4575 IDNAGKVTINNV
+4575 IDNANTVTINNIKYTV
-4587 QYIVATDG
+4587 ETSGATPTV
-4595 KSVSYETLYE
+4595 KYETLYE
-4605 SIFVVWEYNSNKY
+4605 SIFVVWQYENNKY

-4632 VTTGDPLE
+4632 VITDDPLE

-4648 KLDWTGE
+4648 KLDWTRE
-4655 VGGAI
+4655 VGDAT
-4660 YRFNANTLKLFQGTT
+4660 YRFNANTLELFKDTE
-4675 KLGTAQWVSELS
+4675 KLGTAKWVSDIN
-4687 GNRYEIE
+4687 GNRYEIDIKINSTTTTYTIE
-4694 IGDATYKIVVG
+4694 IKGDT
-4705 EDNKMK
+4705 MK
-4711 FEFISG
+4711 FKNGESYYQVG
-4717 TKDTNI
+4717 STE
-4723 TGLALEE
+4723 LALEE
-4730 ETTKNS
+4730 ETKQNS
-4736 SWADKITLTGLDGKL
+4736 SWADKIKLTGLDG
-4751 TSLRVANGMMRDD
+4751 G
-4764 KKLITI
+4764 
-4770 NGVNNLEI
+4770 EI
-4778 SDSSGLLSKTI
+4778 SLNDAANIIVKVGGNDLKKVNGKYTIDGKGLNLAGESLNLQIFYKSKIKEDGLTL
-4789 NVTITYKDSI
+4789 TAGYYEKL
-4799 EGVDKSLKFNGNEI
+4799 LKFNGNEI

-4818 HFDPTKSNQQSA
+4818 HFTVPTNA

>member
-265 EYAAQSKGYSDEELI
+265 EYVAQSKGYSDEELI

-321 LTLVANG
+321 MTLVANG
-328 NVNNAFN
+328 KVDNAFD

-412 KYKIVAKLSYEYYSS
+412 KYKIVAQLSYEYYSS

-512 ANVINCSLYSGSFAV
+512 ANVINCSLYSGNFAV

-712 KYVSNNGNKV
+712 KFVSNNGNKV

-740 DANPRNSAENPIQVE
+740 DAYPKNSAENPIQVE

-1209 EGVVYTIINA
+1209 EGIVYTIINA

-1255 VIELPILILPIKYP
+1255 VTELPILILPIKYP

-1291 QVIESESFYD
+1291 QVVESESFYD

-1323 SSGALVSV
+1323 SGGALVSV

-1460 KDGKLIPI
+1460 KDGKFIPI

-1664 VNNKGIFDIGK
+1664 VNNEGIFDIGN

-1696 RVYVRNYLNQTDIGS
+1696 RVYVRNYLNGTDIGS
-1711 TSANNMFVNVGGY
+1711 TSANNLFVNVGGY
-1724 SIKDISK
+1724 SIKDISKRYK

-1754 GKFYLDDDAKYD
+1754 GKFYLGDDARYD

-1780 SVIEVGKNK
+1780 SVIEVEEVEQEKVK
-1789 NGEPIVNIPLQSI
+1789 KSVVKIPLQSI

-1808 AYKVETE
+1808 AYEVKT
-1815 DITGAQYVI
+1815 DDRTGAQYVI

-1845 FHEEETDP
+1845 FHEEKTDP
-1853 ATKYTNEPFDIN
+1853 AKKYTNEPFVEN
-1865 RKGNYTTYV
+1865 RDDNYTTYV

-1879 GYIRYKVDKVENS
+1879 GYIRYKVDRSVDSNGKI
-1892 DGTTELKAAILRL
+1892 ELKAAILRL

-1941 SYDGIAANAKDT
+1941 SYDGIAANKDGVT
-1953 EGNDV
+1953 
-1958 LNVPKVRYMLGKDET
+1958 NVPKVRYMLGKDET

-1982 YTQEEISNNVLKLGG
+1982 YTQEGISNNVLKLGG
-1997 TNYISNMFKFYVDDG
+1997 TNYISNMFKFYFDDG
-2012 SEESSEIEFINNTWQ
+2012 SEKDSEIEFVKDDAGNNTWK
-2027 ISRESNNK
+2027 ISCESNNK

-2047 GKFVVGRLTILPTVE
+2047 GKYVVGRLTILPTVE
-2062 TSTSEKESNKTIFI
+2062 TSTSETESNKTIFI
-2076 EAGDTTKV
+2076 SAGDTTKV
-2084 DYAINSDTLG
+2084 DYEIDSG
-2094 TDPYKDAM
+2094 TIEVGSYAKAMTPVNKD
-2102 SEYNGKP
+2102 KP
-2109 FTGKIETDHFGWSN
+2109 FTGTISTDHSGWTK
-2123 YVYSIGKDKTSEK
+2123 YVYGVSSEK
-2136 YAGIDIGE
+2136 YTNLSIDDYGE
-2144 NGKISGLFGQ
+2144 ISGLSGQ
-2154 APWGDITVEAR
+2154 KPWGDITVDAKP
-2165 LRYSRSDKSLT
+2165 RYSSSEKSLT
-2176 TTLPFATWKDAIL
+2176 TTLEFVTWKNAIL
-2189 GETYPDYV
+2189 GTTYSSYV
-2197 KSYAELNTLLGS
+2197 NSYAELKTLLG
-2209 DYRINIAS
+2209 DNYRIVTS
-2217 SGNVNGET
+2217 SGSVNDTT

-2231 AYGETITISLEAKC
+2231 AYGETITISLEANC
-2245 STCGEWAVV
+2245 STCNKWAVV
-2254 GKEHKHWL
+2254 GTEHKHWSNDGT
-2262 EDVSE
+2262 EEIIDNISKV
-2267 TITDISIFDDAQ
+2267 TDEQILQSL
-2279 KTTLSQVGK
+2279 K
-2288 VEIVDQN
+2288 N
-2295 DSTKKYVYAL
+2295 DGSFEKIDEGKKYVYVLPA
-2305 TVGSTLQYVTSTDEI
+2305 GSILEYSTDENGENGQWKL
-2320 TGIETGEW
+2320 TGI
-2328 TLTGTITKTTYVEKS
+2328 ITKTTYVEETVTFEFKKS
-2343 VGTVGPFEK
+2343 
-2352 WIPMPVTEQISD
+2352 I
-2364 ISMFTDEQKDAL
+2364 
-2376 SKGGTVEIVDQNDST
+2376 QNPIT
-2391 KKYVY
+2391 
-2396 ALTGGSKL
+2396 
-2404 EYIMGEDGT
+2404 GEDV
-2413 AGEWTLTGTITKTT
+2413 ELTITEGEKT
-2427 CIKVVI
+2427 
-2433 ANGVAEV
+2433 V
-2440 TTARLDLSSGGYA
+2440 TTNRLDLSSKDGYET
-2453 ILAKALF
+2453 LAKKLF

-2467 LGYANWDAL
+2467 LGYANWAAL
-2476 LADCDVEFARYDKD
+2476 LADCNVDYFAGYSEETQKD
-2490 AKTFGGQKE
+2490 GSTKYYFGGHKE

-2504 TTTQAKHT
+2504 TTQNPKHT
-2512 GTFYIVNQEHDNKTI
+2512 GTFYIVNQEHGNKTI
-2527 HGVGNLKKIDESLN
+2527 HGIGNLQKINESDESLKN
-2541 DYTAAKEIASV
+2541 KHIAAENEIKSV
-2552 VNVGTAETPIWVYP
+2552 VDVGGGYWVLP
-2566 MKTHKY
+2566 MATTKTLK
-2572 LSNDAKKELFD
+2572 SDAVLEKLEEGKGTFFD
-2583 NVKIWWGVESST
+2583 LVENWWGVTEQDITNSKDFAST
-2595 NGWSTS
+2595 PF
-2601 DLLASETVELQTAA
+2601 ELETAA
-2615 SLESKE
+2615 SLASKE

-2637 NIHIYLEDYSGDN
+2637 NVHIYLEDYHGDESYSKFAAPLQTFKESEISGE
-2650 TTQTWKVYTS
+2650 YG
-2660 SEQAKEATTG
+2660 AY
-2670 SENAWSRVIETNNG
+2670 IENG
-2684 SKIRFVIGSNGCL
+2684 SGETSWEKKGDAKLHFEISKDNNKL
-2697 TTTLEKK
+2697 TTY
-2704 EFSEQISDI
+2704 IVANN
-2713 DIFTEDQKKT
+2713 
-2723 LSQDETVEITDKNDK
+2723 ET
-2738 SIKYSYKLSD
+2738 
-2748 GATLKQDE
+2748 
-2756 ESKEWTLIG
+2756 
-2765 KIIKTT
+2765 
-2771 KTSDVQIICITQ
+2771 
-2783 NAAMNGNKYY
+2783 YY
-2793 LFSNGLLL
+2793 LTSNANMDNNRYLFDNGLLL
-2801 EWDGTNI
+2801 DITNGKI
-2808 ALSMI
+2808 RLKLVTKDERA
-2813 NKESKIEFAFNG
+2813 ESGSIIGKFEFN
-2825 VTFKIVQH
+2825 FKDFVY
-2833 NDNKFTSSA
+2833 KFELTNMA
-2842 VYHKQ
+2842 
-2847 MGEQIPTIHY
+2847 GPTLDPKANMNPY

-2865 EQPTNSNIEEGSKTY
+2865 EQPTNSKIEEGSKTY

-2914 NGTTIQA
+2914 NGKTIQA
-2921 IGKSIKIVGLSK
+2921 IIDGKSIKIVGLSK

-2958 NQKPAVT
+2958 NQNPAVT
-2965 VIGGNESITSPDT
+2965 IIGGNESITSPDT

-3013 EGNTDDD
+3013 EGNTDDE

-3035 VGKLDGYSSN
+3035 VGKWDGYSSN

-3079 GKFSLIDK
+3079 GKFSLVDK

-3104 YEFSAAVNEPKENGS
+3104 YEFKAEIVDEPKENGS

-3125 SPEGGTTPTNEGVSG
+3125 SPDGGTTPTNEGVSG
-3140 SGGSSAEGVEQP
+3140 NGGSSAEGVEQP
-3152 QPTPIKVLKI
+3152 QPTTIKVLKI
-3162 TIKPVFTYKYQ
+3162 TITPVFTYKYQ

-3186 DFATTGELKVVG
+3186 DFATTGELTVVG

-3302 DSNGETT
+3302 DSNGKTT

-3331 VKSTENKTL
+3331 VKSTENQTL

-3379 IKGKDES
+3379 DGAA
-3386 GKNILTNSLES
+3386 TNGT
-3397 EGKFTFDMTGVTVSE
+3397 GKFNFKFGTDVTVSE

-3431 VASKSYTYTFAQY
+3431 VNPKSYTYTFAQY

-3472 LPINGGDPL
+3472 LPINGGAAAL
-3481 TPFNTADSG
+3481 TPFNTAQGYVEIDG
-3490 NGNIVV
+3490 TRYEVRKKNETETYEVVV
-3496 GEGENQTKTPR
+3496 GSESYPVENGQITIGTGENAKIYKVVYYNIINNSPR

-3522 NKLKSQAS
+3522 NKLNAQTS
-3530 RNIML
+3530 RHIML

-3567 WETSTA
+3567 WSSDGTDHHVDI
-3573 IEDNKFKIGEVEYTI
+3573 IENKFIL
-3588 NYKEDG
+3588 D
-3594 TFDKIVYQQ
+3594 
-3603 GEQTLTIT
+3603 
-3611 EIKFKVDG
+3611 
-3619 VEYTLV
+3619 
-3625 AGSDGKFAKINWTA
+3625 
-3639 TGAIDTESYKFTID
+3639 ESE
-3653 KDKWTIKGTMI
+3653 WTIKGTMI

-3712 TLDSHTIMG
+3712 TLDSHTIMD
-3721 NYDPENPSELL
+3721 NYDPENTSELL

-3763 FDLGF
+3763 FNLGF
-3768 ADSETAA
+3768 ADSETAAA

-3804 FKPYGSAKFKTI
+3804 FKPYGSAEFKTI

-3844 LITYNQITYN
+3844 LISYNQVKNNEAYPLIS
-3854 QANTYYL
+3854 
-3861 VDNARGTDFTIQRN
+3861 NAKGTDFTIQRN

-3883 GEYTLEIVDGTDAT
+3883 GEYTLEIVEGTDET
-3897 LNAKITQQGNNAK
+3897 LNAKITQQGNNAT

-3982 QLSSFYEAIIPGA
+3982 QLASFYTA
-3995 KESTEEV
+3995 
-4002 ENVQITTSN
+4002 QITDATSEN
-4011 ISDNYGD
+4011 TSDNYGPD
-4018 ASSLRATTG
+4018 SSLKIDTDG
-4027 NDGKV
+4027 NL
-4032 YGVQLDSVITYTT
+4032 YGVQLDSVITKKNLVNNGNDYSNWTYVQKQSDNFFT
-4045 SVDESE
+4045 GTKYEVDETNDNKTYKYSYLITRNE
-4051 VSTYYIPYN
+4051 IGKLTEITRTITQGQTKIAEDSIKKATDCVWKFVDKDTTGKEKVDENGNKIYDTRFVLTEIRNDVYYIPYN
-4060 GKTPISYDVYKLV
+4060 GKTPISYDVYKLI
-4073 AKDAK
+4073 AKSGDNDK
-4078 GNNVVLKSFDK
+4078 ILKSFSNYKKQIVK
-4089 YSKVDIYKGNST
+4089 YGTESWDST
-4101 TVDYTWTKGGQKPDK
+4101 NPNGVAVIGDAGVFNPQIKTAATEGTPAEYYLDYV
-4116 WPLDDKGA
+4116 
-4124 LTPIKDVSQYTIKL
+4124 IEL
-4138 YSSSSSAD
+4138 YSSQNSNDKNPDATMTFKIIEVD
-4146 GTIQFIL
+4146 GSD
-4153 LEVNKTDK
+4153 N

-4172 CYTFDYEI
+4172 HYAFDYEI
-4180 KINGEGDNI
+4180 KINGEGDSI
-4189 VDNDNKKIKNIG
+4189 VKGKNIKNIG

-4210 LNTTLKIGVYSSYAV
+4210 LNTTLKI
-4225 NTSDNTFK
+4225 
-4233 IGETTYT
+4233 T
-4240 ISYNSDGDLEKISYK
+4240 IKDSNGDKLDY
-4255 KDNTT
+4255 
-4260 EVSLTIVNN
+4260 
-4269 IVTIGETTYQL
+4269 
-4280 IKHDKTV
+4280 
-4287 VEITKFIDNVDIGI
+4287 VDIGI

-4320 YDYVGRGDKLTD
+4320 YDYVGH
-4332 VIKGAEIKL
+4332 
-4341 TGDSAP
+4341 GDSIQTVLTNKTSNIALKSSQASFVAP
-4347 AGLTPKYCTVLGDE
+4347 DKKYSTVLGKTPTTSLSGTASKMD
-4361 SSTLTSKTADKM
+4361 SGTLTS
-4373 TGGTL
+4373 
-4378 AAGSYSYDGNTHVL
+4378 YDYD
-4392 SLIAKLTD
+4392 S
-4400 NKAELNNILYTY
+4400 
-4412 TAKTESASAKLKIG
+4412 
-4426 YKEVDLDANNTY
+4426 
-4438 VDDVTGITYSVKTT
+4438 
-4452 GESEAQQSTLYVS
+4452 STRV
-4465 KKVDNTGSVILNN
+4465 
-4478 NKYVVT
+4478 
-4484 TNGGT
+4484 
-4489 STISYE
+4489 
-4495 TGFLESTQYEYT
+4495 
-4507 DRILS
+4507 LS

-4521 KAEINNILYTYDGST
+4521 KAEINNILYTYDSTDST

-4549 TDGKFEDDVTGIT
+4549 TNGKFEDDVTGIT
-4562 YQVNGSTL
+4562 YKVVGGTL
-4570 YVSKK
+4570 WVSKK
-4575 IDNAGKVTINNV
+4575 VDNAGKVTINNV

-4648 KLDWTGE
+4648 KLDWTGK
-4655 VGGAI
+4655 VGGAT
-4660 YRFNANTLKLFQGTT
+4660 YRFNANTLQLLKTEDNTT
-4675 KLGTAQWVSELS
+4675 KELGKAEWVSELNN
-4687 GNRYEIE
+4687 NRYEIK

-4705 EDNKMK
+4705 EDDKMK
-4711 FEFISG
+4711 FEVISG
-4717 TKDTNI
+4717 TNDTNI
-4723 TGLALEE
+4723 TGLELTE
-4730 ETTKNS
+4730 ETTQNS
-4736 SWADKITLTGLDGKL
+4736 SWADKITLTGLDGEV
-4751 TSLRVANGMMRDD
+4751 TSLRVANDIR
-4764 KKLITI
+4764 ITV
-4770 NGVNNLEI
+4770 NGKNQTGN
-4778 SDSSGLLSKTI
+4778 
-4789 NVTITYKDSI
+4789 TITDNEVLLGKTMNVEIIYTNGIGNGDDPI
-4799 EGVDKSLKFNGNEI
+4799 EVKLLFNGNDI

-4818 HFDPTKSNQQSA
+4818 HFDPTKSNQQNA

>member
-24 VLFLTGKFD
+24 VLFLTGKFN

-168 ARNLKNYMKTLAEGE
+168 TRNLKNYMKTLAEGE

-265 EYAAQSKGYSDEELI
+265 EYVAQSKGYSDEELI

-321 LTLVANG
+321 MTLVANG
-328 NVNNAFN
+328 KVDNAFD

-412 KYKIVAKLSYEYYSS
+412 KYKIVAQLSYEYYSS

-512 ANVINCSLYSGSFAV
+512 ANVINCSLYSGNFAV

-712 KYVSNNGNKV
+712 KFVSNNGNKV

-740 DANPRNSAENPIQVE
+740 DAYPKNSAENPIQVE

-1209 EGVVYTIINA
+1209 EGIVYTIINA

-1255 VIELPILILPIKYP
+1255 VTELPILILPIKYP

-1291 QVIESESFYD
+1291 QVVESESFYD

-1323 SSGALVSV
+1323 SGGALVSV

-1558 KIDYDGFSVA
+1558 KIDYVGFSVA

-1664 VNNKGIFDIGK
+1664 VNNEGIFDVGN

-1696 RVYVRNYLNQTDIGS
+1696 RVYVRNYLNGTDIGS
-1711 TSANNMFVNVGGY
+1711 TSANNLFVNVGGY

-1754 GKFYLDDDAKYD
+1754 GKFYLGDDAKYD
-1766 VLTEGEKSY
+1766 VLTEGKKSY

-2012 SEESSEIEFINNTWQ
+2012 SEESSEIKFSKDDDGNNTWT

-2047 GKFVVGRLTILPTVE
+2047 GKYVVGRLTILPTVE
-2062 TSTSEKESNKTIFI
+2062 TSTSEKESNRTIFI

-2084 DYAINSDTLG
+2084 DYAINSVTLG

-2109 FTGKIETDHFGWSN
+2109 FTGKIETDHSGWTN
-2123 YVYSIGKDKTSEK
+2123 YVYAVSSNKYTNLLSID
-2136 YAGIDIGE
+2136 D
-2144 NGKISGLFGQ
+2144 NGQISGLSGQ
-2154 APWGDITVEAR
+2154 APWGDVTVEAK
-2165 LRYSRSDKSLT
+2165 LRYSSSNKSLT
-2176 TTLPFATWKDAIL
+2176 TTIKYSDWKNAFFGNNVFNDYNDLKNALNAQSVTINLSENINNGNAVNGVKLDENGNITNVAFGSTVTLVFKQKCEKCNDKITL
-2189 GETYPDYV
+2189 GETHD
-2197 KSYAELNTLLGS
+2197 
-2209 DYRINIAS
+2209 
-2217 SGNVNGET
+2217 
-2225 GDITDV
+2225 
-2231 AYGETITISLEAKC
+2231 C
-2245 STCGEWAVV
+2245 WFAVGTEV
-2254 GKEHKHWL
+2254 
-2262 EDVSE
+2262 
-2267 TITDISIFDDAQ
+2267 ITDISIFTDEQIQSLA
-2279 KTTLSQVGK
+2279 SVGSFE
-2288 VEIVDQN
+2288 EIDGS
-2295 DSTKKYVYAL
+2295 DEGKKYVY
-2305 TVGSTLQYVTSTDEI
+2305 TLQLQGGQGGLQKSED
-2320 TGIETGEW
+2320 GW
-2328 TLTGTITKTTYVEKS
+2328 TLDGKVIKTTQQKHSFTAKFVYEEQTNGDLPVELLEEAKDPDAGEEQPTTYGKTVSETELQPVYENLGFASFEEFKS
-2343 VGTVGPFEK
+2343 AIISLSTTSGTVAFVENG
-2352 WIPMPVTEQISD
+2352 IAIAGATEQTVTLSYILNLPRQLGTQTSSFEIESFEIND
-2364 ISMFTDEQKDAL
+2364 KGYLAL
-2376 SKGGTVEIVDQNDST
+2376 AT
-2391 KKYVY
+2391 
-2396 ALTGGSKL
+2396 
-2404 EYIMGEDGT
+2404 
-2413 AGEWTLTGTITKTT
+2413 
-2427 CIKVVI
+2427 
-2433 ANGVAEV
+2433 
-2440 TTARLDLSSGGYA
+2440 
-2453 ILAKALF
+2453 ALF
-2460 GEEATTI
+2460 GKETI
-2467 LGYANWDAL
+2467 LGYAKWDAL
-2476 LADCDVEFARYDKD
+2476 LADCDVEFAGLSSVKQEDGSFKYY
-2490 AKTFGGQKE
+2490 FGGQKE

-2615 SLESKE
+2615 SLASKE

-2637 NIHIYLEDYSGDN
+2637 NVHIYLEDYHGDESYSKFAAPLQTFKESEISGE
-2650 TTQTWKVYTS
+2650 YG
-2660 SEQAKEATTG
+2660 AY
-2670 SENAWSRVIETNNG
+2670 IENG
-2684 SKIRFVIGSNGCL
+2684 SGETSWEKKGDAKLHFEISKDNNKL
-2697 TTTLEKK
+2697 TTY
-2704 EFSEQISDI
+2704 IVANN
-2713 DIFTEDQKKT
+2713 
-2723 LSQDETVEITDKNDK
+2723 ET
-2738 SIKYSYKLSD
+2738 
-2748 GATLKQDE
+2748 
-2756 ESKEWTLIG
+2756 
-2765 KIIKTT
+2765 
-2771 KTSDVQIICITQ
+2771 
-2783 NAAMNGNKYY
+2783 YY
-2793 LFSNGLLL
+2793 LTSNANMDNNRYLFDNGLLL
-2801 EWDGTNI
+2801 DITNGKI
-2808 ALSMI
+2808 RLKLVTKDERA
-2813 NKESKIEFAFNG
+2813 ESGSIIGKFEFN
-2825 VTFKIVQH
+2825 FKDFVY
-2833 NDNKFTSSA
+2833 KFELTNMA
-2842 VYHKQ
+2842 
-2847 MGEQIPTIHY
+2847 GPTLDPKANMNPY

-2865 EQPTNSNIEEGSKTY
+2865 EQPTNSKIEEGSKTY

-2914 NGTTIQA
+2914 NGKTIQA
-2921 IGKSIKIVGLSK
+2921 IIDGKSIKIVGLSK

-2958 NQKPAVT
+2958 NQNPAVT
-2965 VIGGNESITSPDT
+2965 IIGGNESITSPDT

-2983 VITGGQ
+2983 VLTGGQ
-2989 EKIVDLGKIFK
+2989 EKIVNLGEIFE
-3000 INAEESPVKIKNY
+3000 INAKESPVEIKNY
-3013 EGNTDDD
+3013 EGNTDDE

-3079 GKFSLIDK
+3079 GKFSLVDK
-3087 EGNPV
+3087 DGNPV

-3104 YEFSAAVNEPKENGS
+3104 YEFKAEIVDEPKENGS
-3119 TGDNGN
+3119 TGDSGN
-3125 SPEGGTTPTNEGVSG
+3125 SPDGGTTPTNEGDSG

-3152 QPTPIKVLKI
+3152 QPTTIKVLKI
-3162 TIKPVFTYKYQ
+3162 TITPVFTYKYQ

-3210 FAVLRGKGAD
+3210 FSVLRGKGAD

-3228 YSLSLKPSVGAVVS
+3228 YSLSLKPSIGAVVS

-3253 NGNFVAVRQTTEY
+3253 NGNFVAVGQTTEY
-3266 FYADAG
+3266 FYAADAR
-3272 EFDINAKSD
+3272 EFDINAKST
-3281 ISTGREAARMVITK
+3281 ISSGEASRMVITK

-3302 DSNGETT
+3302 DSNGKTT
-3309 SCIVTYKVEGTN
+3309 SCIVTYEGAEIG
-3321 LTIIKIGEES
+3321 LTIIKIGKES

-3472 LPINGGDPL
+3472 LPINGGDAL
-3481 TPFNTADSG
+3481 TPFNTARGYVEIDG
-3490 NGNIVV
+3490 TRYEVRKKNETETYEVVV
-3496 GEGENQTKTPR
+3496 GSESYSVENGQITIGTGENAKIYKVVYYNIINNSPR

-3516 LSSSYN
+3516 LSSDYYGSF
-3522 NKLKSQAS
+3522 Q
-3530 RNIML
+3530 
-3535 KEIKNSEGV
+3535 IKDKTSKVN
-3544 VQKYTFLLDGV
+3544 
-3555 EYTINSGRTTVS
+3555 EYQIL
-3567 WETSTA
+3567 
-3573 IEDNKFKIGEVEYTI
+3573 
-3588 NYKEDG
+3588 
-3594 TFDKIVYQQ
+3594 Q
-3603 GEQTLTIT
+3603 
-3611 EIKFKVDG
+3611 
-3619 VEYTLV
+3619 
-3625 AGSDGKFAKINWTA
+3625 TA
-3639 TGAIDTESYKFTID
+3639 TGE
-3653 KDKWTIKGTMI
+3653 
-3664 TSSKESSITDL
+3664 
-3675 NISSKTIET
+3675 
-3684 GTVKFAFDG
+3684 GTVYFVFNN
-3693 QDVSGSYSYKTVW
+3693 QSVSGSYSYKTVW

-3748 FGLTKYFSTESLTEI
+3748 FGITKYFSTESLTEI
-3763 FDLGF
+3763 FNLDF
-3768 ADSETAA
+3768 DDSAAA

-3795 EGGMNFRIK
+3795 EGGMNFKIK
-3804 FKPYGSAKFKTI
+3804 FKPYGSAEFKTI

-3844 LITYNQITYN
+3844 LITYN

-3982 QLSSFYEAIIPGA
+3982 QLASFYTA
-3995 KESTEEV
+3995 
-4002 ENVQITTSN
+4002 QITDATSEN
-4011 ISDNYGD
+4011 TSDNYGSD
-4018 ASSLRATTG
+4018 SSLKIDTDG
-4027 NDGKV
+4027 NL
-4032 YGVQLDSVITYTT
+4032 YGVQLDSVITKKNLVKNNGNDYSNWTYVQKKSDNTFFTDTKYEVEETKDSKKYKYSYSITRNEIGKLTKITRTITQGQTKIAEDSIKEATDGVWQFVDKDTT
-4045 SVDESE
+4045 GKEIEGSYDQRFVLTEIRND
-4051 VSTYYIPYN
+4051 VYYIPYN
-4060 GKTPISYDVYKLV
+4060 GKTPISYDVYKLI
-4073 AKDAK
+4073 AKSGDNDK
-4078 GNNVVLKSFDK
+4078 ILKSFSNYKKQIVK
-4089 YSKVDIYKGNST
+4089 YGTESWDST
-4101 TVDYTWTKGGQKPDK
+4101 NPNGVAVIGDAGVFNPQIKTAATEGTPAEYYLDYV
-4116 WPLDDKGA
+4116 
-4124 LTPIKDVSQYTIKL
+4124 IEL
-4138 YSSSSSAD
+4138 YSSQNSNTSDA
-4146 GTIQFIL
+4146 TMTFKII
-4153 LEVNKTDK
+4153 EVNGSDK

-4172 CYTFDYEI
+4172 HYAFDYEI
-4180 KINGEGDNI
+4180 KINGEGDSI
-4189 VDNDNKKIKNIG
+4189 VKGKNIKNIG

-4210 LNTTLKIGVYSSYAV
+4210 LNTTLKITIKDS
-4225 NTSDNTFK
+4225 NDN
-4233 IGETTYT
+4233 ELDY
-4240 ISYNSDGDLEKISYK
+4240 
-4255 KDNTT
+4255 
-4260 EVSLTIVNN
+4260 
-4269 IVTIGETTYQL
+4269 
-4280 IKHDKTV
+4280 
-4287 VEITKFIDNVDIGI
+4287 VDIGI

-4320 YDYVGRGDKLTD
+4320 YDYVGRGDELTE
-4332 VIKGAEIKL
+4332 VINGAEIKL

-4347 AGLTPKYCTVLGDE
+4347 AGLTPKYYTVLGGDE

-4378 AAGSYSYDGNTHVL
+4378 AAGSYSYDGNTRVL
-4392 SLIAKLTD
+4392 SLNKTFD
-4400 NKAELNNILYTY
+4400 GNKAT
-4412 TAKTESASAKLKIG
+4412 
-4426 YKEVDLDANNTY
+4426 
-4438 VDDVTGITYSVKTT
+4438 
-4452 GESEAQQSTLYVS
+4452 
-4465 KKVDNTGSVILNN
+4465 
-4478 NKYVVT
+4478 
-4484 TNGGT
+4484 
-4489 STISYE
+4489 
-4495 TGFLESTQYEYT
+4495 
-4507 DRILS
+4507 
-4512 LKATLNNDN
+4512 
-4521 KAEINNILYTYDGST
+4521 INNILYTYGST
-4536 KKTLTIGYRVVTL
+4536 NNTLTIGYRVVTL

-4562 YQVNGSTL
+4562 YQVKDNRL

-4648 KLDWTGE
+4648 KLDWTGK
-4655 VGGAI
+4655 VGGAT
-4660 YRFNANTLKLFQGTT
+4660 YRFNANTLQLLKTELKPEGVVTT
-4675 KLGTAQWVSELS
+4675 VLGTAQWVSELS
-4687 GNRYEIE
+4687 GNRYEIV

-4705 EDNKMK
+4705 EDDKMK

-4717 TKDTNI
+4717 TEDTNI

-4736 SWADKITLTGLDGKL
+4736 SWADKITLTGLDGKS
-4751 TSLRVANGMMRDD
+4751 TSLRDAND
-4764 KKLITI
+4764 ITI
-4770 NGVNNLEI
+4770 KVNGISLSDHTI
-4778 SDSSGLLSKTI
+4778 SDTSELLGKTM
-4789 NVTITYKDSI
+4789 NVEIVYTKGIG
-4799 EGVDKSLKFNGNEI
+4799 EGTDPVNVKLLFNGNEI

>member
-33 KEVVQPGDIA
+33 KEVIQPGDIA

-265 EYAAQSKGYSDEELI
+265 EYVAQSKGYSDEELI

-313 MNLAINSP
+313 LNLAINSP
-321 LTLVANG
+321 MTLVANG
-328 NVNNAFN
+328 KVDNAFD

-512 ANVINCSLYSGSFAV
+512 ANVINCSLYSGNFAV

-712 KYVSNNGNKV
+712 KFVSNNGNKV

-1255 VIELPILILPIKYP
+1255 VTELPILILPIKYP

-1291 QVIESESFYD
+1291 QVVESESFYD

-1323 SSGALVSV
+1323 SGGALVSV

-1341 VNYDAQNLTIS
+1341 VNYDVQNLTIS

-1664 VNNKGIFDIGK
+1664 VNNEGIFDIGN

-1696 RVYVRNYLNQTDIGS
+1696 RVYVRNYLNGTDIGS
-1711 TSANNMFVNVGGY
+1711 TSANNLFVNVGGY

-1754 GKFYLDDDAKYD
+1754 GKFYLGDDAKYD

-1941 SYDGIAANAKDT
+1941 SYDGIAANKDGVT
-1953 EGNDV
+1953 
-1958 LNVPKVRYMLGKDET
+1958 NVPKVRYMLGKDET

-1982 YTQEEISNNVLKLGG
+1982 YTQEGISNNVLKLGG

-2012 SEESSEIEFINNTWQ
+2012 SEESSEIEFSKDDAGNNTLK

-2047 GKFVVGRLTILPTVE
+2047 GKYVVGRLTILPTVE
-2062 TSTSEKESNKTIFI
+2062 TSTSETESNQTIFI

-2084 DYAINSDTLG
+2084 DYQINAAQISVDDLKQSIKNCQGENALDLGNWSGLEYYYKLGDAKDWTASANGTIPTEGLAAWFKVETMAKKYFESNVELSTTLAFDNWKFGDFKNKAYANLTGTGEGQFGIVFKAYLYNNSTIGRELTIDSAGVIQNIPYGSTIIILAGQNFVPTIKENWKTYVANDEISDKTFVEFGTALDYTEKYNNSITLSENEEFSSWIKKF
-2094 TDPYKDAM
+2094 TDL
-2102 SEYNGKP
+2102 ENGKAT
-2109 FTGKIETDHFGWSN
+2109 FVDNNKVKIET
-2123 YVYSIGKDKTSEK
+2123 SEGDVE
-2136 YAGIDIGE
+2136 YMVT
-2144 NGKISGLFGQ
+2144 ISGGIF
-2154 APWGDITVEAR
+2154 
-2165 LRYSRSDKSLT
+2165 DK
-2176 TTLPFATWKDAIL
+2176 D
-2189 GETYPDYV
+2189 
-2197 KSYAELNTLLGS
+2197 
-2209 DYRINIAS
+2209 
-2217 SGNVNGET
+2217 GNVTLSEVAEGATKRATITFTREISKEYRPSYPKALEQEGVNSEFRSEPKSIDPLDISNDANLSTFLGDVSLSGLTASTLGNYDIYVNDLKMESTTIGNGET
-2225 GDITDV
+2225 TTYSIRSIEKENNGEIKV
-2231 AYGETITISLEAKC
+2231 AKTGLFYVVNQEA
-2245 STCGEWAVV
+2245 
-2254 GKEHKHWL
+2254 
-2262 EDVSE
+2262 
-2267 TITDISIFDDAQ
+2267 
-2279 KTTLSQVGK
+2279 
-2288 VEIVDQN
+2288 
-2295 DSTKKYVYAL
+2295 DSTKVHMGGNVANLKL
-2305 TVGSTLQYVTSTDEI
+2305 KELSEI
-2320 TGIETGEW
+2320 
-2328 TLTGTITKTTYVEKS
+2328 LAGTTWDVKS
-2343 VGTVGPFEK
+2343 SGFANVGP
-2352 WIPMPVTEQISD
+2352 V
-2364 ISMFTDEQKDAL
+2364 
-2376 SKGGTVEIVDQNDST
+2376 
-2391 KKYVY
+2391 
-2396 ALTGGSKL
+2396 
-2404 EYIMGEDGT
+2404 
-2413 AGEWTLTGTITKTT
+2413 
-2427 CIKVVI
+2427 
-2433 ANGVAEV
+2433 
-2440 TTARLDLSSGGYA
+2440 
-2453 ILAKALF
+2453 
-2460 GEEATTI
+2460 
-2467 LGYANWDAL
+2467 
-2476 LADCDVEFARYDKD
+2476 
-2490 AKTFGGQKE
+2490 
-2499 INITL
+2499 
-2504 TTTQAKHT
+2504 
-2512 GTFYIVNQEHDNKTI
+2512 
-2527 HGVGNLKKIDESLN
+2527 
-2541 DYTAAKEIASV
+2541 
-2552 VNVGTAETPIWVYP
+2552 WVYP
-2566 MKTHKY
+2566 MTTKKY
-2572 LSNDAKKELFD
+2572 LSDSKKKELLED
-2583 NVKIWWGVESST
+2583 IKDWWGINSEIE
-2595 NGWSTS
+2595 GWSTT
-2601 DLLASETVELQTAA
+2601 DLFADERKGLLETAA
-2615 SLESKE
+2615 EILNEKDSNSKPTNR
-2621 DPFNTI
+2621 DPFNTA

-2637 NIHIYLEDYSGDN
+2637 NIHIYLEDYVGD
-2650 TTQTWKVYTS
+2650 QAAADWMIYTS
-2660 SEQAKEATTG
+2660 SEQAKEVTG
-2670 SENAWSRVIETNNG
+2670 SENAWSRVIETNG
-2684 SKIRFVIGSNGCL
+2684 STIRFVIGGDGCL
-2697 TTTLEKK
+2697 TTTLKTK
-2704 EFSEQISDI
+2704 EFSEQISHI

-2723 LSQDETVEITDKNDK
+2723 LSQNKTVEITDKNDK
-2738 SIKYSYKLSD
+2738 SITYSYKLSD

-2756 ESKEWTLIG
+2756 TSKEWTLIG

-2771 KTSDVQIICITQ
+2771 KTGDFQIIYLTQ
-2783 NAAMNGNKYY
+2783 NAKMTDNKY
-2793 LFSNGLLL
+2793 LFENGLLV
-2801 EWDGTNI
+2801 EWDG
-2808 ALSMI
+2808 I
-2813 NKESKIEFAFNG
+2813 NKNIVLRMVNKGNKIEFAFNG
-2825 VTFKIVQH
+2825 V
-2833 NDNKFTSSA
+2833 KFEATAGDGKSIYKPDAEVPVS
-2842 VYHKQ
+2842 
-2847 MGEQIPTIHY
+2847 Y
-2857 FEGLKDIV
+2857 FEGLEDRV
-2865 EQPTNSNIEEGSKTY
+2865 EQPTNSKIEKGSKTY

-2914 NGTTIQA
+2914 NGKTIQA
-2921 IGKSIKIVGLSK
+2921 IINGKSIKIVGLSK

-2958 NQKPAVT
+2958 NQNPAVT
-2965 VIGGNESITSPDT
+2965 IIGGNESITSPDT

-2983 VITGGQ
+2983 VLTGGQ
-2989 EKIVDLGKIFK
+2989 EKIVELDKIFE
-3000 INAEESPVKIKNY
+3000 INAKESPVEIKNY
-3013 EGNTDDD
+3013 EGNPDPDAE

-3079 GKFSLIDK
+3079 GKFSLVDK

-3092 DGNFVLELNTDL
+3092 DSNFVLELNTDL
-3104 YEFSAAVNEPKENGS
+3104 YKFSTKIVNKPKENGS

-3125 SPEGGTTPTNEGVSG
+3125 SPEGGTTPTNEGDSG
-3140 SGGSSAEGVEQP
+3140 SGGSSAEGGDQP
-3152 QPTPIKVLKI
+3152 QPTTIKVLKI
-3162 TIKPVFTYKYQ
+3162 TITPVFTYQYQ
-3173 VESNIKLINIVDT
+3173 VESNIKLIAIKDT
-3186 DFATTGELKVVG
+3186 NNFAQTGQLTITG

-3210 FAVLRGKGAD
+3210 FSVLRGNGAD

-3253 NGNFVAVRQTTEY
+3253 KGNFIQDKQTTEY
-3266 FYADAG
+3266 FYAGAG
-3272 EFDINAKSD
+3272 EFDINAKST
-3281 ISTGREAARMVITK
+3281 ISSGEAPRMAVTK

-3302 DSNGETT
+3302 VGKGKEAISYP
-3309 SCIVTYKVEGTN
+3309 CVATYLESHKTDN
-3321 LTIIKIGEES
+3321 LTIIKIGDTD
-3331 VKSTENKTL
+3331 VTNDKL
-3340 ENNVLTATVTTEKET
+3340 VTTGTIETDKITAEVNFNEKT
-3355 KYTISVYVPNLT
+3355 YSISLYKPSQLN

-3379 IKGKDES
+3379 KGKDED
-3386 GKNILTNSLES
+3386 NNDDNNDILTNSLKNAN
-3397 EGKFTFDMTGVTVSE
+3397 GKFTFDMTGVTVSE
-3412 AEVVV
+3412 AEVVI
-3417 SAQATVTLGNAKDG
+3417 SAQATIG
-3431 VASKSYTYTFAQY
+3431 SYTYTFAQY

-3451 PVISTLVTTD
+3451 PVISTLITTEEG
-3461 PTHLDGNGAEI
+3461 HLDGNGAEI
-3472 LPINGGDPL
+3472 LPINGGNSIK
-3481 TPFNTADSG
+3481 PFDISSQDSYG
-3490 NGNIVV
+3490 YV
-3496 GEGENQTKTPR
+3496 GGVPR

-3516 LSSSYN
+3516 LSSDYYGSFQI
-3522 NKLKSQAS
+3522 KDKKSKV
-3530 RNIML
+3530 N
-3535 KEIKNSEGV
+3535 
-3544 VQKYTFLLDGV
+3544 
-3555 EYTINSGRTTVS
+3555 EYQIL
-3567 WETSTA
+3567 
-3573 IEDNKFKIGEVEYTI
+3573 
-3588 NYKEDG
+3588 
-3594 TFDKIVYQQ
+3594 Q
-3603 GEQTLTIT
+3603 
-3611 EIKFKVDG
+3611 
-3619 VEYTLV
+3619 
-3625 AGSDGKFAKINWTA
+3625 TA
-3639 TGAIDTESYKFTID
+3639 TGE
-3653 KDKWTIKGTMI
+3653 
-3664 TSSKESSITDL
+3664 
-3675 NISSKTIET
+3675 
-3684 GTVKFAFDG
+3684 GTVYFVFNK
-3693 QDVSGSYSYKTVW
+3693 QSVSGSYSYKTVW
-3706 DYRMNP
+3706 DYKMNP

-3721 NYDPENPSELL
+3721 NSDPENPSELL

-3763 FDLGF
+3763 FDLSF
-3768 ADSETAA
+3768 YDSEIVA

-3804 FKPYGSAKFKTI
+3804 FKPYRSAEFKTI

-3844 LITYNQITYN
+3844 LISSGTTEYE
-3854 QANTYYL
+3854 L
-3861 VDNARGTDFTIQRN
+3861 VKNKRGCDFSIERN
-3875 GVTADVVE
+3875 GVLADVTKND
-3883 GEYTLEIVDGTDAT
+3883 YTIEIVANQTDAS
-3897 LNAKITQQGNNAK
+3897 LGVSVEQDNESAK
-3910 LTIANPPRLNAKR
+3910 LFIKNPPQLNAKR

-3929 DKYGYYQYLR
+3929 DNYGYTQYLR
-3939 YVVGAETQVV
+3939 YVVGAKTQVV

-3954 ITFTTGGKIDW
+3954 ITFTTGGNIEWDKN
-3965 ESNQFPISFK
+3965 NQFPISFK

-4060 GKTPISYDVYKLV
+4060 GKTPISYDVYKLI
-4073 AKDAK
+4073 AKDK
-4078 GNNVVLKSFDK
+4078 EGNNVVLKSFDK
-4089 YSKVDIYKGNST
+4089 YSKVEIYKGNSIT
-4101 TVDYTWTKGGQKPDK
+4101 ADYMWIKGGPNPTD

-4124 LTPIKDVSQYTIKL
+4124 LTPIQDVSQYTIKL

-4153 LEVNKTDK
+4153 LEVNKTDN

-4167 KNPTD
+4167 ENPTD
-4172 CYTFDYEI
+4172 YYAFDYEI
-4180 KINGEGDNI
+4180 KINGEGSNI
-4189 VDNDNKKIKNIG
+4189 VDVDGKTINNIG

-4210 LNTTLKIGVYSSYAV
+4210 LNTTLKIGVYSSYAMV

-4233 IGETTYT
+4233 IGETTYS
-4240 ISYNSDGDLEKISYK
+4240 ISYNSDGDLEKIYYK

-4309 EVKQTVAGQIS
+4309 EVKQTVGGQIS
-4320 YDYVGRGDKLTD
+4320 YDYVGLGDNIHTVLTNKE
-4332 VIKGAEIKL
+4332 KGIKL
-4341 TGDSAP
+4341 VSDTVDVSGVAKSYSKVLGEIVSATIKITYKDNSNTEQNLTITNDKFTIGETEYTISYKADGTIDKITYKDSSNTERNLTIKDGKFTIDTTEYTISNNFEKMGKGTLSGNYSYNQTTRVLSLK
-4347 AGLTPKYCTVLGDE
+4347 AGLTSD
-4361 SSTLTSKTADKM
+4361 TA
-4373 TGGTL
+4373 T
-4378 AAGSYSYDGNTHVL
+4378 
-4392 SLIAKLTD
+4392 I
-4400 NKAELNNILYTY
+4400 NNIKYTY
-4412 TAKTESASAKLKIG
+4412 DSTNKTLKIG
-4426 YKEVDLDANNTY
+4426 YRVVPLTDGQF
-4438 VDDVTGITYSVKTT
+4438 VDDVTGITY
-4452 GESEAQQSTLYVS
+4452 
-4465 KKVDNTGSVILNN
+4465 KVD
-4478 NKYVVT
+4478 
-4484 TNGGT
+4484 GT
-4489 STISYE
+4489 QLLI
-4495 TGFLESTQYEYT
+4495 
-4507 DRILS
+4507 
-4512 LKATLNNDN
+4512 
-4521 KAEINNILYTYDGST
+4521 
-4536 KKTLTIGYRVVTL
+4536 
-4549 TDGKFEDDVTGIT
+4549 
-4562 YQVNGSTL
+4562 
-4570 YVSKK
+4570 SKK
-4575 IDNAGKVTINNV
+4575 IDNANTVTINNIKYTV
-4587 QYIVATDG
+4587 ETSGATPTV
-4595 KSVSYETLYE
+4595 KYETLYE
-4605 SIFVVWEYNSNKY
+4605 SIFVVWQYENNKY

-4632 VTTGDPLE
+4632 VITDDPLE

-4648 KLDWTGE
+4648 KLDWTRE
-4655 VGGAI
+4655 VGDAT
-4660 YRFNANTLKLFQGTT
+4660 YRFNANTLELFKDTE
-4675 KLGTAQWVSELS
+4675 KLGTAKWVSDIN
-4687 GNRYEIE
+4687 GNRYEIDIKINSTTTTYTIE
-4694 IGDATYKIVVG
+4694 IKGDT
-4705 EDNKMK
+4705 MK
-4711 FEFISG
+4711 FKNGESYYQVG
-4717 TKDTNI
+4717 STE
-4723 TGLALEE
+4723 LALEE
-4730 ETTKNS
+4730 ETKQNS
-4736 SWADKITLTGLDGKL
+4736 SWADKIKLTGLDG
-4751 TSLRVANGMMRDD
+4751 G
-4764 KKLITI
+4764 
-4770 NGVNNLEI
+4770 EI
-4778 SDSSGLLSKTI
+4778 SLNDAANIIVKVGGNDLKKVNGKYTIDGKGLNLAGESLNLQIFYKSKIKEDGLTL
-4789 NVTITYKDSI
+4789 TAGYYEKL
-4799 EGVDKSLKFNGNEI
+4799 LKFNGNEI

-4818 HFDPTKSNQQSA
+4818 HFTVPTNA

>member
-183 EDKKVVELAVGS
+183 EDNKVVELAVGS

-201 VFTPAKSAKTTK
+201 VFTPAKSANTTK

-512 ANVINCSLYSGSFAV
+512 ANVINCSLYSGNFAV

-562 YMGNPKIQFGG
+562 YMGNPKIQSGE

-580 NTNTINVVKSLKQ
+580 NTNTINVVKSLKR
-593 LDASMTVNQQEDGKD
+593 LDASMTVNPQEDGKD
-608 YNKNTDETTRDYIFH
+608 YNKNTEETTRDYIFH

-671 DYVIDIESKRID
+671 DYVIDVESKRID

-712 KYVSNNGNKV
+712 KFVSNNGNKV

-819 KLSILGAT
+819 TLSILGAT

-1255 VIELPILILPIKYP
+1255 VTELPILILPIKYP

-1291 QVIESESFYD
+1291 QVVESESFYD

-1323 SSGALVSV
+1323 SGGALVSV

-1418 QVSVDLMEEFDAQ
+1418 QVSVDLMEEFDVQ

-1460 KDGKLIPI
+1460 KDEQLIPI

-1664 VNNKGIFDIGK
+1664 VNNEGIFDVGK
-1675 SVDFFNATSA
+1675 SVDFFNATSS

-1696 RVYVRNYLNQTDIGS
+1696 RVYVRNYLNGTDIGS
-1711 TSANNMFVNVGGY
+1711 TSANNLFVNVGGY

-1754 GKFYLDDDAKYD
+1754 GKFYLGDEAKYD

-1780 SVIEVGKNK
+1780 SVIEVEEVEQENVKK
-1789 NGEPIVNIPLQSI
+1789 SVVKIPLQSI

-1808 AYKVETE
+1808 AYEVET
-1815 DITGAQYVI
+1815 GAKYVI
-1824 IPHLKFSNGN
+1824 IPHLKFSSGN

-1853 ATKYTNEPFDIN
+1853 AKKYTNEPFVEN
-1865 RKGNYTTYV
+1865 RDGNYTTYV

-1879 GYIRYKVDKVENS
+1879 GYIRYKVDRSV
-1892 DGTTELKAAILRL
+1892 DGNGETELKAAILRL

-1941 SYDGIAANAKDT
+1941 SYDGIAANAKDE

-1982 YTQEEISNNVLKLGG
+1982 YTQEGISNNVLKLGG

-2012 SEESSEIEFINNTWQ
+2012 SEESSEIEFSKDDAGNNIWT
-2027 ISRESNNK
+2027 ISCESNNK

-2047 GKFVVGRLTILPTVE
+2047 GKYVVGRLTILPTVE
-2062 TSTSEKESNKTIFI
+2062 TSTSETENNKTIFI

-2102 SEYNGKP
+2102 SKYNGKP
-2109 FTGKIETDHFGWSN
+2109 FTGKIETDHSGWTN
-2123 YVYSIGKDKTSEK
+2123 YVYAVSSNKYTNLLSTDDNGQISID
-2136 YAGIDIGE
+2136 D
-2144 NGKISGLFGQ
+2144 NGQISGLSGQ
-2154 APWGDITVEAR
+2154 APWGDVTVEAK
-2165 LRYSRSDKSLT
+2165 LRYSSSDQSLKT
-2176 TTLPFATWKDAIL
+2176 TIKYSDWKNAFFGENVFNDYNDLKNALNAQSVTINLSENINNGNAANGVKLDENGNITNVAFGSTVTLVFKQECKKCNDIITL
-2189 GETYPDYV
+2189 GETHD
-2197 KSYAELNTLLGS
+2197 
-2209 DYRINIAS
+2209 
-2217 SGNVNGET
+2217 
-2225 GDITDV
+2225 
-2231 AYGETITISLEAKC
+2231 C
-2245 STCGEWAVV
+2245 WFVV
-2254 GKEHKHWL
+2254 DTE
-2262 EDVSE
+2262 V
-2267 TITDISIFDDAQ
+2267 ITDIRIFTDEQIQSLA
-2279 KTTLSQVGK
+2279 SVGSFE
-2288 VEIVDQN
+2288 EIDGS
-2295 DSTKKYVYAL
+2295 DEGKKYVY
-2305 TVGSTLQYVTSTDEI
+2305 TLQLQGGQVGLQKSED
-2320 TGIETGEW
+2320 GVW
-2328 TLTGTITKTTYVEKS
+2328 TLDGEVIKTTQQKHSFTAKFVYEEQTNGDLPVELLEEAKGPDAGEEQPTTYGKTVSETELQPVYENLGFASFEEFKS
-2343 VGTVGPFEK
+2343 AIISLSTTSGTVAFVENG
-2352 WIPMPVTEQISD
+2352 IAIAGATEQ
-2364 ISMFTDEQKDAL
+2364 TVTL
-2376 SKGGTVEIVDQNDST
+2376 SYILNLPRQLGTQTSSFEIESLEINDKG
-2391 KKYVY
+2391 YL
-2396 ALTGGSKL
+2396 A
-2404 EYIMGEDGT
+2404 
-2413 AGEWTLTGTITKTT
+2413 
-2427 CIKVVI
+2427 
-2433 ANGVAEV
+2433 
-2440 TTARLDLSSGGYA
+2440 
-2453 ILAKALF
+2453 LAKALF

-2467 LGYANWDAL
+2467 LGYANWGAL
-2476 LADCDVEFARYDKD
+2476 LADCNVDFAGYSEKKQEDGSTKYY
-2490 AKTFGGQKE
+2490 FGGQKE

-2527 HGVGNLKKIDESLN
+2527 HGVGNLQKIDESLN
-2541 DYTAAKEIASV
+2541 DYAATGEIASV
-2552 VNVGTAETPIWVYP
+2552 VNVGDYWVYP
-2566 MKTHKY
+2566 MGTTKTLK
-2572 LSNDAKKELFD
+2572 SDAILENLEGGKGTFFD
-2583 NVKIWWGVESST
+2583 LVESWWGVTEQDITNSKDFAST
-2595 NGWSTS
+2595 PF
-2601 DLLASETVELQTAA
+2601 ELTTAA

-2637 NIHIYLEDYSGDN
+2637 NIHIYLEDYHGDKSYSKFAAPLQ
-2650 TTQTWKVYTS
+2650 TFEESEIKGIYGVYVEGEDGETSWTQ
-2660 SEQAKEATTG
+2660 EGEASLHFEISTD
-2670 SENAWSRVIETNNG
+2670 N
-2684 SKIRFVIGSNGCL
+2684 KL
-2697 TTTLEKK
+2697 TTY
-2704 EFSEQISDI
+2704 IVANN
-2713 DIFTEDQKKT
+2713 
-2723 LSQDETVEITDKNDK
+2723 ET
-2738 SIKYSYKLSD
+2738 
-2748 GATLKQDE
+2748 
-2756 ESKEWTLIG
+2756 
-2765 KIIKTT
+2765 
-2771 KTSDVQIICITQ
+2771 
-2783 NAAMNGNKYY
+2783 YY
-2793 LFSNGLLL
+2793 LTSNANMDNNRYLFDNGLLL
-2801 EWDGTNI
+2801 FINPIGDIKLQLI
-2808 ALSMI
+2808 AKYTEGPMTGKFEFVI
-2813 NKESKIEFAFNG
+2813 KDFAFRFS
-2825 VTFKIVQH
+2825 V
-2833 NDNKFTSSA
+2833 DNMISSS
-2842 VYHKQ
+2842 
-2847 MGEQIPTIHY
+2847 TLSSSLY
-2857 FEGLKDIV
+2857 FEGLKDRV
-2865 EQPTNSNIEEGSKTY
+2865 EQPTNSKIEEGSKTY

-2914 NGTTIQA
+2914 NGKTIQA
-2921 IGKSIKIVGLSK
+2921 IINGKLIKIVGLSK

-2958 NQKPAVT
+2958 NQNPAVT
-2965 VIGGNESITSPDT
+2965 IIGGNESITSPDT

-2989 EKIVDLGKIFK
+2989 EKIVDLGEIFK
-3000 INAEESPVKIKNY
+3000 IIAEESPVKITNY

-3079 GKFSLIDK
+3079 GKFSLVDK

-3092 DGNFVLELNTDL
+3092 DGNFALELNTDL
-3104 YEFSAAVNEPKENGS
+3104 YEFSAKIADEPEENGS

-3125 SPEGGTTPTNEGVSG
+3125 SPDGGTTPTNEGDSG
-3140 SGGSSAEGVEQP
+3140 SGGSSAEDVEQP
-3152 QPTPIKVLKI
+3152 QPTTINVLTI

-3173 VESNIKLINIVDT
+3173 VESNIKLIDIVDT

-3210 FAVLRGKGAD
+3210 FSVLRGKGAD

-3253 NGNFVAVRQTTEY
+3253 NGNFVAVGQTTEY
-3266 FYADAG
+3266 FYADAR

-3281 ISTGREAARMVITK
+3281 ISSDKAPRMAVTK

-3302 DSNGETT
+3302 VGEGKEAI
-3309 SCIVTYKVEGTN
+3309 SYPCVATYEGEGID

-3331 VKSTENKTL
+3331 VKSIENKTL
-3340 ENNVLTATVTTEKET
+3340 TNNVLTATVTTTEET
-3355 KYTISVYVPNLT
+3355 KYTISVYVPNPT

-3379 IKGKDES
+3379 DGAA
-3386 GKNILTNSLES
+3386 TNGT
-3397 EGKFTFDMTGVTVSE
+3397 GKFKFKFGTDVTVSE
-3412 AEVVV
+3412 AEVVI
-3417 SAQATVTLGNAKDG
+3417 SAQATIGD
-3431 VASKSYTYTFAQY
+3431 YTYTFAQY

-3451 PVISTLVTTD
+3451 PVISTLITTEEG
-3461 PTHLDGNGAEI
+3461 HLDGNGAEI
-3472 LPINGGDPL
+3472 LPINGGDSIK
-3481 TPFNTADSG
+3481 PFDISSQDSYG
-3490 NGNIVV
+3490 YV
-3496 GEGENQTKTPR
+3496 GGVPR

-3522 NKLKSQAS
+3522 NKLNSQAS
-3530 RNIML
+3530 RHIML

-3555 EYTINSGRTTVS
+3555 EYTINSDKTKVLWSSGGTDHEEVVNA
-3567 WETSTA
+3567 E
-3573 IEDNKFKIGEVEYTI
+3573 NKFELG
-3588 NYKEDG
+3588 
-3594 TFDKIVYQQ
+3594 
-3603 GEQTLTIT
+3603 
-3611 EIKFKVDG
+3611 
-3619 VEYTLV
+3619 
-3625 AGSDGKFAKINWTA
+3625 GSAWIIQD
-3639 TGAIDTESYKFTID
+3639 
-3653 KDKWTIKGTMI
+3653 TMI
-3664 TSSKESSITDL
+3664 TSSKQSSITDL

-3684 GTVKFAFDG
+3684 GTVKFKFDG

-3706 DYRMNP
+3706 DYRMNT

-3732 NYYYLNAGKAY
+3732 NYYYLDAGKAY

-3768 ADSETAA
+3768 ADGETAD

-3804 FKPYGSAKFKTI
+3804 FKPYGSAEFKTI

-3844 LITYNQITYN
+3844 LISYNQVKNNEAYQLIS
-3854 QANTYYL
+3854 
-3861 VDNARGTDFTIQRN
+3861 NAKGTDFTIRRN

-3883 GEYTLEIVDGTDAT
+3883 GEYTLEIVEGTDET
-3897 LNAKITQQGNNAK
+3897 LNAKIEHSGSSAT
-3910 LTIANPPRLNAKR
+3910 LTIANPPKLNAKR

-3954 ITFTTGGKIDW
+3954 ITFTTGGTIDW
-3965 ESNQFPISFK
+3965 ENNQFPISFK

-3982 QLSSFYEAIIPGA
+3982 QLASFYTATISGA
-3995 KESTEEV
+3995 TKE
-4002 ENVQITTSN
+4002 N
-4011 ISDNYGD
+4011 ISDTYGD
-4018 ASSLRATTG
+4018 SSSLKVGA
-4027 NDGKV
+4027 DGKL
-4032 YGVQLDSVITYTT
+4032 YGVQLDSVVTKTT
-4045 SVDESE
+4045 GTGESK
-4051 VSTYYIPYN
+4051 TQTHYIPYVSDA
-4060 GKTPISYDVYKLV
+4060 TISYDVYKLV
-4073 AKDAK
+4073 AKDSDGK
-4078 GNNVVLKSFDK
+4078 DVVLKSFDK
-4089 YSKVDIYKGNST
+4089 YSKVEIYKGNSIT
-4101 TVDYTWTKGGQKPDK
+4101 ADYTWIKGGQKPDK

-4124 LTPIKDVSQYTIKL
+4124 LTPIQDVSQYTIKL
-4138 YSSSSSAD
+4138 FSSSSTSSAD
-4146 GTIQFIL
+4146 GIIQFIL
-4153 LEVNKTDK
+4153 LEVNKTDN

-4167 KNPTD
+4167 ENPTD
-4172 CYTFDYEI
+4172 HYTFAYNISID
-4180 KINGEGDNI
+4180 GTDI
-4189 VDNDNKKIKNIG
+4189 VDVDGKTINNIG

-4210 LNTTLKIGVYSSYAV
+4210 LNTTLKITIKDS
-4225 NTSDNTFK
+4225 SDN
-4233 IGETTYT
+4233 ELDY
-4240 ISYNSDGDLEKISYK
+4240 
-4255 KDNTT
+4255 
-4260 EVSLTIVNN
+4260 
-4269 IVTIGETTYQL
+4269 
-4280 IKHDKTV
+4280 
-4287 VEITKFIDNVDIGI
+4287 VDIGI

-4320 YDYVGRGDKLTD
+4320 YDYVGRGDSIQTVLTNKTSNIALKSSQSSF
-4332 VIKGAEIKL
+4332 V
-4341 TGDSAP
+4341 AP
-4347 AGLTPKYCTVLGDE
+4347 DKKYSTVLGKTPTTSLSGTASKMD
-4361 SSTLTSKTADKM
+4361 SGTLTS
-4373 TGGTL
+4373 
-4378 AAGSYSYDGNTHVL
+4378 YDYDSSTRVL
-4392 SLIAKLTD
+4392 SLKATLNND
-4400 NKAELNNILYTY
+4400 NKAELNNILYTS
-4412 TAKTESASAKLKIG
+4412 TAKTELASAKLKIG
-4426 YKEVDLDANNTY
+4426 YKEVVLDANNTY
-4438 VDDVTGITYSVKTT
+4438 VDDVTGITY
-4452 GESEAQQSTLYVS
+4452 
-4465 KKVDNTGSVILNN
+4465 
-4478 NKYVVT
+4478 
-4484 TNGGT
+4484 
-4489 STISYE
+4489 
-4495 TGFLESTQYEYT
+4495 
-4507 DRILS
+4507 
-4512 LKATLNNDN
+4512 
-4521 KAEINNILYTYDGST
+4521 
-4536 KKTLTIGYRVVTL
+4536 
-4549 TDGKFEDDVTGIT
+4549 
-4562 YQVNGSTL
+4562 QVQGNTL

-4575 IDNAGKVTINNV
+4575 IDNANTVTINNIKYTV
-4587 QYIVATDG
+4587 ETSGATPTV
-4595 KSVSYETLYE
+4595 KYETLYE
-4605 SIFVVWEYNSNKY
+4605 SIFVVWEYDHDNNSETSPLIY

-4632 VTTGDPLE
+4632 VTTSDPLE

-4648 KLDWTGE
+4648 KLDWVSGD
-4655 VGGAI
+4655 
-4660 YRFNANTLKLFQGTT
+4660 YRFNANTLELFQGTT
-4675 KLGTAQWVSELS
+4675 RLGTAQWVSELS
-4687 GNRYEIE
+4687 GNRYEIV
-4694 IGDATYKIVVG
+4694 IGGTTYKIVVENG
-4705 EDNKMK
+4705 KMK
-4711 FEFISG
+4711 FKNGESYYQVDS
-4717 TKDTNI
+4717 T
-4723 TGLALEE
+4723 ALELTE

-4736 SWADKITLTGLDGKL
+4736 SWADKITLTGLDGEL
-4751 TSLRVANGMMRDD
+4751 TSLRVANGMTRDD

-4770 NGVNNLEI
+4770 NDGNNLEI
-4778 SDSSGLLSKTI
+4778 SGSSGLLSKTI

-4818 HFDPTKSNQQSA
+4818 HFDPTKSNKQSA

>member
-1 MRYFKIVLACFGFI
+1 
-15 LAVVGITAG
+15 
-24 VLFLTGKFD
+24 
-33 KEVVQPGDIA
+33 
-43 FEITE
+43 
-48 KLTENDFEVVVNTTT
+48 
-63 ENVTEKDV
+63 
-71 TLSLTNQTEADGMIS
+71 
-86 DGIITIPKVVKLG
+86 
-99 KPFTVKVNKT
+99 
-109 HYAGMTEE
+109 
-117 WNVGGTSIIRA
+117 
-128 KSTNPL
+128 
-134 IQEATP
+134 
-140 LTVEVDVPVHSLGVE
+140 
-155 LVTTTGTKIGTVS
+155 
-168 ARNLKNYMKTLAEGE
+168 
-183 EDKKVVELAVGS
+183 
-195 VVRLQP
+195 
-201 VFTPAKSAKTTK
+201 
-213 GEPRKV
+213 
-219 LFEIPT
+219 
-225 AWKGIHI
+225 
-232 DFVDGE
+232 
-238 NDLIEVLR
+238 
-246 QTTVEDIKINAYC
+246 
-259 FRTSAD
+259 
-265 EYAAQSKGYSDEELI
+265 
-280 TMMNSNG
+280 
-287 ISGASSQIFGTN
+287 
-299 QKITSF
+299 
-305 TSSTNDEY
+305 

-321 LTLVANG
+321 MTLVANG
-328 NVNNAFN
+328 KVDNAFD

-512 ANVINCSLYSGSFAV
+512 ANVINCSLYSGNFAV

-712 KYVSNNGNKV
+712 KFVSNNGNKV

-945 VSNITASNTYANNDN
+945 ASNITASNTYANNDN

-1255 VIELPILILPIKYP
+1255 VTELPILILPIKYP

-1291 QVIESESFYD
+1291 QVVESESFYD

-1323 SSGALVSV
+1323 SGGALVSV

-1664 VNNKGIFDIGK
+1664 VNNEGIFDIGE

-1696 RVYVRNYLNQTDIGS
+1696 RVYVRNYLNGTDIGS
-1711 TSANNMFVNVGGY
+1711 TSANNLFVNVGGY

-1754 GKFYLDDDAKYD
+1754 GKFYLGDDAKYD

-1982 YTQEEISNNVLKLGG
+1982 YTQEGISNNVLKLGG
-1997 TNYISNMFKFYVDDG
+1997 TNYISNMFKFYFDDG
-2012 SEESSEIEFINNTWQ
+2012 SEKDSEIEFVKDDAGNNTWK
-2027 ISRESNNK
+2027 ISCESNNK

-2047 GKFVVGRLTILPTVE
+2047 GKYVVGRLTILPTVE
-2062 TSTSEKESNKTIFI
+2062 TSTSEQESNKTIFI
-2076 EAGDTTKV
+2076 SAGDTDKV
-2084 DYAINSDTLG
+2084 DYAINSG
-2094 TDPYKDAM
+2094 TIEVGSYAKAMTPVNKD
-2102 SEYNGKP
+2102 KP
-2109 FTGKIETDHFGWSN
+2109 FTGTISTDHSGWTN
-2123 YVYSIGKDKTSEK
+2123 YVYDVSSKKYTDPSNPSIDS
-2136 YAGIDIGE
+2136 
-2144 NGKISGLFGQ
+2144 NGQISGLSGKE
-2154 APWGDITVEAR
+2154 PWGDITVDAK
-2165 LRYSRSDKSLT
+2165 LQYSSSEKSLT
-2176 TTLPFATWKDAIL
+2176 TTLEFQTWKEAFFGKNVFNNYNALKTELDNQSVTINLSENINNGNVVNGVKFDKNGNITNVAYDSTVTLVFKQKCKKCNAEIPL
-2189 GETYPDYV
+2189 GETHDCWYV
-2197 KSYAELNTLLGS
+2197 VGTEEI
-2209 DYRINIAS
+2209 INIS
-2217 SGNVNGET
+2217 N
-2225 GDITDV
+2225 ITD
-2231 AYGETITISLEAKC
+2231 EQILQSLESDRSFEKIEEGQKYVYTLNGTLQKSEDGVWTLDGKIIKTTQQKHSFTAKFEYKEQGDLQVELLEE
-2245 STCGEWAVV
+2245 TKDPDAGEEQPTTY
-2254 GKEHKHWL
+2254 GKT
-2262 EDVSE
+2262 VSE
-2267 TITDISIFDDAQ
+2267 TELQPVYENLGFASFEEFKSAIISLSTTSGTVAVVENGIAIAGATEQ
-2279 KTTLSQVGK
+2279 TVTLSYTLNLTRVLGTQTSK
-2288 VEIVDQN
+2288 FEIKPLEIN
-2295 DSTKKYVYAL
+2295 DKGY
-2305 TVGSTLQYVTSTDEI
+2305 
-2320 TGIETGEW
+2320 
-2328 TLTGTITKTTYVEKS
+2328 EK
-2343 VGTVGPFEK
+2343 
-2352 WIPMPVTEQISD
+2352 
-2364 ISMFTDEQKDAL
+2364 
-2376 SKGGTVEIVDQNDST
+2376 
-2391 KKYVY
+2391 
-2396 ALTGGSKL
+2396 
-2404 EYIMGEDGT
+2404 
-2413 AGEWTLTGTITKTT
+2413 
-2427 CIKVVI
+2427 
-2433 ANGVAEV
+2433 
-2440 TTARLDLSSGGYA
+2440 
-2453 ILAKALF
+2453 LAKKLF

-2467 LGYANWDAL
+2467 LGYAKWDAL
-2476 LADCDVEFARYDKD
+2476 LADCDVEFAGLSSVKQEDGSFKYY
-2490 AKTFGGQKE
+2490 FGGQKE

-2615 SLESKE
+2615 SLASKE

-2637 NIHIYLEDYSGDN
+2637 NVHIYLEDYHGDESYSKFAAPLQTFKESEISGE
-2650 TTQTWKVYTS
+2650 YG
-2660 SEQAKEATTG
+2660 AY
-2670 SENAWSRVIETNNG
+2670 IENG
-2684 SKIRFVIGSNGCL
+2684 SGETSWEKKGDAKLHFEISKDNNKL
-2697 TTTLEKK
+2697 TTY
-2704 EFSEQISDI
+2704 IVANN
-2713 DIFTEDQKKT
+2713 
-2723 LSQDETVEITDKNDK
+2723 ET
-2738 SIKYSYKLSD
+2738 
-2748 GATLKQDE
+2748 
-2756 ESKEWTLIG
+2756 
-2765 KIIKTT
+2765 
-2771 KTSDVQIICITQ
+2771 
-2783 NAAMNGNKYY
+2783 YY
-2793 LFSNGLLL
+2793 LTSNANMDNNRYLFDNGLLL
-2801 EWDGTNI
+2801 DITN
-2808 ALSMI
+2808 
-2813 NKESKIEFAFNG
+2813 
-2825 VTFKIVQH
+2825 
-2833 NDNKFTSSA
+2833 
-2842 VYHKQ
+2842 
-2847 MGEQIPTIHY
+2847 
-2857 FEGLKDIV
+2857 
-2865 EQPTNSNIEEGSKTY
+2865 
-2880 KAEKTGDVVGYK
+2880 
-2892 DKIEK
+2892 
-2897 DMFNF
+2897 
-2902 DKWEYSASYVNE
+2902 
-2914 NGTTIQA
+2914 
-2921 IGKSIKIVGLSK
+2921 
-2933 TNTQLKITVSGISEE
+2933 
-2948 GGDYTFVVDL
+2948 
-2958 NQKPAVT
+2958 
-2965 VIGGNESITSPDT
+2965 
-2978 PFDGG
+2978 
-2983 VITGGQ
+2983 
-2989 EKIVDLGKIFK
+2989 GKIRLK
-3000 INAEESPVKIKNY
+3000 
-3013 EGNTDDD
+3013 
-3020 SLLQVLYDNLYLYYL
+3020 L
-3035 VGKLDGYSSN
+3035 V
-3045 VFKITKD
+3045 TKD
-3052 ENSGQ
+3052 ER
-3057 NIISIIFTGA
+3057 A
-3067 EEQEFTIVKDAD
+3067 
-3079 GKFSLIDK
+3079 
-3087 EGNPV
+3087 
-3092 DGNFVLELNTDL
+3092 
-3104 YEFSAAVNEPKENGS
+3104 
-3119 TGDNGN
+3119 
-3125 SPEGGTTPTNEGVSG
+3125 
-3140 SGGSSAEGVEQP
+3140 
-3152 QPTPIKVLKI
+3152 
-3162 TIKPVFTYKYQ
+3162 
-3173 VESNIKLINIVDT
+3173 
-3186 DFATTGELKVVG
+3186 
-3198 GEIKTESVVKLR
+3198 
-3210 FAVLRGKGAD
+3210 
-3220 AKEVAFAY
+3220 
-3228 YSLSLKPSVGAVVS
+3228 
-3242 YPTISTSTKDE
+3242 
-3253 NGNFVAVRQTTEY
+3253 
-3266 FYADAG
+3266 
-3272 EFDINAKSD
+3272 
-3281 ISTGREAARMVITK
+3281 
-3295 YAYGTAT
+3295 
-3302 DSNGETT
+3302 
-3309 SCIVTYKVEGTN
+3309 
-3321 LTIIKIGEES
+3321 
-3331 VKSTENKTL
+3331 
-3340 ENNVLTATVTTEKET
+3340 
-3355 KYTISVYVPNLT
+3355 
-3367 ISYTASSNQNII
+3367 
-3379 IKGKDES
+3379 ES
-3386 GKNILTNSLES
+3386 G
-3397 EGKFTFDMTGVTVSE
+3397 
-3412 AEVVV
+3412 
-3417 SAQATVTLGNAKDG
+3417 
-3431 VASKSYTYTFAQY
+3431 
-3444 TFTVCKN
+3444 
-3451 PVISTLVTTD
+3451 
-3461 PTHLDGNGAEI
+3461 
-3472 LPINGGDPL
+3472 
-3481 TPFNTADSG
+3481 
-3490 NGNIVV
+3490 
-3496 GEGENQTKTPR
+3496 
-3507 LQFVYNNLI
+3507 
-3516 LSSSYN
+3516 
-3522 NKLKSQAS
+3522 
-3530 RNIML
+3530 
-3535 KEIKNSEGV
+3535 
-3544 VQKYTFLLDGV
+3544 
-3555 EYTINSGRTTVS
+3555 
-3567 WETSTA
+3567 
-3573 IEDNKFKIGEVEYTI
+3573 
-3588 NYKEDG
+3588 
-3594 TFDKIVYQQ
+3594 
-3603 GEQTLTIT
+3603 
-3611 EIKFKVDG
+3611 
-3619 VEYTLV
+3619 
-3625 AGSDGKFAKINWTA
+3625 
-3639 TGAIDTESYKFTID
+3639 
-3653 KDKWTIKGTMI
+3653 
-3664 TSSKESSITDL
+3664 
-3675 NISSKTIET
+3675 
-3684 GTVKFAFDG
+3684 
-3693 QDVSGSYSYKTVW
+3693 
-3706 DYRMNP
+3706 
-3712 TLDSHTIMG
+3712 
-3721 NYDPENPSELL
+3721 
-3732 NYYYLNAGKAY
+3732 
-3743 NIIET
+3743 
-3748 FGLTKYFSTESLTEI
+3748 
-3763 FDLGF
+3763 
-3768 ADSETAA
+3768 
-3775 GYEGVK
+3775 
-3781 FTADGKSINILGAP
+3781 
-3795 EGGMNFRIK
+3795 
-3804 FKPYGSAKFKTI
+3804 
-3816 GITILPSIEIVVNY
+3816 
-3830 RTETIYE
+3830 
-3837 NDPYAYG
+3837 
-3844 LITYNQITYN
+3844 
-3854 QANTYYL
+3854 
-3861 VDNARGTDFTIQRN
+3861 
-3875 GVTADVVE
+3875 
-3883 GEYTLEIVDGTDAT
+3883 
-3897 LNAKITQQGNNAK
+3897 
-3910 LTIANPPRLNAKR
+3910 
-3923 VVIKIS
+3923 
-3929 DKYGYYQYLR
+3929 
-3939 YVVGAETQVV
+3939 
-3949 ISSND
+3949 
-3954 ITFTTGGKIDW
+3954 
-3965 ESNQFPISFK
+3965 
-3975 KSGEETI
+3975 
-3982 QLSSFYEAIIPGA
+3982 
-3995 KESTEEV
+3995 
-4002 ENVQITTSN
+4002 
-4011 ISDNYGD
+4011 
-4018 ASSLRATTG
+4018 
-4027 NDGKV
+4027 
-4032 YGVQLDSVITYTT
+4032 
-4045 SVDESE
+4045 
-4051 VSTYYIPYN
+4051 
-4060 GKTPISYDVYKLV
+4060 
-4073 AKDAK
+4073 
-4078 GNNVVLKSFDK
+4078 
-4089 YSKVDIYKGNST
+4089 
-4101 TVDYTWTKGGQKPDK
+4101 
-4116 WPLDDKGA
+4116 
-4124 LTPIKDVSQYTIKL
+4124 
-4138 YSSSSSAD
+4138 
-4146 GTIQFIL
+4146 
-4153 LEVNKTDK
+4153 
-4161 LYYASR
+4161 
-4167 KNPTD
+4167 
-4172 CYTFDYEI
+4172 
-4180 KINGEGDNI
+4180 
-4189 VDNDNKKIKNIG
+4189 
-4201 NAQYGSASS
+4201 
-4210 LNTTLKIGVYSSYAV
+4210 
-4225 NTSDNTFK
+4225 
-4233 IGETTYT
+4233 
-4240 ISYNSDGDLEKISYK
+4240 
-4255 KDNTT
+4255 
-4260 EVSLTIVNN
+4260 
-4269 IVTIGETTYQL
+4269 
-4280 IKHDKTV
+4280 
-4287 VEITKFIDNVDIGI
+4287 
-4301 LLKFGIYP
+4301 
-4309 EVKQTVAGQIS
+4309 
-4320 YDYVGRGDKLTD
+4320 
-4332 VIKGAEIKL
+4332 
-4341 TGDSAP
+4341 
-4347 AGLTPKYCTVLGDE
+4347 
-4361 SSTLTSKTADKM
+4361 
-4373 TGGTL
+4373 
-4378 AAGSYSYDGNTHVL
+4378 L
-4392 SLIAKLTD
+4392 SLIH
-4400 NKAELNNILYTY
+4400 I
-4412 TAKTESASAKLKIG
+4412 
-4426 YKEVDLDANNTY
+4426 
-4438 VDDVTGITYSVKTT
+4438 
-4452 GESEAQQSTLYVS
+4452 
-4465 KKVDNTGSVILNN
+4465 
-4478 NKYVVT
+4478 
-4484 TNGGT
+4484 
-4489 STISYE
+4489 
-4495 TGFLESTQYEYT
+4495 
-4507 DRILS
+4507 
-4512 LKATLNNDN
+4512 
-4521 KAEINNILYTYDGST
+4521 
-4536 KKTLTIGYRVVTL
+4536 
-4549 TDGKFEDDVTGIT
+4549 
-4562 YQVNGSTL
+4562 
-4570 YVSKK
+4570 
-4575 IDNAGKVTINNV
+4575 
-4587 QYIVATDG
+4587 
-4595 KSVSYETLYE
+4595 
-4605 SIFVVWEYNSNKY
+4605 
-4618 WAQWNYKV
+4618 
-4626 VDKFNQ
+4626 
-4632 VTTGDPLE
+4632 
-4640 AQDGNIKV
+4640 
-4648 KLDWTGE
+4648 
-4655 VGGAI
+4655 
-4660 YRFNANTLKLFQGTT
+4660 
-4675 KLGTAQWVSELS
+4675 
-4687 GNRYEIE
+4687 
-4694 IGDATYKIVVG
+4694 
-4705 EDNKMK
+4705 
-4711 FEFISG
+4711 
-4717 TKDTNI
+4717 
-4723 TGLALEE
+4723 
-4730 ETTKNS
+4730 
-4736 SWADKITLTGLDGKL
+4736 
-4751 TSLRVANGMMRDD
+4751 
-4764 KKLITI
+4764 
-4770 NGVNNLEI
+4770 
-4778 SDSSGLLSKTI
+4778 
-4789 NVTITYKDSI
+4789 
-4799 EGVDKSLKFNGNEI
+4799 
-4813 KVTFE
+4813 
-4818 HFDPTKSNQQSA
+4818 

>member
-183 EDKKVVELAVGS
+183 EDNKVVELAVGS

-265 EYAAQSKGYSDEELI
+265 EYVAQSKGYSDEELI

-321 LTLVANG
+321 MTLVANG
-328 NVNNAFN
+328 KVDNAFD

-368 WEDAGDKLEIVG
+368 WEDAGNKLEIVG

-412 KYKIVAKLSYEYYSS
+412 KYKIVAQLSYEYYSS

-512 ANVINCSLYSGSFAV
+512 ANVINCSLYSGNFAV

-712 KYVSNNGNKV
+712 KFVSNNGNKV

-1255 VIELPILILPIKYP
+1255 VTELPILILPIKYP

-1291 QVIESESFYD
+1291 QVVESESFYD

-1323 SSGALVSV
+1323 SGGALVSV

-1664 VNNKGIFDIGK
+1664 VNNEGIFDIGN

-1696 RVYVRNYLNQTDIGS
+1696 RVYVRNYLNGTDIGS
-1711 TSANNMFVNVGGY
+1711 TSANNLFVNVGGY

-1754 GKFYLDDDAKYD
+1754 GKFYLGDDAKYD

-2012 SEESSEIEFINNTWQ
+2012 SEESSEIKFSKDDAGNNTWT

-2047 GKFVVGRLTILPTVE
+2047 GKYVVGRFTILPTVE
-2062 TSTSEKESNKTIFI
+2062 TSTSEKESNRTIFI

-2109 FTGKIETDHFGWSN
+2109 FTGKIETDHSGWTN
-2123 YVYSIGKDKTSEK
+2123 YVYAVSSNKYTNLLSID
-2136 YAGIDIGE
+2136 D
-2144 NGKISGLFGQ
+2144 NGKISGLSGQ
-2154 APWGDITVEAR
+2154 APWGDVTVDAK
-2165 LRYSRSDKSLT
+2165 LQYSSSEKSLT
-2176 TTLPFATWKDAIL
+2176 TTLEFQTWKEAFFGKNVFNNYNALKTELDNQSVTINLSENINNGNVVNGVKFDKNGNITNVAYDSTVTLVFKQKCKKCNAEIPL
-2189 GETYPDYV
+2189 GETHDCWYV
-2197 KSYAELNTLLGS
+2197 VGTEEI
-2209 DYRINIAS
+2209 INIS
-2217 SGNVNGET
+2217 N
-2225 GDITDV
+2225 ITD
-2231 AYGETITISLEAKC
+2231 EQILQSLESDRSFEKIEEGQKYVYTLNGTLQKSEDGVWTLDGKIIKTTQQKHSFTAKFEYKEQGDLQVELLEE
-2245 STCGEWAVV
+2245 TKDPDAGEEQPTTY
-2254 GKEHKHWL
+2254 GKT
-2262 EDVSE
+2262 VSE
-2267 TITDISIFDDAQ
+2267 TELQPVYENLGFASFEEFKSAIISLSTTSGTVAVVENGIAIAGATEQ
-2279 KTTLSQVGK
+2279 TVTLSYTLNLPK
-2288 VEIVDQN
+2288 ALKSTHSFTIDPLEIN
-2295 DSTKKYVYAL
+2295 D
-2305 TVGSTLQYVTSTDEI
+2305 D
-2320 TGIETGEW
+2320 
-2328 TLTGTITKTTYVEKS
+2328 
-2343 VGTVGPFEK
+2343 
-2352 WIPMPVTEQISD
+2352 
-2364 ISMFTDEQKDAL
+2364 
-2376 SKGGTVEIVDQNDST
+2376 
-2391 KKYVY
+2391 
-2396 ALTGGSKL
+2396 
-2404 EYIMGEDGT
+2404 
-2413 AGEWTLTGTITKTT
+2413 
-2427 CIKVVI
+2427 
-2433 ANGVAEV
+2433 
-2440 TTARLDLSSGGYA
+2440 GYA
-2453 ILAKALF
+2453 KLAQALF
-2460 GEEATTI
+2460 GNATTTITTI
-2467 LGYANWDAL
+2467 LGYANWAAL
-2476 LADCDVEFARYDKD
+2476 LADCNVDYFAGYSEETQKD
-2490 AKTFGGQKE
+2490 GSTKYYFGGHKE

-2504 TTTQAKHT
+2504 TTQNPKHT
-2512 GTFYIVNQEHDNKTI
+2512 GTFYIVNQEHGNKTI
-2527 HGVGNLKKIDESLN
+2527 HGIGNLQKINESDESLKN
-2541 DYTAAKEIASV
+2541 KHIAAENEIKSV
-2552 VNVGTAETPIWVYP
+2552 VDVGGGYWVLP
-2566 MKTHKY
+2566 MATTKTLK
-2572 LSNDAKKELFD
+2572 SDAVLEKLEEGKGTFFD
-2583 NVKIWWGVESST
+2583 LVENWWGVTEQDITNSKDFAST
-2595 NGWSTS
+2595 PF
-2601 DLLASETVELQTAA
+2601 ELETAA
-2615 SLESKE
+2615 SLASKE
-2621 DPFNTI
+2621 DPFNTA

-2637 NIHIYLEDYSGDN
+2637 NIHIYLEDYVGD
-2650 TTQTWKVYTS
+2650 QAAADWMIYTS
-2660 SEQAKEATTG
+2660 SEQAKEVTG

-2684 SKIRFVIGSNGCL
+2684 SKIKFVIDNDGHL
-2697 TTTLEKK
+2697 TTTLETK
-2704 EFSEQISDI
+2704 EFSEQIKNI
-2713 DIFTEDQKKT
+2713 NIFTDDQIKA
-2723 LSQDETVEITDKNDK
+2723 LSEQKTVEIADKNDE
-2738 SIKYSYKLSD
+2738 SITYSYKLSS
-2748 GATLKQDE
+2748 GAKLTQDE
-2756 ESKEWTLIG
+2756 TTKEWTLIG

-2771 KTSDVQIICITQ
+2771 KTGDFQIIYLTQ
-2783 NAAMNGNKYY
+2783 NAKMTDNKY
-2793 LFSNGLLL
+2793 LFENGLLV
-2801 EWDGTNI
+2801 EWDG
-2808 ALSMI
+2808 I
-2813 NKESKIEFAFNG
+2813 NKNIVLRMVNKGNKIEFAFNG
-2825 VTFKIVQH
+2825 V
-2833 NDNKFTSSA
+2833 KFEATAGDGKSIYKPDAEVPVS
-2842 VYHKQ
+2842 
-2847 MGEQIPTIHY
+2847 Y
-2857 FEGLKDIV
+2857 FEGLEDRV
-2865 EQPTNSNIEEGSKTY
+2865 EQPTNSKIEEGSKTY

-2958 NQKPAVT
+2958 NQNPAVT
-2965 VIGGNESITSPDT
+2965 IIGGNESITSPDT

-3035 VGKLDGYSSN
+3035 VGKWDGYSSN

-3079 GKFSLIDK
+3079 GKFSLVDK

-3092 DGNFVLELNTDL
+3092 DGNFALELNTDL
-3104 YEFSAAVNEPKENGS
+3104 YEFSAVIVNEPKENGS

-3125 SPEGGTTPTNEGVSG
+3125 SPEGGTTPTNEGDSG

-3152 QPTPIKVLKI
+3152 QPTTIKVLTI
-3162 TIKPVFTYKYQ
+3162 TITPVFTYKYQ
-3173 VESNIKLINIVDT
+3173 VESNIKLIDINDKGDEENSIKA
-3186 DFATTGELKVVG
+3186 FAESGILAVKG
-3198 GEIKTESVVKLR
+3198 GKITTESVVKLR

-3253 NGNFVAVRQTTEY
+3253 KGNFIQDKQTTEY
-3266 FYADAG
+3266 FYAGAG
-3272 EFDINAKSD
+3272 EFDINAKST
-3281 ISTGREAARMVITK
+3281 ISSGEAPRMAVTK

-3302 DSNGETT
+3302 VGKGKEAISYP
-3309 SCIVTYKVEGTN
+3309 CVATYLESHKTDN
-3321 LTIIKIGEES
+3321 LTIIKIGDTD
-3331 VKSTENKTL
+3331 VTNDKL
-3340 ENNVLTATVTTEKET
+3340 VTTGTIETDKITAEVNFNEKT
-3355 KYTISVYVPNLT
+3355 YSISLYKPSQLN

-3379 IKGKDES
+3379 KGKDED
-3386 GKNILTNSLES
+3386 NNDILTNSLKNAN
-3397 EGKFTFDMTGVTVSE
+3397 GKFTFDMTGVTVSE
-3412 AEVVV
+3412 AEVVI
-3417 SAQATVTLGNAKDG
+3417 SAQATIG
-3431 VASKSYTYTFAQY
+3431 SYTYTFAQY

-3472 LPINGGDPL
+3472 LPINGGDSIK
-3481 TPFNTADSG
+3481 PFDISSQDSYG
-3490 NGNIVV
+3490 YV
-3496 GEGENQTKTPR
+3496 GGVPR

-3516 LSSSYN
+3516 LSSDYYGSF
-3522 NKLKSQAS
+3522 
-3530 RNIML
+3530 
-3535 KEIKNSEGV
+3535 EIKDKKSKVKVN
-3544 VQKYTFLLDGV
+3544 
-3555 EYTINSGRTTVS
+3555 EYQIL
-3567 WETSTA
+3567 
-3573 IEDNKFKIGEVEYTI
+3573 
-3588 NYKEDG
+3588 
-3594 TFDKIVYQQ
+3594 Q
-3603 GEQTLTIT
+3603 
-3611 EIKFKVDG
+3611 
-3619 VEYTLV
+3619 
-3625 AGSDGKFAKINWTA
+3625 TA
-3639 TGAIDTESYKFTID
+3639 TGE
-3653 KDKWTIKGTMI
+3653 
-3664 TSSKESSITDL
+3664 
-3675 NISSKTIET
+3675 
-3684 GTVKFAFDG
+3684 GTVYFVFNK
-3693 QDVSGSYSYKTVW
+3693 QSVSGSYSYKTVW

-3743 NIIET
+3743 NIIDA

-3763 FDLGF
+3763 FNLGF
-3768 ADSETAA
+3768 ADSETAAA

-3804 FKPYGSAKFKTI
+3804 FKPYRDAEFKTI

-3844 LITYNQITYN
+3844 LITYD
-3854 QANTYYL
+3854 QANKYNL
-3861 VDNARGTDFTIQRN
+3861 VDKARGTDFTIQRN

-3883 GEYTLEIVDGTDAT
+3883 GEYTLEIVDGTDAE
-3897 LNAKITQQGNNAK
+3897 LNAKITQQGNNAT
-3910 LTIANPPRLNAKR
+3910 LTIANPPKLNAKR

-3939 YVVGAETQVV
+3939 YVIGAETQVV

-3965 ESNQFPISFK
+3965 ENNQFPISFK

-3982 QLSSFYEAIIPGA
+3982 QLASFYTA
-3995 KESTEEV
+3995 
-4002 ENVQITTSN
+4002 QITDATSEN
-4011 ISDNYGD
+4011 TSDNYGSD
-4018 ASSLRATTG
+4018 SSLKIDTDG
-4027 NDGKV
+4027 NL
-4032 YGVQLDSVITYTT
+4032 YGVQLDSVITKKNLVKNNGNDYSNWTYVQKKSDNTFFTDTKYEVEETKDSKKYKYSYSITRNEIGKLTKITRTITQGQTKIAEDSIKKATDGVWKFVDKDTT
-4045 SVDESE
+4045 GKEIEGSYDQRFVLTEIRND
-4051 VSTYYIPYN
+4051 VYYIPYN
-4060 GKTPISYDVYKLV
+4060 GKTPISYDVYKLI
-4073 AKDAK
+4073 AKSGDNDK
-4078 GNNVVLKSFDK
+4078 ILKSFSNYKKQIVK
-4089 YSKVDIYKGNST
+4089 YGTESWDST
-4101 TVDYTWTKGGQKPDK
+4101 NPNGVAVIGDAGVFNPQIKTAATEGTPAEYYLDYV
-4116 WPLDDKGA
+4116 
-4124 LTPIKDVSQYTIKL
+4124 IEL
-4138 YSSSSSAD
+4138 YSSQNSNDENPDATMTFKIIEVD
-4146 GTIQFIL
+4146 GSD
-4153 LEVNKTDK
+4153 N

-4167 KNPTD
+4167 ENPID
-4172 CYTFDYEI
+4172 HYTFAYNISID
-4180 KINGEGDNI
+4180 GTDI
-4189 VDNDNKKIKNIG
+4189 VDGKNIKNIG

-4210 LNTTLKIGVYSSYAV
+4210 LNTTLKI
-4225 NTSDNTFK
+4225 
-4233 IGETTYT
+4233 T
-4240 ISYNSDGDLEKISYK
+4240 IKDSNGDKLDY
-4255 KDNTT
+4255 
-4260 EVSLTIVNN
+4260 
-4269 IVTIGETTYQL
+4269 
-4280 IKHDKTV
+4280 
-4287 VEITKFIDNVDIGI
+4287 VDIGI

-4320 YDYVGRGDKLTD
+4320 YDYVGH
-4332 VIKGAEIKL
+4332 
-4341 TGDSAP
+4341 GDSIQTVLTNKTSNIALKSSQASFVAP
-4347 AGLTPKYCTVLGDE
+4347 DKKYSTVLGKTPTTSLSGTASKMD
-4361 SSTLTSKTADKM
+4361 SGTLTS
-4373 TGGTL
+4373 
-4378 AAGSYSYDGNTHVL
+4378 YDYD
-4392 SLIAKLTD
+4392 S
-4400 NKAELNNILYTY
+4400 
-4412 TAKTESASAKLKIG
+4412 
-4426 YKEVDLDANNTY
+4426 
-4438 VDDVTGITYSVKTT
+4438 
-4452 GESEAQQSTLYVS
+4452 STRV
-4465 KKVDNTGSVILNN
+4465 
-4478 NKYVVT
+4478 
-4484 TNGGT
+4484 
-4489 STISYE
+4489 
-4495 TGFLESTQYEYT
+4495 
-4507 DRILS
+4507 LS

-4521 KAEINNILYTYDGST
+4521 KAEINNILYTYGST
-4536 KKTLTIGYRVVTL
+4536 NNTLTIGYRVVTL

-4575 IDNAGKVTINNV
+4575 VDNAGKVTINNV

-4618 WAQWNYKV
+4618 WTQWNYKV

-4648 KLDWTGE
+4648 KLDWVSGD
-4655 VGGAI
+4655 
-4660 YRFNANTLKLFQGTT
+4660 YRFNANTLELWKKGEA
-4675 KLGTAQWVSELS
+4675 KPLGTAQWVSELS

-4705 EDNKMK
+4705 EDDKMK

-4717 TKDTNI
+4717 TEDTNI

-4736 SWADKITLTGLDGKL
+4736 SWADKITLTGLDGEL
-4751 TSLRVANGMMRDD
+4751 TSLRVANGMTRRDG
-4764 KKLITI
+4764 KPLITI
-4770 NGVNNLEI
+4770 NGGNNLEI
-4778 SDSSGLLSKTI
+4778 SDSYGLLSKTI

-4799 EGVDKSLKFNGNEI
+4799 EGVDKSLKFNGNDI

>member
-265 EYAAQSKGYSDEELI
+265 EYVAQSKGYSDEELI

-321 LTLVANG
+321 MTLVANG
-328 NVNNAFN
+328 KVDNAFD

-512 ANVINCSLYSGSFAV
+512 ANVINCSLYSGNFAV

-593 LDASMTVNQQEDGKD
+593 LDASMTVNPQEDGKD

-712 KYVSNNGNKV
+712 KFVSNNGNKV

-1255 VIELPILILPIKYP
+1255 VTELPILILPIKYP

-1291 QVIESESFYD
+1291 QVVESESFYD

-1323 SSGALVSV
+1323 SGGALVSV

-1460 KDGKLIPI
+1460 KDGKFIPI

-1664 VNNKGIFDIGK
+1664 VNNEGIFDIGN

-1696 RVYVRNYLNQTDIGS
+1696 RVYVRNYLNGTDIGS
-1711 TSANNMFVNVGGY
+1711 TSANNLFVNVGGY

-1754 GKFYLDDDAKYD
+1754 GKFYLGDDAKYD
-1766 VLTEGEKSY
+1766 VLTEGKKSY

-1780 SVIEVGKNK
+1780 SVIEVEEVEQEKVK
-1789 NGEPIVNIPLQSI
+1789 KSVVKIPLQSI

-1808 AYKVETE
+1808 AYEVKTE

-1845 FHEEETDP
+1845 FDEKATDP
-1853 ATKYTNEPFDIN
+1853 AKKYTNEPFDIN

-1879 GYIRYKVDKVENS
+1879 GYIRYKVDRSVDSNGK
-1892 DGTTELKAAILRL
+1892 TELKAAILRL

-1941 SYDGIAANAKDT
+1941 SYDGIAANAKD
-1953 EGNDV
+1953 EKGNDV

-1982 YTQEEISNNVLKLGG
+1982 YTQEGISNNVLKLGG

-2012 SEESSEIEFINNTWQ
+2012 SEESSEITFSKDDAGNNTWK
-2027 ISRESNNK
+2027 IPHESNNK

-2047 GKFVVGRLTILPTVE
+2047 GKYVVGRLTILPTVE

-2084 DYAINSDTLG
+2084 DYAINSNTLG

-2102 SEYNGKP
+2102 SNKP
-2109 FTGKIETDHFGWSN
+2109 FTGTISEDHKGWTN
-2123 YVYSIGKDKTSEK
+2123 YVYDVSSVKYKDANLSIDN
-2136 YAGIDIGE
+2136 
-2144 NGKISGLFGQ
+2144 NGQISGLSGKG
-2154 APWGDITVEAR
+2154 PWGDITVDAK
-2165 LRYSRSDKSLT
+2165 LQYSSSEKSLT
-2176 TTLPFATWKDAIL
+2176 TTLEFQTWKEAFFGKNVFNNYNALKTELDNQSVTINLSENINNGNVVNGVKFDKNGNITNVAYDSTVTLVFKQKCKKCNAEIPL
-2189 GETYPDYV
+2189 GETHDCWYV
-2197 KSYAELNTLLGS
+2197 VGTEEI
-2209 DYRINIAS
+2209 INIS
-2217 SGNVNGET
+2217 N
-2225 GDITDV
+2225 ITD
-2231 AYGETITISLEAKC
+2231 EQILQSLESDRSFEKIEEGQKYVYTLNGTLQKSEDGVWTLDGKIIKTTQQKHSFTAKFEYKEQGDLQVELLEE
-2245 STCGEWAVV
+2245 TKDPDAGEEQPTTY
-2254 GKEHKHWL
+2254 GKT
-2262 EDVSE
+2262 VSE
-2267 TITDISIFDDAQ
+2267 TELQPVYENLGFASFEEFKSAIISLSTTSGTVAVVENGIAIAGATEQ
-2279 KTTLSQVGK
+2279 TVTLSYTLNLPK
-2288 VEIVDQN
+2288 ALKSTHSFTIDPLEIN
-2295 DSTKKYVYAL
+2295 D
-2305 TVGSTLQYVTSTDEI
+2305 D
-2320 TGIETGEW
+2320 
-2328 TLTGTITKTTYVEKS
+2328 
-2343 VGTVGPFEK
+2343 
-2352 WIPMPVTEQISD
+2352 
-2364 ISMFTDEQKDAL
+2364 
-2376 SKGGTVEIVDQNDST
+2376 
-2391 KKYVY
+2391 
-2396 ALTGGSKL
+2396 
-2404 EYIMGEDGT
+2404 
-2413 AGEWTLTGTITKTT
+2413 
-2427 CIKVVI
+2427 
-2433 ANGVAEV
+2433 
-2440 TTARLDLSSGGYA
+2440 GYA
-2453 ILAKALF
+2453 KLAQALF
-2460 GEEATTI
+2460 GNATTTITTI
-2467 LGYANWDAL
+2467 LGYANWAAL
-2476 LADCDVEFARYDKD
+2476 LADCNVDYFAGYSEETQKD
-2490 AKTFGGQKE
+2490 GSTKYYFGGHKE

-2504 TTTQAKHT
+2504 TTQNPKHT
-2512 GTFYIVNQEHDNKTI
+2512 GTFYIVNQEHGNKTI
-2527 HGVGNLKKIDESLN
+2527 HGIGNLQEINESDESLKN
-2541 DYTAAKEIASV
+2541 KHIAAENEIKSV
-2552 VNVGTAETPIWVYP
+2552 VDVGGGYWVLP
-2566 MKTHKY
+2566 MATTKTLK
-2572 LSNDAKKELFD
+2572 SDAVLEKLEEGKGTFFD
-2583 NVKIWWGVESST
+2583 LVENWWGVTEQDITNSKDFAST
-2595 NGWSTS
+2595 PF
-2601 DLLASETVELQTAA
+2601 ELETAA
-2615 SLESKE
+2615 SLASKE
-2621 DPFNTI
+2621 DPFNTA

-2637 NIHIYLEDYSGDN
+2637 NIHIYLEDYVGD
-2650 TTQTWKVYTS
+2650 QAAADWMIYTS
-2660 SEQAKEATTG
+2660 SEQAKEVTG

-2684 SKIRFVIGSNGCL
+2684 SKIKFVIDNDGHL
-2697 TTTLEKK
+2697 TTTLETK
-2704 EFSEQISDI
+2704 EFSEQIKNI
-2713 DIFTEDQKKT
+2713 NIFTDDQIKA
-2723 LSQDETVEITDKNDK
+2723 LSEQKTVEIADKNDE
-2738 SIKYSYKLSD
+2738 SITYSYKLSS
-2748 GATLKQDE
+2748 GAKLTQDE
-2756 ESKEWTLIG
+2756 TTKEWTLIG

-2771 KTSDVQIICITQ
+2771 KTGDFQIIYLTQ
-2783 NAAMNGNKYY
+2783 NAKMTDNKY
-2793 LFSNGLLL
+2793 LFENGLLV
-2801 EWDGTNI
+2801 EWDG
-2808 ALSMI
+2808 I
-2813 NKESKIEFAFNG
+2813 NKNIVLRMVNKGNKIEFAFNG
-2825 VTFKIVQH
+2825 V
-2833 NDNKFTSSA
+2833 KFEATAGDGKSIYKPDAEVPVS
-2842 VYHKQ
+2842 
-2847 MGEQIPTIHY
+2847 Y
-2857 FEGLKDIV
+2857 FEGLEDRV
-2865 EQPTNSNIEEGSKTY
+2865 EQPTNSKIEEGSKTY

-2958 NQKPAVT
+2958 NQNPAVT
-2965 VIGGNESITSPDT
+2965 IIGGNESITSPDT

-3035 VGKLDGYSSN
+3035 VGKWDGYSSN

-3079 GKFSLIDK
+3079 GKFSLVDK

-3092 DGNFVLELNTDL
+3092 DGNFALELNTDL
-3104 YEFSAAVNEPKENGS
+3104 YEFSAVIVNEPKENGS

-3125 SPEGGTTPTNEGVSG
+3125 SPEGGTTPTNEGDSG

-3152 QPTPIKVLKI
+3152 QPTTIKVLTI
-3162 TIKPVFTYKYQ
+3162 TITPVFTYKYQ
-3173 VESNIKLINIVDT
+3173 VESNIKLIDINDKGDEENSIKA
-3186 DFATTGELKVVG
+3186 FAESGILAVKG
-3198 GEIKTESVVKLR
+3198 GKITTESVVKLR

-3253 NGNFVAVRQTTEY
+3253 KGNFIQDKQTTEY
-3266 FYADAG
+3266 FYAGAG
-3272 EFDINAKSD
+3272 EFDINAKST
-3281 ISTGREAARMVITK
+3281 ISSGEAPRMAVTK

-3302 DSNGETT
+3302 VGKGKEAISYP
-3309 SCIVTYKVEGTN
+3309 CVATYLESHKTDN
-3321 LTIIKIGEES
+3321 LTIIKIGDTD
-3331 VKSTENKTL
+3331 VTNDKL
-3340 ENNVLTATVTTEKET
+3340 VTTGTIETDKITAEVNFNEKT
-3355 KYTISVYVPNLT
+3355 YSISLYKPSQLN

-3379 IKGKDES
+3379 KGKDED
-3386 GKNILTNSLES
+3386 NNDILTNSLKNAN
-3397 EGKFTFDMTGVTVSE
+3397 GKFTFDMTGVTVSE
-3412 AEVVV
+3412 AEVVI
-3417 SAQATVTLGNAKDG
+3417 SAQATIG
-3431 VASKSYTYTFAQY
+3431 SYTYTFAQY

-3472 LPINGGDPL
+3472 LPINGGDSIK
-3481 TPFNTADSG
+3481 PFDISSQDSYG
-3490 NGNIVV
+3490 YV
-3496 GEGENQTKTPR
+3496 GGVPR

-3516 LSSSYN
+3516 LSSDYYGSF
-3522 NKLKSQAS
+3522 
-3530 RNIML
+3530 
-3535 KEIKNSEGV
+3535 EIKDKKSKVKVN
-3544 VQKYTFLLDGV
+3544 
-3555 EYTINSGRTTVS
+3555 EYQIL
-3567 WETSTA
+3567 
-3573 IEDNKFKIGEVEYTI
+3573 
-3588 NYKEDG
+3588 
-3594 TFDKIVYQQ
+3594 Q
-3603 GEQTLTIT
+3603 
-3611 EIKFKVDG
+3611 
-3619 VEYTLV
+3619 
-3625 AGSDGKFAKINWTA
+3625 TA
-3639 TGAIDTESYKFTID
+3639 TGE
-3653 KDKWTIKGTMI
+3653 
-3664 TSSKESSITDL
+3664 
-3675 NISSKTIET
+3675 
-3684 GTVKFAFDG
+3684 GTVYFVFNK
-3693 QDVSGSYSYKTVW
+3693 QSVSGSYSYKTVW

-3712 TLDSHTIMG
+3712 TLDSHTIMD
-3721 NYDPENPSELL
+3721 NYDPENTSELL

-3763 FDLGF
+3763 FNLGF
-3768 ADSETAA
+3768 ADSETVAA

-3804 FKPYGSAKFKTI
+3804 FKPYGSAEFKTI

-3844 LITYNQITYN
+3844 LISYNQVKNNEAYPLIS
-3854 QANTYYL
+3854 
-3861 VDNARGTDFTIQRN
+3861 NAKGTDFTIQRN

-3883 GEYTLEIVDGTDAT
+3883 GEYTLEIVEGTDET
-3897 LNAKITQQGNNAK
+3897 LNAKITQQGNNAT
-3910 LTIANPPRLNAKR
+3910 LTIANPPKLNAKR

-3982 QLSSFYEAIIPGA
+3982 QLASFYTA
-3995 KESTEEV
+3995 
-4002 ENVQITTSN
+4002 QITDATSEN
-4011 ISDNYGD
+4011 TSDNYGPD
-4018 ASSLRATTG
+4018 SSLKIDTDG
-4027 NDGKV
+4027 NL
-4032 YGVQLDSVITYTT
+4032 YGVQLDSVITKKNLVKNNGNDYSNWTYVQKQSDNFFT
-4045 SVDESE
+4045 GTKYEVDETNDNKTYKYSYLITRNE
-4051 VSTYYIPYN
+4051 IGKLTEITRTITQGQTKIAEDSIKKATDCVWKFVDKDTTGKEKVDENGNKIYDTRFVLTEIRNDVYYIPYN
-4060 GKTPISYDVYKLV
+4060 GKTPISYDVYKLI
-4073 AKDAK
+4073 AKSGDNDK
-4078 GNNVVLKSFDK
+4078 ILKSFSNYKKQIVK
-4089 YSKVDIYKGNST
+4089 YGTESWDST
-4101 TVDYTWTKGGQKPDK
+4101 NPNGVAVIGDAGVFNPQIKTAATEGTPAEYYLDYV
-4116 WPLDDKGA
+4116 
-4124 LTPIKDVSQYTIKL
+4124 IEL
-4138 YSSSSSAD
+4138 YSSQNSNDKNPDATMTFKIIEVD
-4146 GTIQFIL
+4146 GSD
-4153 LEVNKTDK
+4153 N

-4648 KLDWTGE
+4648 KLDWVSGN
-4655 VGGAI
+4655 
-4660 YRFNANTLKLFQGTT
+4660 YRFNANTLQLLKTEDNTT
-4675 KLGTAQWVSELS
+4675 KELGKAEWVSELNN
-4687 GNRYEIE
+4687 NRYEIK

-4705 EDNKMK
+4705 EDDKMK
-4711 FEFISG
+4711 FEVISG
-4717 TKDTNI
+4717 TNDTNI
-4723 TGLALEE
+4723 TGLELTE
-4730 ETTKNS
+4730 ETTQNS
-4736 SWADKITLTGLDGKL
+4736 SWADKITLTGLDGEV
-4751 TSLRVANGMMRDD
+4751 TSLRVANDIR
-4764 KKLITI
+4764 ITV
-4770 NGVNNLEI
+4770 NGKNQTGN
-4778 SDSSGLLSKTI
+4778 
-4789 NVTITYKDSI
+4789 TITDNEVLLGKTMNVEIIYTNGIGNGDDPI
-4799 EGVDKSLKFNGNEI
+4799 EVKLLFNGNDI

-4818 HFDPTKSNQQSA
+4818 HFDPTKSNQQNA

>member
-1 MRYFKIVLACFGFI
+1 MRYFKIVLACFGFV

-168 ARNLKNYMKTLAEGE
+168 ARNLKNYMKILAEGE
-183 EDKKVVELAVGS
+183 EDNKVVELAVGS

-219 LFEIPT
+219 LFEIPN
-225 AWKGIHI
+225 AYKGIHI

-265 EYAAQSKGYSDEELI
+265 QYEAQDKGFADEELI
-280 TMMNSNG
+280 TIMSANG
-287 ISGASSQIFGTN
+287 ISGESSQIFGTN
-299 QKITSF
+299 QKITNF
-305 TSSTNDEY
+305 TSTTNDEY

-512 ANVINCSLYSGSFAV
+512 ANVINCSLYSGNFAV

-671 DYVIDIESKRID
+671 DYVIDVESKRID

-699 ECKVTYDLDHRLD
+699 ECKVTYDLDQRLD
-712 KYVSNNGNKV
+712 KFVSNNGNKV

-819 KLSILGAT
+819 TLSILGAT

-960 GLDDSDFVARGETP
+960 GLEDSDFVARGETP

-1255 VIELPILILPIKYP
+1255 VTELPILILPIKYP

-1291 QVIESESFYD
+1291 QVVESESYYD

-1323 SSGALVSV
+1323 SGGALVSV

-1460 KDGKLIPI
+1460 KDGKFIPI

-1487 PADQVSNYVTITEK
+1487 AADQVSNYVTITEK

-1664 VNNKGIFDIGK
+1664 VNNEGIFDVGR
-1675 SVDFFNATSA
+1675 SVDFFNATSS

-1696 RVYVRNYLNQTDIGS
+1696 RVYVRNYLNGTDIGS
-1711 TSANNMFVNVGGY
+1711 TSANNLFVNVGGY

-1754 GKFYLDDDAKYD
+1754 GKFYLGDDAKYD
-1766 VLTEGEKSY
+1766 VHTEGKNSY

-1780 SVIEVGKNK
+1780 SVIEVEEVEQENVKK
-1789 NGEPIVNIPLQSI
+1789 SVVKIPLQSI

-1808 AYKVETE
+1808 AYEVET
-1815 DITGAQYVI
+1815 GAKYVI

-1853 ATKYTNEPFDIN
+1853 AKKYTNEPFVEN
-1865 RKGNYTTYV
+1865 REGNYTTYV

-1879 GYIRYKVDKVENS
+1879 GYIRYKVDRSV
-1892 DGTTELKAAILRL
+1892 DGKGKTELKAAILRL

-1941 SYDGIAANAKDT
+1941 SYDGIAANAKDE

-1982 YTQEEISNNVLKLGG
+1982 YTQEGISNNVLKLGG

-2012 SEESSEIEFINNTWQ
+2012 SEESSEIEFIKDDAGNDTWK
-2027 ISRESNNK
+2027 ISRDSNNK

-2062 TSTSEKESNKTIFI
+2062 TSTIETESNKTIFI

-2109 FTGKIETDHFGWSN
+2109 FTGKIATDHSGWTN
-2123 YVYSIGKDKTSEK
+2123 YVYAVSSNKYTNLSIDN
-2136 YAGIDIGE
+2136 
-2144 NGKISGLFGQ
+2144 NGQISGLSGQ
-2154 APWGDITVEAR
+2154 APWGDVTVKAK
-2165 LRYSRSDKSLT
+2165 LRYSSSDKSLT
-2176 TTLPFATWKDAIL
+2176 TTIKYSDWKNAFFGENVFNDYNDLKNALNAQSVTIDLSENINDDNAVGFDENGNITNVAFGSTVTLVFKQECKECNDIITL
-2189 GETYPDYV
+2189 GETHDCWFV
-2197 KSYAELNTLLGS
+2197 VDTE
-2209 DYRINIAS
+2209 
-2217 SGNVNGET
+2217 
-2225 GDITDV
+2225 DITDIRIFTD
-2231 AYGETITISLEAKC
+2231 EQIQSLE
-2245 STCGEWAVV
+2245 SV
-2254 GKEHKHWL
+2254 GSFE
-2262 EDVSE
+2262 
-2267 TITDISIFDDAQ
+2267 
-2279 KTTLSQVGK
+2279 
-2288 VEIVDQN
+2288 EIDGS
-2295 DSTKKYVYAL
+2295 DEGKKYVY
-2305 TVGSTLQYVTSTDEI
+2305 TLQLQGGQVGLQKSKD
-2320 TGIETGEW
+2320 GVW
-2328 TLTGTITKTTYVEKS
+2328 TLDGEVIKTTQQKHSFTAKFVYEEQTNGDLPVELLEEAKDPDAGEEQPTTYGKTVSETELQPVYENLGFASFEEFKS
-2343 VGTVGPFEK
+2343 AIISLSTTSGTVAFVENG
-2352 WIPMPVTEQISD
+2352 IAIAGATEQ
-2364 ISMFTDEQKDAL
+2364 TVTL
-2376 SKGGTVEIVDQNDST
+2376 SYILNLPRQLGTQTSSFEIESLEINDKG
-2391 KKYVY
+2391 YL
-2396 ALTGGSKL
+2396 A
-2404 EYIMGEDGT
+2404 
-2413 AGEWTLTGTITKTT
+2413 
-2427 CIKVVI
+2427 
-2433 ANGVAEV
+2433 
-2440 TTARLDLSSGGYA
+2440 
-2453 ILAKALF
+2453 LAKALF

-2476 LADCDVEFARYDKD
+2476 LADCDVEFAGYDKD

-2512 GTFYIVNQEHDNKTI
+2512 GTFYIVNQEYDKSTL
-2527 HGVGNLKKIDESLN
+2527 HGTGNLQKINPSLQ
-2541 DYTAAKEIASV
+2541 DYVNYFDDKGEKQEEKQDIESV
-2552 VNVGTAETPIWVYP
+2552 VNVGTAEQPIWVYP
-2566 MKTHKY
+2566 MATTKTLK
-2572 LSNDAKKELFD
+2572 SDAILEELEEGKGTLFD
-2583 NVKIWWGVESST
+2583 LVEYWWGVTKEDITNSKDFDST
-2595 NGWSTS
+2595 PF
-2601 DLLASETVELQTAA
+2601 ELTTAA
-2615 SLESKE
+2615 SLASKA

-2637 NIHIYLEDYSGDN
+2637 NIHIYLEDYVGD
-2650 TTQTWKVYTS
+2650 QAADDWMIYTS
-2660 SEQAKEATTG
+2660 SEEAKEATG
-2670 SENAWSRVIETNNG
+2670 SENAWSRVIESNG
-2684 SKIRFVIGSNGCL
+2684 SKINFVIGVIGSNVCL
-2697 TTTLEKK
+2697 TTTLETK
-2704 EFSEQISDI
+2704 EFSEQISHI
-2713 DIFTEDQKKT
+2713 DIFTDEQKKT
-2723 LSQDETVEITDKNDK
+2723 LSQGGSVEIADENDK
-2738 SIKYSYKLSD
+2738 SKTYSYKLSD

-2756 ESKEWTLIG
+2756 TSKEWTLTG
-2765 KIIKTT
+2765 KVIKTT
-2771 KTSDVQIICITQ
+2771 KASDVQIIYITQ
-2783 NAAMNGNKYY
+2783 NAAMNGNKY

-2813 NKESKIEFAFNG
+2813 NKESKIEFAFYG
-2825 VTFKIVQH
+2825 V
-2833 NDNKFTSSA
+2833 KFEATGGAGES
-2842 VYHKQ
+2842 VYKFD
-2847 MGEQIPTIHY
+2847 GVEVAFNY
-2857 FEGLKDIV
+2857 FEGLKDRV
-2865 EQPTNSNIEEGSKTY
+2865 EQPTNSKIEEGSKTY

-2914 NGTTIQA
+2914 NGKTIQA
-2921 IGKSIKIVGLSK
+2921 IINGKSIKIVGLSK

-2958 NQKPAVT
+2958 NQNPAVT
-2965 VIGGNESITSPDT
+2965 IIGGNESITSPDT

-2989 EKIVDLGKIFK
+2989 EKIVNLGEIFE
-3000 INAEESPVKIKNY
+3000 INAEESPVEIKNY
-3013 EGNTDDD
+3013 EGNTDDG

-3079 GKFSLIDK
+3079 GKFSLVDK

-3104 YEFSAAVNEPKENGS
+3104 YKFSAEIVDRTEENSS
-3119 TGDNGN
+3119 TGENGN
-3125 SPEGGTTPTNEGVSG
+3125 SPEGGTTPTNEGDSG
-3140 SGGSSAEGVEQP
+3140 SGESSAEGGEQP
-3152 QPTPIKVLKI
+3152 QPTTIKVLTI
-3162 TIKPVFTYKYQ
+3162 TITPVFTYKYQ
-3173 VESNIKLINIVDT
+3173 VESNIKLIDIVDT
-3186 DFATTGELKVVG
+3186 DFAETGELKVVG
-3198 GEIKTESVVKLR
+3198 KEITSESVVKLR
-3210 FAVLRGKGAD
+3210 FSVLRGKGAD

-3253 NGNFVAVRQTTEY
+3253 NGNFVAVGQTTEY
-3266 FYADAG
+3266 FYADAR

-3281 ISTGREAARMVITK
+3281 ISSGEAPRMVVTK

-3302 DSNGETT
+3302 VGEGEQAI
-3309 SCIVTYKVEGTN
+3309 SYPCVATYEGEGID

-3331 VKSTENKTL
+3331 VKSIENKTL
-3340 ENNVLTATVTTEKET
+3340 TNNVLTATVTTTEET
-3355 KYTISVYVPNLT
+3355 KYTISVYVPNPT

-3379 IKGKDES
+3379 KGKDKE
-3386 GKNILTNSLES
+3386 NNDILTNSWES
-3397 EGKFTFDMTGVTVSE
+3397 EGKFTFDMTDVTVSE
-3412 AEVVV
+3412 AEVVI
-3417 SAQATVTLGNAKDG
+3417 SAQATIGD
-3431 VASKSYTYTFAQY
+3431 YTYTFAQY

-3472 LPINGGDPL
+3472 LPINGGDAL
-3481 TPFNTADSG
+3481 TPFNTAQGYVEIDG
-3490 NGNIVV
+3490 TRYEVTKNGEQYKVDVGSESYPVKNGQITIGV
-3496 GEGENQTKTPR
+3496 GENAKIYKVVYYNIINNSPR

-3516 LSSSYN
+3516 LSSDYYGSF
-3522 NKLKSQAS
+3522 
-3530 RNIML
+3530 
-3535 KEIKNSEGV
+3535 EIKD
-3544 VQKYTFLLDGV
+3544 K
-3555 EYTINSGRTTVS
+3555 
-3567 WETSTA
+3567 TSKVNEHQ
-3573 IEDNKFKIGEVEYTI
+3573 IS
-3588 NYKEDG
+3588 
-3594 TFDKIVYQQ
+3594 
-3603 GEQTLTIT
+3603 QT
-3611 EIKFKVDG
+3611 E
-3619 VEYTLV
+3619 
-3625 AGSDGKFAKINWTA
+3625 
-3639 TGAIDTESYKFTID
+3639 TGADTVYFVFNNQS
-3653 KDKWTIKGTMI
+3653 
-3664 TSSKESSITDL
+3664 
-3675 NISSKTIET
+3675 
-3684 GTVKFAFDG
+3684 
-3693 QDVSGSYSYKTVW
+3693 VSGSYSYKTVW

-3712 TLDSHTIMG
+3712 TLDSHTIEG
-3721 NYDPENPSELL
+3721 IFDPENPSELL
-3732 NYYYLNAGKAY
+3732 NYYYLDAGKAY

-3768 ADSETAA
+3768 ANGETAA

-3804 FKPYGSAKFKTI
+3804 FKPYKNAEFKTI

-3844 LITYNQITYN
+3844 LISYNQVKNNKTY
-3854 QANTYYL
+3854 QL
-3861 VDNARGTDFTIQRN
+3861 ISNAKGTDFTIRRN

-3883 GEYTLEIVDGTDAT
+3883 GEYTLEIVEGTDET
-3897 LNAKITQQGNNAK
+3897 LNAKIEHSGSSAT

-3954 ITFTTGGKIDW
+3954 ITFTTGGTIDW
-3965 ESNQFPISFK
+3965 ENNQFPISFK

-3982 QLSSFYEAIIPGA
+3982 QLASFYTA
-3995 KESTEEV
+3995 
-4002 ENVQITTSN
+4002 QITDATSEN
-4011 ISDNYGD
+4011 TSDNYGSD
-4018 ASSLRATTG
+4018 SSLKIDTDG
-4027 NDGKV
+4027 NL
-4032 YGVQLDSVITYTT
+4032 YGVQLDSIITKYKTNEKQEI
-4045 SVDESE
+4045 ESQ
-4051 VSTYYIPYN
+4051 YIPHQ
-4060 GKTPISYDVYKLV
+4060 KSIPYDLYKLV
-4073 AKDAK
+4073 AKDAN
-4078 GNNVVLKSFDK
+4078 GDNVVLKSFDK
-4089 YSKVDIYKGNST
+4089 YSKVEIYKGNST
-4101 TVDYTWTKGGQKPDK
+4101 TADYTWIKGGSNPTD

-4124 LTPIKDVSQYTIKL
+4124 LTPIQDVSQYTIKL
-4138 YSSSSSAD
+4138 FSSSSTSSAD
-4146 GTIQFIL
+4146 GIIQFIL
-4153 LEVNKTDK
+4153 LEVNKTDN

-4167 KNPTD
+4167 ENPTD
-4172 CYTFDYEI
+4172 HYTFAYNISID
-4180 KINGEGDNI
+4180 GTDI
-4189 VDNDNKKIKNIG
+4189 VDVDGKTINNIG

-4210 LNTTLKIGVYSSYAV
+4210 LNTTLKITIKDS
-4225 NTSDNTFK
+4225 SDN
-4233 IGETTYT
+4233 ELDY
-4240 ISYNSDGDLEKISYK
+4240 
-4255 KDNTT
+4255 
-4260 EVSLTIVNN
+4260 
-4269 IVTIGETTYQL
+4269 
-4280 IKHDKTV
+4280 
-4287 VEITKFIDNVDIGI
+4287 VDIGI

-4320 YDYVGRGDKLTD
+4320 YDYVGRGDSIQTVLTNKTSNIALKSSQSSFVAPD
-4332 VIKGAEIKL
+4332 KKYSTVLGKTPTTSLSGTASKMDSGTL
-4341 TGDSAP
+4341 TSYDYDSSTRVLSLK
-4347 AGLTPKYCTVLGDE
+4347 AGLTSD
-4361 SSTLTSKTADKM
+4361 TA
-4373 TGGTL
+4373 T
-4378 AAGSYSYDGNTHVL
+4378 
-4392 SLIAKLTD
+4392 I
-4400 NKAELNNILYTY
+4400 NNIKYTY
-4412 TAKTESASAKLKIG
+4412 DSTNKTLKIG
-4426 YKEVDLDANNTY
+4426 YRVVPLTDGQF
-4438 VDDVTGITYSVKTT
+4438 VDDVTGITY
-4452 GESEAQQSTLYVS
+4452 
-4465 KKVDNTGSVILNN
+4465 KVD
-4478 NKYVVT
+4478 
-4484 TNGGT
+4484 GT
-4489 STISYE
+4489 QLLI
-4495 TGFLESTQYEYT
+4495 
-4507 DRILS
+4507 
-4512 LKATLNNDN
+4512 
-4521 KAEINNILYTYDGST
+4521 
-4536 KKTLTIGYRVVTL
+4536 
-4549 TDGKFEDDVTGIT
+4549 
-4562 YQVNGSTL
+4562 
-4570 YVSKK
+4570 SKK
-4575 IDNAGKVTINNV
+4575 IDNANTVTINNIKYTV
-4587 QYIVATDG
+4587 ETSGATPTV
-4595 KSVSYETLYE
+4595 KYETLYE
-4605 SIFVVWEYNSNKY
+4605 SILVVWEYDHDNNSETSPLIY

-4632 VTTGDPLE
+4632 VTTSDPLE

-4648 KLDWTGE
+4648 KLDWVSGD
-4655 VGGAI
+4655 
-4660 YRFNANTLKLFQGTT
+4660 YRFNANTLELFQGTT
-4675 KLGTAQWVSELS
+4675 RLGTAQWVSELS
-4687 GNRYEIE
+4687 GNRYEIV
-4694 IGDATYKIVVG
+4694 IGGTTYKIVVENG
-4705 EDNKMK
+4705 KMK
-4711 FEFISG
+4711 FKNGESYYQVDS
-4717 TKDTNI
+4717 T
-4723 TGLALEE
+4723 ALELTE
-4730 ETTKNS
+4730 ETKKNS
-4736 SWADKITLTGLDGKL
+4736 SWADKITLTGLDGEL
-4751 TSLRVANGMMRDD
+4751 TSLRVANGMTRDD

-4770 NGVNNLEI
+4770 NDGNNLEI
-4778 SDSSGLLSKTI
+4778 SGSSGLLSKTI

>member
-183 EDKKVVELAVGS
+183 EDNKVVELAVGS

-213 GEPRKV
+213 GDPRKV

-313 MNLAINSP
+313 LNLAINSP
-321 LTLVANG
+321 MTLVANG
-328 NVNNAFN
+328 KVDNAFD

-427 SSSVPTEIN
+427 SSSVPTEIKL
-436 FEIPF
+436 EIPF
-441 NNILVADPISSDV
+441 NNILVSDPISSDV

-512 ANVINCSLYSGSFAV
+512 ANVINCSLYSGNFAV

-593 LDASMTVNQQEDGKD
+593 LDASMTVNPQEDGKD

-623 VRQQDEKV
+623 IRQQDEKV

-649 DGKISID
+649 DGKISIY

-690 LPTNEQPTL
+690 LPNNDQPTL

-712 KYVSNNGNKV
+712 KFVSNNGNKV

-819 KLSILGAT
+819 TLSILGAT

-893 NLLEFNVPIENNDKF
+893 NLLKFNVPIENNDKF

-1087 VCGETVVYDAKDNS
+1087 VCGETVVYDAKDNA

-1255 VIELPILILPIKYP
+1255 VTELPILILPIKYP

-1291 QVIESESFYD
+1291 QVVESESFYD

-1323 SSGALVSV
+1323 SGGALVSV

-1664 VNNKGIFDIGK
+1664 VNNEGIFDVGK
-1675 SVDFFNATSA
+1675 SVDFFNATSS

-1696 RVYVRNYLNQTDIGS
+1696 RVYVRNYLNGTDIGS
-1711 TSANNMFVNVGGY
+1711 TSANNLFVNVGGY

-1754 GKFYLDDDAKYD
+1754 GKFYLGDDAKYD

-1780 SVIEVGKNK
+1780 SVIEVENNVVK
-1789 NGEPIVNIPLQSI
+1789 IPLQSI

-1808 AYKVETE
+1808 AYEVET
-1815 DITGAQYVI
+1815 GAKYVI

-1879 GYIRYKVDKVENS
+1879 GYIRYKVDRSVDSNGK
-1892 DGTTELKAAILRL
+1892 TELKAAILRL

-1941 SYDGIAANAKDT
+1941 SYDGIAANAKDE

-1982 YTQEEISNNVLKLGG
+1982 YTQEGISNNVLKLGG

-2012 SEESSEIEFINNTWQ
+2012 SEESSEIEFSKDDTGNNIWT
-2027 ISRESNNK
+2027 ISCESNNK

-2047 GKFVVGRLTILPTVE
+2047 GKYVVGRLTILPTVE
-2062 TSTSEKESNKTIFI
+2062 TSTSETENNKTIFI

-2109 FTGKIETDHFGWSN
+2109 FTGKIATDHPGWTN
-2123 YVYSIGKDKTSEK
+2123 YVYAVSSNKYTNLLSTDDNGQISID
-2136 YAGIDIGE
+2136 D
-2144 NGKISGLFGQ
+2144 NGQISGLSGQ
-2154 APWGDITVEAR
+2154 APWGDVTVKAK
-2165 LRYSRSDKSLT
+2165 LRYSSSDESLT
-2176 TTLPFATWKDAIL
+2176 TTLSFETWKNAIL
-2189 GETYPDYV
+2189 GTTYSSYV
-2197 KSYAELNTLLGS
+2197 NSYAELNTLLGS

-2217 SGNVNGET
+2217 SGNVNGD

-2231 AYGETITISLEAKC
+2231 AYGETIIISLEAKC
-2245 STCGEWAVV
+2245 PTCDKWAVV
-2254 GKEHKHWL
+2254 GTRHKHWL
-2262 EDVSE
+2262 ENGSAE
-2267 TITDISIFDDAQ
+2267 ITDISIFTDEQIQSLASVGSFEEIDGSDEGKKYVYTLQ
-2279 KTTLSQVGK
+2279 GGLQESENGVWTLDGKVIKTTYVEETVEEVGPFEKWIPMPVAEQISDISTFTDEQKDALSKGGA
-2288 VEIVDQN
+2288 VEVVDQN
-2295 DSTKKYVYAL
+2295 DSTKKYVYAV

-2320 TGIETGEW
+2320 TGIETGTW
-2328 TLTGTITKTTYVEKS
+2328 TLTGTITKTT
-2343 VGTVGPFEK
+2343 F
-2352 WIPMPVTEQISD
+2352 
-2364 ISMFTDEQKDAL
+2364 
-2376 SKGGTVEIVDQNDST
+2376 
-2391 KKYVY
+2391 
-2396 ALTGGSKL
+2396 
-2404 EYIMGEDGT
+2404 
-2413 AGEWTLTGTITKTT
+2413 
-2427 CIKVVI
+2427 IKVVI
-2433 ANGVAEV
+2433 ENGAAEV

-2453 ILAKALF
+2453 ILATALF
-2460 GEEATTI
+2460 GKETI
-2467 LGYANWDAL
+2467 LGYANWEAL
-2476 LADCDVEFARYDKD
+2476 LADCDVEFAGYDNE

-2504 TTTQAKHT
+2504 TTKEAKRT
-2512 GTFYIVNQEHDNKTI
+2512 GTFHIVNQEHDNKTI
-2527 HGVGNLKKIDESLN
+2527 HGVGNLQNIDESLN
-2541 DYTAAKEIASV
+2541 DYTATKEIASV
-2552 VNVGTAETPIWVYP
+2552 VNVGDYWVLP
-2566 MKTHKY
+2566 MATTKTLK
-2572 LSNDAKKELFD
+2572 SDAILKELKEGKGTLFD
-2583 NVKIWWGVESST
+2583 LVENWWGVTKEDITNSKDFDST
-2595 NGWSTS
+2595 PF
-2601 DLLASETVELQTAA
+2601 ELTTAA
-2615 SLESKE
+2615 SLASKE

-2637 NIHIYLEDYSGDN
+2637 NIHIYLEDYVGDQAA
-2650 TTQTWKVYTS
+2650 TDWKIYTS
-2660 SEQAKEATTG
+2660 SEQASKLEEDTG
-2670 SENAWSRVIETNNG
+2670 SENAWSRVIESNNG

-2697 TTTLEKK
+2697 TTTLETK
-2704 EFSEQISDI
+2704 ELSEQISDI

-2723 LSQDETVEITDKNDK
+2723 LSQGETVEITDENDK
-2738 SIKYSYKLSD
+2738 SKTYSYKLSD

-2771 KTSDVQIICITQ
+2771 KTSDVQIIYITQ
-2783 NAAMNGNKYY
+2783 NAAMNGNKY

-2813 NKESKIEFAFNG
+2813 NKESNKIEFAFYG
-2825 VTFKIVQH
+2825 V
-2833 NDNKFTSSA
+2833 KFEATGGAGES
-2842 VYHKQ
+2842 VYELD
-2847 MGEQIPTIHY
+2847 GVEVAINY

-2865 EQPTNSNIEEGSKTY
+2865 EQPTNSKIEKGSKTY

-2914 NGTTIQA
+2914 NGKTIQA
-2921 IGKSIKIVGLSK
+2921 IINGKSIKIVGLSK

-2958 NQKPAVT
+2958 NQNPAVT
-2965 VIGGNESITSPDT
+2965 IIGGNESITSPDT

-2989 EKIVDLGKIFK
+2989 EKIVNLGEIFE
-3000 INAEESPVKIKNY
+3000 INAEESPVEIKNY
-3013 EGNTDDD
+3013 EGNTDDG

-3079 GKFSLIDK
+3079 GKFSLVDK

-3104 YEFSAAVNEPKENGS
+3104 YKFSAEIVDRTEENSS
-3119 TGDNGN
+3119 TGENGN
-3125 SPEGGTTPTNEGVSG
+3125 SPEGGTTPTNEGDSG
-3140 SGGSSAEGVEQP
+3140 SGESSAEGGEQP
-3152 QPTPIKVLKI
+3152 QPTTIKVLKI
-3162 TIKPVFTYKYQ
+3162 TITPVFTYQYQ
-3173 VESNIKLINIVDT
+3173 VESNIKLIDIVDT
-3186 DFATTGELKVVG
+3186 DFAETGELKVVG
-3198 GEIKTESVVKLR
+3198 KEITSESVVKLR
-3210 FAVLRGKGAD
+3210 FSVLRGKGAD

-3253 NGNFVAVRQTTEY
+3253 NGNFVAVGQTTEY
-3266 FYADAG
+3266 FYAGAR

-3281 ISTGREAARMVITK
+3281 ISSDKAPRMAVTK

-3302 DSNGETT
+3302 VGEGKEAI
-3309 SCIVTYKVEGTN
+3309 SYPCVATYEGEGID

-3331 VKSTENKTL
+3331 VKSIENKTL
-3340 ENNVLTATVTTEKET
+3340 TNNVLTATVTTEEET
-3355 KYTISVYVPNLT
+3355 KYTISVYVPNPT

-3379 IKGKDES
+3379 KGKDKE
-3386 GKNILTNSLES
+3386 NNDILINSLKNAN
-3397 EGKFTFDMTGVTVSE
+3397 GTFTFDMTDVTVSE
-3412 AEVVV
+3412 AEVVI
-3417 SAQATVTLGNAKDG
+3417 SAQATIGD
-3431 VASKSYTYTFAQY
+3431 YTYTFAQY

-3451 PVISTLVTTD
+3451 PVISTLITTD

-3472 LPINGGDPL
+3472 LPINGGDSIK
-3481 TPFNTADSG
+3481 PFDISSQDSYG
-3490 NGNIVV
+3490 YV
-3496 GEGENQTKTPR
+3496 GGVPR

-3516 LSSSYN
+3516 LSSDYDDN
-3522 NKLKSQAS
+3522 F
-3530 RNIML
+3530 
-3535 KEIKNSEGV
+3535 EIKDE
-3544 VQKYTFLLDGV
+3544 TP
-3555 EYTINSGRTTVS
+3555 TT
-3567 WETSTA
+3567 
-3573 IEDNKFKIGEVEYTI
+3573 KIRDYSI
-3588 NYKEDG
+3588 L
-3594 TFDKIVYQQ
+3594 Q
-3603 GEQTLTIT
+3603 
-3611 EIKFKVDG
+3611 
-3619 VEYTLV
+3619 
-3625 AGSDGKFAKINWTA
+3625 TA
-3639 TGAIDTESYKFTID
+3639 TGEDTVYFVFNTQS
-3653 KDKWTIKGTMI
+3653 
-3664 TSSKESSITDL
+3664 
-3675 NISSKTIET
+3675 
-3684 GTVKFAFDG
+3684 
-3693 QDVSGSYSYKTVW
+3693 VSGSYSYKTVW
-3706 DYRMNP
+3706 DYRMNT

-3732 NYYYLNAGKAY
+3732 NYYYLDAGKAY

-3768 ADSETAA
+3768 ADGETAD

-3795 EGGMNFRIK
+3795 EGGMNFKIK
-3804 FKPYGSAKFKTI
+3804 FKPYGSAEFKTI

-3844 LITYNQITYN
+3844 LISYNQVKNNETY
-3854 QANTYYL
+3854 QL
-3861 VDNARGTDFTIQRN
+3861 ISNAKGTDFTIRRN

-3883 GEYTLEIVDGTDAT
+3883 GEYTLEIVEGTDET
-3897 LNAKITQQGNNAK
+3897 LNAKIEHSGSSAT

-3954 ITFTTGGKIDW
+3954 ITFTTGGTIDW
-3965 ESNQFPISFK
+3965 ENNQFPISFK

-3982 QLSSFYEAIIPGA
+3982 QLASFYTA
-3995 KESTEEV
+3995 
-4002 ENVQITTSN
+4002 QITDATSEN
-4011 ISDNYGD
+4011 TSDNYGSD
-4018 ASSLRATTG
+4018 SSLKIDTDG
-4027 NDGKV
+4027 NL
-4032 YGVQLDSVITYTT
+4032 YGVQLDSIITKYKT
-4045 SVDESE
+4045 DEKQEIESQ
-4051 VSTYYIPYN
+4051 YIPHQ
-4060 GKTPISYDVYKLV
+4060 KSIPYDLYKLV
-4073 AKDAK
+4073 AKDVN
-4078 GNNVVLKSFDK
+4078 GDNVVLKSFDK
-4089 YSKVDIYKGNST
+4089 YSKVEIYKGNST
-4101 TVDYTWTKGGQKPDK
+4101 TADYTWIKGGSNPTD

-4124 LTPIKDVSQYTIKL
+4124 LTPIQDVSQYTIKL
-4138 YSSSSSAD
+4138 FSSSSTSSAD
-4146 GTIQFIL
+4146 GIIQFIL
-4153 LEVNKTDK
+4153 LEVNKTDN

-4167 KNPTD
+4167 ENPTD
-4172 CYTFDYEI
+4172 HYTFAYNISID
-4180 KINGEGDNI
+4180 GTDI
-4189 VDNDNKKIKNIG
+4189 VDVDGKTINNIG

-4210 LNTTLKIGVYSSYAV
+4210 LNTTLKITIKDS
-4225 NTSDNTFK
+4225 SDN
-4233 IGETTYT
+4233 ELDY
-4240 ISYNSDGDLEKISYK
+4240 
-4255 KDNTT
+4255 
-4260 EVSLTIVNN
+4260 
-4269 IVTIGETTYQL
+4269 
-4280 IKHDKTV
+4280 
-4287 VEITKFIDNVDIGI
+4287 VDIGI

-4320 YDYVGRGDKLTD
+4320 YDYVGRGDSIQTVLTNKTSNIALKSSQSSF
-4332 VIKGAEIKL
+4332 V
-4341 TGDSAP
+4341 AP
-4347 AGLTPKYCTVLGDE
+4347 DKKYSTVLGKTPTTSLSGTASKMD
-4361 SSTLTSKTADKM
+4361 SGTLTS
-4373 TGGTL
+4373 
-4378 AAGSYSYDGNTHVL
+4378 YDYD
-4392 SLIAKLTD
+4392 S
-4400 NKAELNNILYTY
+4400 
-4412 TAKTESASAKLKIG
+4412 
-4426 YKEVDLDANNTY
+4426 
-4438 VDDVTGITYSVKTT
+4438 
-4452 GESEAQQSTLYVS
+4452 STRV
-4465 KKVDNTGSVILNN
+4465 
-4478 NKYVVT
+4478 
-4484 TNGGT
+4484 
-4489 STISYE
+4489 
-4495 TGFLESTQYEYT
+4495 
-4507 DRILS
+4507 LS

-4521 KAEINNILYTYDGST
+4521 KAELNNILYTST
-4536 KKTLTIGYRVVTL
+4536 AKTELASAKLKIGYKEVVLDVNNTYV
-4549 TDGKFEDDVTGIT
+4549 DDVTGIT
-4562 YQVNGSTL
+4562 YQVQGNTL

-4575 IDNAGKVTINNV
+4575 IDNANTVTINNIKYTV
-4587 QYIVATDG
+4587 ETSGATPTV
-4595 KSVSYETLYE
+4595 KYETLYE

-4648 KLDWTGE
+4648 KLDWVKYADDEKTDWL
-4655 VGGAI
+4655 
-4660 YRFNANTLKLFQGTT
+4660 YRFNANTLELWKKGEA
-4675 KLGTAQWVSELS
+4675 KPLGTAQWVSELS
-4687 GNRYEIE
+4687 GNRYEINIE
-4694 IGDATYKIVVG
+4694 TTKDEQAIKGRYKIVLNDG
-4705 EDNKMK
+4705 KMA
-4711 FEFISG
+4711 FSFISG
-4717 TKDTNI
+4717 TVDEVI
-4723 TGLALEE
+4723 TSLALEE

-4736 SWADKITLTGLDGKL
+4736 SWADKITLTGLDGEL
-4751 TSLRVANGMMRDD
+4751 TSLRVAKN
-4764 KKLITI
+4764 ITI
-4770 NGVNNLEI
+4770 RVNGSEPNDKYTI
-4778 SDSSGLLSKTI
+4778 SDESGLLGKTM
-4789 NVTITYKDSI
+4789 NVEIVYTNGIG
-4799 EGVDKSLKFNGNEI
+4799 EGTNPVNVKLLFNGNDI

-4818 HFDPTKSNQQSA
+4818 HFDPTKGNQQSA

>member
-33 KEVVQPGDIA
+33 KEVIQPGDIA

-71 TLSLTNQTEADGMIS
+71 TLSLSNQTEADGMIS

-183 EDKKVVELAVGS
+183 EDNKVVELAVGS

-246 QTTVEDIKINAYC
+246 QTTVENIKINAYC

-265 EYAAQSKGYSDEELI
+265 EYVAQSKGYSDEELI

-321 LTLVANG
+321 MTLVANG
-328 NVNNAFN
+328 KVDNAFD

-412 KYKIVAKLSYEYYSS
+412 KYKIVAQLSYEYYSS

-512 ANVINCSLYSGSFAV
+512 ANVINCSLYSGNFAV

-593 LDASMTVNQQEDGKD
+593 LDASMTVNPQEDGKD

-649 DGKISID
+649 EGKISID

-671 DYVIDIESKRID
+671 DYVIDVESKRID

-712 KYVSNNGNKV
+712 KFVSNNGNKV

-1255 VIELPILILPIKYP
+1255 VTELPILILPIKYP

-1291 QVIESESFYD
+1291 QVVESELFYD

-1323 SSGALVSV
+1323 SGGALVSV

-1664 VNNKGIFDIGK
+1664 VNNEGIFDIGE

-1696 RVYVRNYLNQTDIGS
+1696 RVYVRNYLNGTDIGS
-1711 TSANNMFVNVGGY
+1711 TSANNLFVNVGGY

-1754 GKFYLDDDAKYD
+1754 GKFYLGDDAKYD

-2012 SEESSEIEFINNTWQ
+2012 SEESSEIKFSKDDAGNNTWT

-2047 GKFVVGRLTILPTVE
+2047 GKYVVGRLTILPTVE
-2062 TSTSEKESNKTIFI
+2062 TSTSEQESNKTIFI
-2076 EAGDTTKV
+2076 SAGDTDKV
-2084 DYAINSDTLG
+2084 DYAINSG
-2094 TDPYKDAM
+2094 TIEVGSYAKAMTPVNKD
-2102 SEYNGKP
+2102 KP
-2109 FTGKIETDHFGWSN
+2109 FTGTISTDHSGWTN
-2123 YVYSIGKDKTSEK
+2123 YVYDVSSKKYTDPSNPSIDS
-2136 YAGIDIGE
+2136 
-2144 NGKISGLFGQ
+2144 NGQISGLSGKE
-2154 APWGDITVEAR
+2154 PWGDITVDAK
-2165 LRYSRSDKSLT
+2165 LQYSSSEKSLT
-2176 TTLPFATWKDAIL
+2176 TTLEFQTWKEAFFGKNVFNNYNALKTELDNQSVTINLSENINNGNVVNGVKFDKNGNITNVAYDSTVTLVFKQKCKKCNAEIPL
-2189 GETYPDYV
+2189 GDTHDCWYV
-2197 KSYAELNTLLGS
+2197 VGTEEI
-2209 DYRINIAS
+2209 INIS
-2217 SGNVNGET
+2217 N
-2225 GDITDV
+2225 ITD
-2231 AYGETITISLEAKC
+2231 EQILQSLESDRSFEKIEEGQKYVYTLNGTLQKSEDGVWTLDGKIIKTTQQKHSFTAKFEYKEQGDLQVELLEE
-2245 STCGEWAVV
+2245 TKDPDAGEEQPTTY
-2254 GKEHKHWL
+2254 GKT
-2262 EDVSE
+2262 VSE
-2267 TITDISIFDDAQ
+2267 TELQPVYENLGFASFEEFKSAIISLSTTSGTVAVVENGIAIAGATEQ
-2279 KTTLSQVGK
+2279 TVTLSYTLNLPK
-2288 VEIVDQN
+2288 ALKSTHSFTIDPLEIN
-2295 DSTKKYVYAL
+2295 D
-2305 TVGSTLQYVTSTDEI
+2305 D
-2320 TGIETGEW
+2320 
-2328 TLTGTITKTTYVEKS
+2328 
-2343 VGTVGPFEK
+2343 
-2352 WIPMPVTEQISD
+2352 
-2364 ISMFTDEQKDAL
+2364 
-2376 SKGGTVEIVDQNDST
+2376 
-2391 KKYVY
+2391 
-2396 ALTGGSKL
+2396 
-2404 EYIMGEDGT
+2404 
-2413 AGEWTLTGTITKTT
+2413 
-2427 CIKVVI
+2427 
-2433 ANGVAEV
+2433 
-2440 TTARLDLSSGGYA
+2440 GYA
-2453 ILAKALF
+2453 KLAQALF
-2460 GEEATTI
+2460 GNATTTITTI
-2467 LGYANWDAL
+2467 LGYANWAAL
-2476 LADCDVEFARYDKD
+2476 LADCNVDYFAGYSEETQKD
-2490 AKTFGGQKE
+2490 GSTKYYFGGQKE

-2615 SLESKE
+2615 SLASKE

-2637 NIHIYLEDYSGDN
+2637 NVHIYLEDYHGDESYSKFAAPLQTFKESEISGE
-2650 TTQTWKVYTS
+2650 YG
-2660 SEQAKEATTG
+2660 AY
-2670 SENAWSRVIETNNG
+2670 IENG
-2684 SKIRFVIGSNGCL
+2684 SGETSWEKKGDAKLHFEISKDNNKL
-2697 TTTLEKK
+2697 TTY
-2704 EFSEQISDI
+2704 IVANN
-2713 DIFTEDQKKT
+2713 
-2723 LSQDETVEITDKNDK
+2723 ET
-2738 SIKYSYKLSD
+2738 
-2748 GATLKQDE
+2748 
-2756 ESKEWTLIG
+2756 
-2765 KIIKTT
+2765 
-2771 KTSDVQIICITQ
+2771 
-2783 NAAMNGNKYY
+2783 YY
-2793 LFSNGLLL
+2793 LTSNANMDNNRYLFDNGLLL
-2801 EWDGTNI
+2801 DITNGKI
-2808 ALSMI
+2808 RLKLVTKDERA
-2813 NKESKIEFAFNG
+2813 ESGSIIGKFEFN
-2825 VTFKIVQH
+2825 FKDFVY
-2833 NDNKFTSSA
+2833 KFELTNMA
-2842 VYHKQ
+2842 GPILDPKAN
-2847 MGEQIPTIHY
+2847 MNPY

-2865 EQPTNSNIEEGSKTY
+2865 EQPTNSKIEEGSKTY

-2914 NGTTIQA
+2914 NGKTIQA
-2921 IGKSIKIVGLSK
+2921 YGKSIKIVGLSK

-2958 NQKPAVT
+2958 NQNPAVT
-2965 VIGGNESITSPDT
+2965 IIGGNESITSPDT

-2983 VITGGQ
+2983 VLTGGQ
-2989 EKIVDLGKIFK
+2989 EKIVNLGEIFE
-3000 INAEESPVKIKNY
+3000 INAKESPVEIKNY
-3013 EGNTDDD
+3013 EGNTDDE

-3079 GKFSLIDK
+3079 GKFSLVDK

-3104 YEFSAAVNEPKENGS
+3104 YEFKAEIVDEPKENGS

-3125 SPEGGTTPTNEGVSG
+3125 SPDGGTTPTNEGDSG

-3152 QPTPIKVLKI
+3152 QPTTIKVLKI
-3162 TIKPVFTYKYQ
+3162 TITPVFTYKYQ

-3186 DFATTGELKVVG
+3186 DFATTGELTVVG

-3302 DSNGETT
+3302 DSNGKTT

-3331 VKSTENKTL
+3331 VKSTENQTL

-3379 IKGKDES
+3379 DGAA
-3386 GKNILTNSLES
+3386 TNGT
-3397 EGKFTFDMTGVTVSE
+3397 GKFKFKFGTDVTVSE

-3431 VASKSYTYTFAQY
+3431 VGSKSYTYTFAQY

-3481 TPFNTADSG
+3481 TPFNTARGYVEIDG
-3490 NGNIVV
+3490 TRYEVTKNNETEIYEVVV
-3496 GEGENQTKTPR
+3496 GSESYPVENGQITIGTGENAKIYKVVYYNIINNSPR

-3516 LSSSYN
+3516 LSSDYYGSF
-3522 NKLKSQAS
+3522 Q
-3530 RNIML
+3530 
-3535 KEIKNSEGV
+3535 IKDKTSKVN
-3544 VQKYTFLLDGV
+3544 
-3555 EYTINSGRTTVS
+3555 EYQIL
-3567 WETSTA
+3567 
-3573 IEDNKFKIGEVEYTI
+3573 
-3588 NYKEDG
+3588 
-3594 TFDKIVYQQ
+3594 Q
-3603 GEQTLTIT
+3603 
-3611 EIKFKVDG
+3611 
-3619 VEYTLV
+3619 
-3625 AGSDGKFAKINWTA
+3625 TA
-3639 TGAIDTESYKFTID
+3639 TGE
-3653 KDKWTIKGTMI
+3653 
-3664 TSSKESSITDL
+3664 
-3675 NISSKTIET
+3675 
-3684 GTVKFAFDG
+3684 GTVYFVFNN
-3693 QDVSGSYSYKTVW
+3693 QSVSGSYSYKTVW
-3706 DYRMNP
+3706 DYRMNT

-3748 FGLTKYFSTESLTEI
+3748 FGLTKYFSAESLTEI
-3763 FDLGF
+3763 FNLGF
-3768 ADSETAA
+3768 DDSATAAA

-3804 FKPYGSAKFKTI
+3804 FKPYGSAEFKTI

-3844 LITYNQITYN
+3844 LITYN

-3883 GEYTLEIVDGTDAT
+3883 GEYTLEIVDGTDAE
-3897 LNAKITQQGNNAK
+3897 LNAKITQQGNTAK

-3965 ESNQFPISFK
+3965 ENNQFPISFK
-3975 KSGEETI
+3975 KSGEETT
-3982 QLSSFYEAIIPGA
+3982 QLASFYTATISGA
-3995 KESTEEV
+3995 TKE
-4002 ENVQITTSN
+4002 N
-4011 ISDNYGD
+4011 ISDTYGD
-4018 ASSLRATTG
+4018 SSSLKVGA
-4027 NDGKV
+4027 DGKL
-4032 YGVQLDSVITYTT
+4032 YGVQLDSVVTKTT
-4045 SVDESE
+4045 GTGESK
-4051 VSTYYIPYN
+4051 TQTHYIPYVSDA
-4060 GKTPISYDVYKLV
+4060 TISYDVYKLV
-4073 AKDAK
+4073 AKDSDGK
-4078 GNNVVLKSFDK
+4078 DVVLKSFDK
-4089 YSKVDIYKGNST
+4089 YNKITISYKKLTAT
-4101 TVDYTWTKGGQKPDK
+4101 TELTWTKGNKPED
-4116 WPLDDKGA
+4116 WPLDENTGA
-4124 LTPIKDVSQYTIKL
+4124 LTPIKDVSQYTIKM
-4138 YSSSSSAD
+4138 YSSSGSSSAD
-4146 GTIQFIL
+4146 GTIAFTL
-4153 LEVNKTDK
+4153 LAVEKTDN

-4167 KNPTD
+4167 ENAAD
-4172 CYTFDYEI
+4172 CYTFAYDI
-4180 KINGEGDNI
+4180 SIDGTNI
-4189 VDNDNKKIKNIG
+4189 VNGKTINNIG

-4210 LNTTLKIGVYSSYAV
+4210 LNTTLKITVK
-4225 NTSDNTFK
+4225 NTQVVMIATTGDTFTV
-4233 IGETTYT
+4233 GGTTYT
-4240 ISYNSDGDLEKISYK
+4240 IYYKDRITYLNDKNEEQELTITNNKFTIGKTEYTISYK
-4255 KDNTT
+4255 EDETIDKITYTDSSNT
-4260 EVSLTIVNN
+4260 EQNLTITNDKFTIGETEYTISAKTGIVRKIVDASKKSQKLTSDGENQK
-4269 IVTIGETTYQL
+4269 VTIGEKEYVL
-4280 IKHDKTV
+4280 IPKGGNGDDKNNIICIKWTAP
-4287 VEITKFIDNVDIGI
+4287 ITDIDTVDIGI

-4309 EVKQTVAGQIS
+4309 KITQQIS
-4320 YDYVGRGDKLTD
+4320 GLTSFDYVGLGDTINTVLTNKEKD
-4332 VIKGAEIKL
+4332 IKL
-4341 TGDSAP
+4341 VSDTVNVSGVVKSYS
-4347 AGLTPKYCTVLGDE
+4347 KVLGDNT
-4361 SSTLTSKTADKM
+4361 SSAIAGTFKKM
-4373 TGGTL
+4373 GKGTFS
-4378 AAGSYSYDGNTHVL
+4378 GNYSYNQTTRVL
-4392 SLIAKLTD
+4392 SLKATLTG
-4400 NKAELNNILYTY
+4400 NTATINNIKYVYDSTKN
-4412 TAKTESASAKLKIG
+4412 TLKIG
-4426 YKEVDLDANNTY
+4426 YSVVPLTDGQF
-4438 VDDVTGITYSVKTT
+4438 VDDVTGITY
-4452 GESEAQQSTLYVS
+4452 
-4465 KKVDNTGSVILNN
+4465 KVV
-4478 NKYVVT
+4478 
-4484 TNGGT
+4484 
-4489 STISYE
+4489 
-4495 TGFLESTQYEYT
+4495 
-4507 DRILS
+4507 
-4512 LKATLNNDN
+4512 
-4521 KAEINNILYTYDGST
+4521 DG
-4536 KKTLTIGYRVVTL
+4536 
-4549 TDGKFEDDVTGIT
+4549 
-4562 YQVNGSTL
+4562 TL

-4595 KSVSYETLYE
+4595 KTVSYETLYE
-4605 SIFVVWEYNSNKY
+4605 SIFVVWEYDHDNNSETSPLIY

-4648 KLDWTGE
+4648 KLDWVSGD
-4655 VGGAI
+4655 
-4660 YRFNANTLKLFQGTT
+4660 YRFNPNTLELKKGD
-4675 KLGTAQWVSELS
+4675 KVLGTAKWVSELS

-4705 EDNKMK
+4705 GDDKMK
-4711 FEFISG
+4711 FEVISG
-4717 TKDTNI
+4717 TNDTNI

-4736 SWADKITLTGLDGKL
+4736 SWADKITLTGLDGKS
-4751 TSLRVANGMMRDD
+4751 TSLRDAND
-4764 KKLITI
+4764 ITI
-4770 NGVNNLEI
+4770 KVNGISLSDHTISATSELLGKTMNVEIVYTKGIGEGTDPVNVK
-4778 SDSSGLLSKTI
+4778 LL
-4789 NVTITYKDSI
+4789 
-4799 EGVDKSLKFNGNEI
+4799 FNGNEI

>member
-183 EDKKVVELAVGS
+183 EDNKVVELAVGS

-512 ANVINCSLYSGSFAV
+512 ENVINCSLYSGNFAV

-562 YMGNPKIQFGG
+562 YMGNPKIQSGE

-593 LDASMTVNQQEDGKD
+593 LDASMTVNPQEDGKD

-671 DYVIDIESKRID
+671 DYVIDVESKRID

-690 LPTNEQPTL
+690 LPNNDQPTL

-712 KYVSNNGNKV
+712 KFVSNNGNKV

-808 IAVEDDPEKGP
+808 IAVEDDPEKGS

-960 GLDDSDFVARGETP
+960 GLEDSDFVARGETP

-1255 VIELPILILPIKYP
+1255 VTELPILILPIKYP

-1291 QVIESESFYD
+1291 QVVESESFYD

-1323 SSGALVSV
+1323 SGGALVSV

-1418 QVSVDLMEEFDAQ
+1418 QVSVDLMEEFDTQ

-1664 VNNKGIFDIGK
+1664 VNNEGIFDVGK
-1675 SVDFFNATSA
+1675 SVDFFNATSS

-1696 RVYVRNYLNQTDIGS
+1696 RVYVRNYLNGTDIGS
-1711 TSANNMFVNVGGY
+1711 TSANNLFVNVGGY

-1754 GKFYLDDDAKYD
+1754 GKFYLGDDAKYD

-1780 SVIEVGKNK
+1780 SVIEVEEVEQENVKK
-1789 NGEPIVNIPLQSI
+1789 SVVKIPLQSI

-1808 AYKVETE
+1808 AYEVET
-1815 DITGAQYVI
+1815 GAKYVI

-1853 ATKYTNEPFDIN
+1853 AKKYTNEPFVEN
-1865 RKGNYTTYV
+1865 RDGNYTTYV

-1879 GYIRYKVDKVENS
+1879 GYIRYKVDRSV
-1892 DGTTELKAAILRL
+1892 DGNGKTELKAAILRL

-1941 SYDGIAANAKDT
+1941 SYDGIAANAKDE

-1982 YTQEEISNNVLKLGG
+1982 YTQEGISNNVLKLGG

-2012 SEESSEIEFINNTWQ
+2012 SEESSEIEFSKDDAGNNIWT
-2027 ISRESNNK
+2027 ISCESNNR

-2062 TSTSEKESNKTIFI
+2062 TSTSETESNKTIFI

-2084 DYAINSDTLG
+2084 DYAINSVTLG

-2109 FTGKIETDHFGWSN
+2109 FTGKIATDHPGWTN
-2123 YVYSIGKDKTSEK
+2123 YVYAVSSNKYTNLLSTDDNGQISID
-2136 YAGIDIGE
+2136 D
-2144 NGKISGLFGQ
+2144 NGQISGLSGQ
-2154 APWGDITVEAR
+2154 APWGDVTVKAK
-2165 LRYSRSDKSLT
+2165 LRYSSSDKSLT
-2176 TTLPFATWKDAIL
+2176 TTIKYSDWKNAFFGENVFNNYNDLKNALNAQSVTIDLSENINDDNAVGFDENGNITNVAFGSTVTLVFKQECKKCNDIITL
-2189 GETYPDYV
+2189 GETHDCWYV
-2197 KSYAELNTLLGS
+2197 VGTEEI
-2209 DYRINIAS
+2209 INIS
-2217 SGNVNGET
+2217 N
-2225 GDITDV
+2225 ITD
-2231 AYGETITISLEAKC
+2231 EQILQSLESDRSFEKIEEGQKYVYTLNGTLQKSEDGVWTLDGKIIKTTQQKHSFTAKFVYEEQ
-2245 STCGEWAVV
+2245 TNGDLPVELLEEAKDPDAGEEQPTTY
-2254 GKEHKHWL
+2254 GKT
-2262 EDVSE
+2262 VSE
-2267 TITDISIFDDAQ
+2267 TELQPVYENLGFASFEEFKSAIISLSTTSGTVAFVENGIAIAGATEQ
-2279 KTTLSQVGK
+2279 TVTLSYILNLPRQLGTQTSSF
-2288 VEIVDQN
+2288 EIESLEIN
-2295 DSTKKYVYAL
+2295 DKGYLAL
-2305 TVGSTLQYVTSTDEI
+2305 AT
-2320 TGIETGEW
+2320 
-2328 TLTGTITKTTYVEKS
+2328 
-2343 VGTVGPFEK
+2343 
-2352 WIPMPVTEQISD
+2352 
-2364 ISMFTDEQKDAL
+2364 
-2376 SKGGTVEIVDQNDST
+2376 
-2391 KKYVY
+2391 
-2396 ALTGGSKL
+2396 
-2404 EYIMGEDGT
+2404 
-2413 AGEWTLTGTITKTT
+2413 
-2427 CIKVVI
+2427 
-2433 ANGVAEV
+2433 
-2440 TTARLDLSSGGYA
+2440 
-2453 ILAKALF
+2453 ALF
-2460 GEEATTI
+2460 GKETI

-2476 LADCDVEFARYDKD
+2476 LADCDVEFAGLSSVKQEDGSFKYY
-2490 AKTFGGQKE
+2490 FGGQKE

-2504 TTTQAKHT
+2504 ITTQAKHT
-2512 GTFYIVNQEHDNKTI
+2512 GTFYIVNQEYDKSTLHET
-2527 HGVGNLKKIDESLN
+2527 GNLQKINPSLQ
-2541 DYTAAKEIASV
+2541 DYVNYFDDKGEKQEEKQDIKSV
-2552 VNVGTAETPIWVYP
+2552 VNVGTAEQPIWVYP
-2566 MKTHKY
+2566 MATTKTLK
-2572 LSNDAKKELFD
+2572 SDARLEKLEEEKGTFFD
-2583 NVKIWWGVESST
+2583 LVESWWGVTEQDITNSKDFAST
-2595 NGWSTS
+2595 PF
-2601 DLLASETVELQTAA
+2601 ELTTAA
-2615 SLESKE
+2615 SLASKE

-2637 NIHIYLEDYSGDN
+2637 NIHIYLEDYHGDKSYSKFAAPLQTFEESEIKGTYGVYVEGEN
-2650 TTQTWKVYTS
+2650 GETSWTQEGEASLHFEISKDNKLTTYIVANNETYYL
-2660 SEQAKEATTG
+2660 
-2670 SENAWSRVIETNNG
+2670 TNNANMDNN
-2684 SKIRFVIGSNGCL
+2684 R
-2697 TTTLEKK
+2697 
-2704 EFSEQISDI
+2704 
-2713 DIFTEDQKKT
+2713 
-2723 LSQDETVEITDKNDK
+2723 
-2738 SIKYSYKLSD
+2738 
-2748 GATLKQDE
+2748 
-2756 ESKEWTLIG
+2756 
-2765 KIIKTT
+2765 
-2771 KTSDVQIICITQ
+2771 
-2783 NAAMNGNKYY
+2783 Y
-2793 LFSNGLLL
+2793 LFDNGLLL
-2801 EWDGTNI
+2801 FINPIGDIKLQLI
-2808 ALSMI
+2808 AKYTEGPMTGKFEFVI
-2813 NKESKIEFAFNG
+2813 KDFAFRFS
-2825 VTFKIVQH
+2825 V
-2833 NDNKFTSSA
+2833 DNMISSS
-2842 VYHKQ
+2842 
-2847 MGEQIPTIHY
+2847 TLSSSLY
-2857 FEGLKDIV
+2857 FEGLKDRV
-2865 EQPTNSNIEEGSKTY
+2865 EQPTNSKIEEGSKTY

-2958 NQKPAVT
+2958 NQNPAVT
-2965 VIGGNESITSPDT
+2965 IIGGNESITSPDT

-2989 EKIVDLGKIFK
+2989 EKIVDLGEIFK
-3000 INAEESPVKIKNY
+3000 IIAEESPVKIKNY
-3013 EGNTDDD
+3013 AGNTDDD

-3079 GKFSLIDK
+3079 GKFSLVDK

-3092 DGNFVLELNTDL
+3092 DGNFALELNTDL
-3104 YEFSAAVNEPKENGS
+3104 YEFSAKIADEPEENGS

-3125 SPEGGTTPTNEGVSG
+3125 SPEGGTTPTNEGDSG
-3140 SGGSSAEGVEQP
+3140 SGESSAEGGEQP
-3152 QPTPIKVLKI
+3152 QPTTIKVLTI
-3162 TIKPVFTYKYQ
+3162 TITPVFTYKYQ
-3173 VESNIKLINIVDT
+3173 VESNIKLIDIVDT
-3186 DFATTGELKVVG
+3186 DFAETGELKVVG

-3210 FAVLRGKGAD
+3210 FSVLRGKGAD

-3253 NGNFVAVRQTTEY
+3253 NGNFVAVGQTTEY
-3266 FYADAG
+3266 FYADAR

-3281 ISTGREAARMVITK
+3281 ISSGEAPRMVVTK

-3302 DSNGETT
+3302 VGEGEQAI
-3309 SCIVTYKVEGTN
+3309 SYPCVATYKGEGID
-3321 LTIIKIGEES
+3321 LTIIKIGERNVNLS
-3331 VKSTENKTL
+3331 VEKNMGENG
-3340 ENNVLTATVTTEKET
+3340 VLTHVAKDGETE
-3355 KYTISVYVPNLT
+3355 YTISVYVPNPT

-3379 IKGKDES
+3379 DGAA
-3386 GKNILTNSLES
+3386 TNGT
-3397 EGKFTFDMTGVTVSE
+3397 GKFKFKFGTDVTVSE
-3412 AEVVV
+3412 AEVVI
-3417 SAQATVTLGNAKDG
+3417 SAQATIGD
-3431 VASKSYTYTFAQY
+3431 YTYTFAQY

-3472 LPINGGDPL
+3472 LPINGGDSIK
-3481 TPFNTADSG
+3481 PFDISSQDSYG
-3490 NGNIVV
+3490 YV
-3496 GEGENQTKTPR
+3496 GGVPR

-3516 LSSSYN
+3516 LSSDYDDN
-3522 NKLKSQAS
+3522 F
-3530 RNIML
+3530 
-3535 KEIKNSEGV
+3535 EIKDE
-3544 VQKYTFLLDGV
+3544 TP
-3555 EYTINSGRTTVS
+3555 TT
-3567 WETSTA
+3567 
-3573 IEDNKFKIGEVEYTI
+3573 KIRDYSI
-3588 NYKEDG
+3588 L
-3594 TFDKIVYQQ
+3594 Q
-3603 GEQTLTIT
+3603 
-3611 EIKFKVDG
+3611 
-3619 VEYTLV
+3619 
-3625 AGSDGKFAKINWTA
+3625 TA
-3639 TGAIDTESYKFTID
+3639 TGEDTVYFVFNTQS
-3653 KDKWTIKGTMI
+3653 
-3664 TSSKESSITDL
+3664 
-3675 NISSKTIET
+3675 
-3684 GTVKFAFDG
+3684 
-3693 QDVSGSYSYKTVW
+3693 VSGSYSYKTVW

-3732 NYYYLNAGKAY
+3732 NYYYLDAGKAY

-3768 ADSETAA
+3768 ADGETAD

-3804 FKPYGSAKFKTI
+3804 FKPYKNAEFKTI

-3844 LITYNQITYN
+3844 LISYNQVKNNEAYPLIS
-3854 QANTYYL
+3854 
-3861 VDNARGTDFTIQRN
+3861 NAKGTDFTIRRN

-3883 GEYTLEIVDGTDAT
+3883 GEYTLEIVEGTDET
-3897 LNAKITQQGNNAK
+3897 LNAKIEHSGSSAT

-3954 ITFTTGGKIDW
+3954 ITFTTGGTIDW
-3965 ESNQFPISFK
+3965 ENNQFPISFK

-3982 QLSSFYEAIIPGA
+3982 QLASFYEATITGA
-3995 KESTEEV
+3995 KETETKDGEV
-4002 ENVQITTSN
+4002 TTISSN

-4060 GKTPISYDVYKLV
+4060 GKTPISYDVYKLI
-4073 AKDAK
+4073 AKDEE

-4089 YSKVDIYKGNST
+4089 YSKVEIYKGNST
-4101 TVDYTWTKGGQKPDK
+4101 TADYTWIKGGSNPTD

-4124 LTPIKDVSQYTIKL
+4124 LTPIQDVSQYTIKL
-4138 YSSSSSAD
+4138 FSSSSTSSAD
-4146 GTIQFIL
+4146 GIIQFIL
-4153 LEVNKTDK
+4153 LEVNKTDN

-4167 KNPTD
+4167 ENPTD
-4172 CYTFDYEI
+4172 HYTFAYNISID
-4180 KINGEGDNI
+4180 GTDI
-4189 VDNDNKKIKNIG
+4189 VDVDGKTINNIG
-4201 NAQYGSASS
+4201 NAQYGSAQS
-4210 LNTTLKIGVYSSYAV
+4210 LNTTLKITV
-4225 NTSDNTFK
+4225 TSN
-4233 IGETTYT
+4233 I
-4240 ISYNSDGDLEKISYK
+4240 
-4255 KDNTT
+4255 
-4260 EVSLTIVNN
+4260 NN
-4269 IVTIGETTYQL
+4269 V
-4280 IKHDKTV
+4280 KTV
-4287 VEITKFIDNVDIGI
+4287 LDSIDIGI

-4320 YDYVGRGDKLTD
+4320 YDYVGRGDSIQTVLTNKTSNIALKSSQSSF
-4332 VIKGAEIKL
+4332 V
-4341 TGDSAP
+4341 AP
-4347 AGLTPKYCTVLGDE
+4347 DKKYSTVLGKTPTTSLSGTASKMD
-4361 SSTLTSKTADKM
+4361 SGTLTS
-4373 TGGTL
+4373 
-4378 AAGSYSYDGNTHVL
+4378 YDYD
-4392 SLIAKLTD
+4392 S
-4400 NKAELNNILYTY
+4400 
-4412 TAKTESASAKLKIG
+4412 
-4426 YKEVDLDANNTY
+4426 
-4438 VDDVTGITYSVKTT
+4438 
-4452 GESEAQQSTLYVS
+4452 STRV
-4465 KKVDNTGSVILNN
+4465 
-4478 NKYVVT
+4478 
-4484 TNGGT
+4484 
-4489 STISYE
+4489 
-4495 TGFLESTQYEYT
+4495 
-4507 DRILS
+4507 LS

-4521 KAEINNILYTYDGST
+4521 KAELNNILYTST
-4536 KKTLTIGYRVVTL
+4536 AKTELASAKLKIGYKEVVLDVNNTYV
-4549 TDGKFEDDVTGIT
+4549 DDVTGIT
-4562 YQVNGSTL
+4562 YQVQGNTL

-4575 IDNAGKVTINNV
+4575 IDNANTVTINNIKYTV
-4587 QYIVATDG
+4587 ETSGATPTV
-4595 KSVSYETLYE
+4595 KYETLYE

-4655 VGGAI
+4655 VGGAT
-4660 YRFNANTLKLFQGTT
+4660 YRFNANTLQLFKTEGVVTT
-4675 KLGTAQWVSELS
+4675 VLGTAQWVSELS
-4687 GNRYEIE
+4687 GNRYEIV
-4694 IGDATYKIVVG
+4694 IGGTTYKIVV
-4705 EDNKMK
+4705 ENEKMK
-4711 FEFISG
+4711 FKDSSG
-4717 TKDTNI
+4717 GYYPVGST
-4723 TGLALEE
+4723 ALELTE
-4730 ETTKNS
+4730 ETKKNS
-4736 SWADKITLTGLDGKL
+4736 SWADKITLTGLDGEL
-4751 TSLRVANGMMRDD
+4751 TSLRVANGMTRDD

-4770 NGVNNLEI
+4770 NDGNNLEI
-4778 SDSSGLLSKTI
+4778 SGSSGLLSKTI

>member
-33 KEVVQPGDIA
+33 KEVIQPGDIA

-265 EYAAQSKGYSDEELI
+265 EYVAQSKGYSDEELI

-321 LTLVANG
+321 MTLVANG
-328 NVNNAFN
+328 KVDNAFD

-389 VKAKINKND
+389 VKAKINKNN

-436 FEIPF
+436 FDINF
-441 NNILVADPISSDV
+441 ANILVSDPISSDV
-454 AWKSTLPAIKT
+454 AWKNTLPAIKT

-512 ANVINCSLYSGSFAV
+512 ANVINCSLYSGNFAV

-712 KYVSNNGNKV
+712 KFVSNNGNKV

-1018 IQNISYNN
+1018 IQDISYNN

-1209 EGVVYTIINA
+1209 EGIVYTIINA

-1255 VIELPILILPIKYP
+1255 VTELPILILPIKYP

-1291 QVIESESFYD
+1291 QVVESESFYD

-1323 SSGALVSV
+1323 SGGALVSV

-1664 VNNKGIFDIGK
+1664 VNDEGFFDIGN

-1696 RVYVRNYLNQTDIGS
+1696 RVYVRNYLNGTDIGS
-1711 TSANNMFVNVGGY
+1711 TSANNLFVNVGGY

-1739 DNLKVYAENLMDTWK
+1739 DNLKVYAENLMDTWE
-1754 GKFYLDDDAKYD
+1754 GKFYLGDDAKYD
-1766 VLTEGEKSY
+1766 VLTEGKKSY

-1780 SVIEVGKNK
+1780 SVIEVEEVEQEKVK
-1789 NGEPIVNIPLQSI
+1789 KSVVKIPLQSI

-1808 AYKVETE
+1808 AYEVKTE

-1845 FHEEETDP
+1845 FHEEKTDP
-1853 ATKYTNEPFDIN
+1853 AKKYTNEPFVEN
-1865 RKGNYTTYV
+1865 RDDNYTTYV

-1879 GYIRYKVDKVENS
+1879 GYIRYKVDRSVDSNGKI
-1892 DGTTELKAAILRL
+1892 ELKAAILRL

-1928 DNEKH
+1928 DNGKH

-1941 SYDGIAANAKDT
+1941 SYDGIAANKDGVT
-1953 EGNDV
+1953 
-1958 LNVPKVRYMLGKDET
+1958 NVPKVRYMLGKDET

-1982 YTQEEISNNVLKLGG
+1982 YTQEGISNNVLKLGG

-2012 SEESSEIEFINNTWQ
+2012 SEESSEITFSKDDAGNNTWQ

-2047 GKFVVGRLTILPTVE
+2047 GKYVVGRLTILPTVE
-2062 TSTSEKESNKTIFI
+2062 TSTSEQESNKTIFI
-2076 EAGDTTKV
+2076 SAGDTDKV
-2084 DYAINSDTLG
+2084 DYAINSG
-2094 TDPYKDAM
+2094 TIEVGSYAKAMTPVNKD
-2102 SEYNGKP
+2102 KP
-2109 FTGKIETDHFGWSN
+2109 FTGTISTDHSGWTK
-2123 YVYSIGKDKTSEK
+2123 YVYGVSSEK
-2136 YAGIDIGE
+2136 YTNLSIDDYGE
-2144 NGKISGLFGQ
+2144 ISGLSGQ
-2154 APWGDITVEAR
+2154 KPWGDITVDAKP
-2165 LRYSRSDKSLT
+2165 RYSSSEKSLT
-2176 TTLPFATWKDAIL
+2176 TTLEFVTWKNAIL
-2189 GETYPDYV
+2189 GTTYSSYV
-2197 KSYAELNTLLGS
+2197 NSYAELKTLLG
-2209 DYRINIAS
+2209 DNYRIVTS
-2217 SGNVNGET
+2217 SGSVNDTT

-2231 AYGETITISLEAKC
+2231 AYGETITISLEANC
-2245 STCGEWAVV
+2245 STCNKWAVV
-2254 GKEHKHWL
+2254 GTEHKHWSNDGT
-2262 EDVSE
+2262 EEIIDNISKV
-2267 TITDISIFDDAQ
+2267 TDEQILQSL
-2279 KTTLSQVGK
+2279 K
-2288 VEIVDQN
+2288 N
-2295 DSTKKYVYAL
+2295 DGSFEKIDEGKKYVYVLPA
-2305 TVGSTLQYVTSTDEI
+2305 GSILEYSTDENGENGQWKL
-2320 TGIETGEW
+2320 TGI
-2328 TLTGTITKTTYVEKS
+2328 ITKTTYVEETVTFEFKKS
-2343 VGTVGPFEK
+2343 
-2352 WIPMPVTEQISD
+2352 I
-2364 ISMFTDEQKDAL
+2364 
-2376 SKGGTVEIVDQNDST
+2376 QNPIT
-2391 KKYVY
+2391 
-2396 ALTGGSKL
+2396 
-2404 EYIMGEDGT
+2404 GEDV
-2413 AGEWTLTGTITKTT
+2413 ELTITEGEKT
-2427 CIKVVI
+2427 
-2433 ANGVAEV
+2433 V
-2440 TTARLDLSSGGYA
+2440 TTNRLDLSSKDGYET
-2453 ILAKALF
+2453 LAKKLF

-2467 LGYANWDAL
+2467 LGYENWDEL
-2476 LADCDVEFARYDKD
+2476 LDDCDVVFTGYKENT
-2490 AKTFGGQKE
+2490 KTFGGHKE

-2504 TTTQAKHT
+2504 TTKEPKHT
-2512 GTFYIVNQEHDNKTI
+2512 GTFYIVNEENNKKTI
-2527 HGVGNLKKIDESLN
+2527 HGVGNLKNIEIPITEVSVTASKFKVDGVEYILVAGEDGKYVQVQQAIQENKFVLNGIEYTIIYKEDKIFDKIVYQQEGEQTLTITESKFNVDGVEYTLVAGEDGKYVQVQQAIQDNKFTLN
-2541 DYTAAKEIASV
+2541 ECQYEAKYGIDKKFDKVEIVLFSTKSQINKVVKVGDY
-2552 VNVGTAETPIWVYP
+2552 WVLP
-2566 MKTHKY
+2566 MITHKY
-2572 LSNDAKKELFD
+2572 LSNDAKTDLFND
-2583 NVKIWWGVESST
+2583 VKTWWGVDSST

-2615 SLESKE
+2615 SLANKE

-2637 NIHIYLEDYSGDN
+2637 NIHIYLEDYHEDKIYSKFAAPLQTFEESEILGEYGAYVENESGETSWEKKGDARIHFELSKKDN
-2650 TTQTWKVYTS
+2650 QYK
-2660 SEQAKEATTG
+2660 
-2670 SENAWSRVIETNNG
+2670 
-2684 SKIRFVIGSNGCL
+2684 L
-2697 TTTLEKK
+2697 TTY
-2704 EFSEQISDI
+2704 IVANN
-2713 DIFTEDQKKT
+2713 
-2723 LSQDETVEITDKNDK
+2723 ET
-2738 SIKYSYKLSD
+2738 
-2748 GATLKQDE
+2748 
-2756 ESKEWTLIG
+2756 
-2765 KIIKTT
+2765 
-2771 KTSDVQIICITQ
+2771 
-2783 NAAMNGNKYY
+2783 YY
-2793 LFSNGLLL
+2793 LTSNANMDNNRYLFDNGLLL
-2801 EWDGTNI
+2801 DIPNGKIRLKLVTKDERAESGSIIGKFEFNFKDFVYKFELTNMAGPI
-2808 ALSMI
+2808 LDPKANM
-2813 NKESKIEFAFNG
+2813 N
-2825 VTFKIVQH
+2825 
-2833 NDNKFTSSA
+2833 
-2842 VYHKQ
+2842 
-2847 MGEQIPTIHY
+2847 PY

-2865 EQPTNSNIEEGSKTY
+2865 EQPTNSKIEKGSKTY

-2914 NGTTIQA
+2914 NGKTIQA
-2921 IGKSIKIVGLSK
+2921 IIDGKSIKIVGLSK

-2958 NQKPAVT
+2958 NQNPAVT
-2965 VIGGNESITSPDT
+2965 IIGGNESITSPDT

-2989 EKIVDLGKIFK
+2989 EKIVNLGEIFE
-3000 INAEESPVKIKNY
+3000 INATESPVKIKNY
-3013 EGNTDDD
+3013 EGNTDDE

-3035 VGKLDGYSSN
+3035 VGKLNGYSSN

-3079 GKFSLIDK
+3079 GKFSLVDK

-3104 YEFSAAVNEPKENGS
+3104 YEFSAEIIDRTEENGS

-3125 SPEGGTTPTNEGVSG
+3125 SPEGGTTPTNEGDSG

-3162 TIKPVFTYKYQ
+3162 TITPVFTYKYQ

-3210 FAVLRGKGAD
+3210 FSVLRGKGAD

-3253 NGNFVAVRQTTEY
+3253 NGNFVAVGQTTEY

-3281 ISTGREAARMVITK
+3281 ISSGEASRMVITK

-3302 DSNGETT
+3302 DSNGKTT

-3331 VKSTENKTL
+3331 VKSTENQTL

-3379 IKGKDES
+3379 DGAA
-3386 GKNILTNSLES
+3386 TNGT
-3397 EGKFTFDMTGVTVSE
+3397 GKFKFKFGTDVTVSE

-3431 VASKSYTYTFAQY
+3431 VGSKSYTYTFAQY

-3472 LPINGGDPL
+3472 LPINGGAAAL
-3481 TPFNTADSG
+3481 TPFNTAQGYVEIDG
-3490 NGNIVV
+3490 TRYEVTKKGEQYEVVV
-3496 GEGENQTKTPR
+3496 GSESYPVENGQITIGTGENAKIYKVVYYNIINNSPR

-3522 NKLKSQAS
+3522 NKLNAQTS
-3530 RNIML
+3530 RHIML

-3544 VQKYTFLLDGV
+3544 VQEYTFLLDGV
-3555 EYTINSGRTTVS
+3555 EYTINSGKTKVS
-3567 WETSTA
+3567 WSSDGTDHHVDI
-3573 IEDNKFKIGEVEYTI
+3573 IENKFILDESEWI
-3588 NYKEDG
+3588 
-3594 TFDKIVYQQ
+3594 IQ
-3603 GEQTLTIT
+3603 
-3611 EIKFKVDG
+3611 
-3619 VEYTLV
+3619 
-3625 AGSDGKFAKINWTA
+3625 
-3639 TGAIDTESYKFTID
+3639 DTR
-3653 KDKWTIKGTMI
+3653 I
-3664 TSSKESSITDL
+3664 TSVKSITDL

-3684 GTVKFAFDG
+3684 GTVKFKFDD

-3706 DYRMNP
+3706 DYRMNT

-3763 FDLGF
+3763 FNLGF
-3768 ADSETAA
+3768 ADSATAAA

-3795 EGGMNFRIK
+3795 EGGMNFRIQ
-3804 FKPYGSAKFKTI
+3804 FKPYRSAEFKTI

-3844 LITYNQITYN
+3844 LITYNQ
-3854 QANTYYL
+3854 ANTYRL

-3875 GVTADVVE
+3875 GVTADVVK
-3883 GEYTLEIVDGTDAT
+3883 GEYTLEIVDGTDET
-3897 LNAKITQQGNNAK
+3897 LQAKITQEDKSAT
-3910 LTIANPPRLNAKR
+3910 LTIANPPKLNAKR

-3954 ITFTTGGKIDW
+3954 ITFTTGGNIEWDKN
-3965 ESNQFPISFK
+3965 NQFPISFK

-3982 QLSSFYEAIIPGA
+3982 QLASFYTA
-3995 KESTEEV
+3995 
-4002 ENVQITTSN
+4002 QITDATSEN
-4011 ISDNYGD
+4011 TSDNYGSD
-4018 ASSLRATTG
+4018 SSLKIDTDG
-4027 NDGKV
+4027 NL
-4032 YGVQLDSVITYTT
+4032 YGVQLDSVITKKNLVKNNGNDYSNWTYVQKKSDNT
-4045 SVDESE
+4045 FFTDTKYEVEETKDSKKYKYSYSITRNEIGKLTEITRTITQGQTKIAEDSIKEATDGVWKFVDKDITGKEKVDENGNKTYDTRFVLTE
-4051 VSTYYIPYN
+4051 IRNDVYYIPYN
-4060 GKTPISYDVYKLV
+4060 GKTPISYDVYKLI
-4073 AKDAK
+4073 AKSGDNDK
-4078 GNNVVLKSFDK
+4078 ILKSF
-4089 YSKVDIYKGNST
+4089 SNYKKQVVKGDGKTLEKCIDST
-4101 TVDYTWTKGGQKPDK
+4101 TGAFTPATKSDENYY
-4116 WPLDDKGA
+4116 D
-4124 LTPIKDVSQYTIKL
+4124 TYVIKL
-4138 YSSSSSAD
+4138 YSSQNSTDENPDA
-4146 GTIQFIL
+4146 TMTFKIL
-4153 LEVNKTDK
+4153 KVEGSDN

-4167 KNPTD
+4167 ENAAD
-4172 CYTFDYEI
+4172 CYTFAYDI
-4180 KINGEGDNI
+4180 SIDKTNI
-4189 VDNDNKKIKNIG
+4189 VNGKTINNIG
-4201 NAQYGSASS
+4201 NAQYGSAQS
-4210 LNTTLKIGVYSSYAV
+4210 LNTTLKIKVYIGQHTESSKPI
-4225 NTSDNTFK
+4225 D
-4233 IGETTYT
+4233 T
-4240 ISYNSDGDLEKISYK
+4240 I
-4255 KDNTT
+4255 
-4260 EVSLTIVNN
+4260 EV
-4269 IVTIGETTYQL
+4269 
-4280 IKHDKTV
+4280 
-4287 VEITKFIDNVDIGI
+4287 GI

-4309 EVKQTVAGQIS
+4309 KITQQIS
-4320 YDYVGRGDKLTD
+4320 GLTSFDYVGLGDNIHTVLTNKEKD
-4332 VIKGAEIKL
+4332 IKL
-4341 TGDSAP
+4341 VSDTVNVSGVVKSYSKVLGEIVSATIVSAP
-4347 AGLTPKYCTVLGDE
+4347 IKITYKDNSNTEQNLTITNDKFTIGETKYTISYKADGTIDKITYKDSSNTEQNLTITNDKFTIGETKYTISYNNFEIMGKGTLSGNYSYNQTTRVLSLKAGLTRD
-4361 SSTLTSKTADKM
+4361 TA
-4373 TGGTL
+4373 T
-4378 AAGSYSYDGNTHVL
+4378 
-4392 SLIAKLTD
+4392 I
-4400 NKAELNNILYTY
+4400 NNIKYTY
-4412 TAKTESASAKLKIG
+4412 DSTNKTLKIG
-4426 YKEVDLDANNTY
+4426 YRVVPLTDGQF
-4438 VDDVTGITYSVKTT
+4438 VDDVTGITYKVV
-4452 GESEAQQSTLYVS
+4452 GGTLWVS
-4465 KKVDNTGSVILNN
+4465 KKV
-4478 NKYVVT
+4478 
-4484 TNGGT
+4484 
-4489 STISYE
+4489 
-4495 TGFLESTQYEYT
+4495 
-4507 DRILS
+4507 
-4512 LKATLNNDN
+4512 
-4521 KAEINNILYTYDGST
+4521 
-4536 KKTLTIGYRVVTL
+4536 
-4549 TDGKFEDDVTGIT
+4549 
-4562 YQVNGSTL
+4562 
-4570 YVSKK
+4570 
-4575 IDNAGKVTINNV
+4575 DNAGKVTINNI
-4587 QYIVATDG
+4587 QYTVASDET
-4595 KSVSYETLYE
+4595 VSYETLYE
-4605 SIFVVWEYNSNKY
+4605 SIFVVWEYESKTY

-4632 VTTGDPLE
+4632 VTTGDSLE

-4648 KLDWTGE
+4648 KLDWVSGD
-4655 VGGAI
+4655 
-4660 YRFNANTLKLFQGTT
+4660 YRFNANTLELWKKGEA
-4675 KLGTAQWVSELS
+4675 KPLGTAQWVSELS
-4687 GNRYEIE
+4687 GNRYEINIE
-4694 IGDATYKIVVG
+4694 TTKDEQAITGRYKIVLNDG
-4705 EDNKMK
+4705 KMA
-4711 FEFISG
+4711 FSFISG
-4717 TKDTNI
+4717 TVDEVI
-4723 TGLALEE
+4723 TSLALTEE
-4730 ETTKNS
+4730 KTKNS
-4736 SWADKITLTGLDGKL
+4736 SWADKITLTGLDGKS
-4751 TSLRVANGMMRDD
+4751 TSLRDAND
-4764 KKLITI
+4764 ITI
-4770 NGVNNLEI
+4770 KVNGISLSDHTISATSELLGKTMNVEIVYTKGIGEGTDPVNVK
-4778 SDSSGLLSKTI
+4778 LL
-4789 NVTITYKDSI
+4789 
-4799 EGVDKSLKFNGNEI
+4799 FNGNEI

>member
-183 EDKKVVELAVGS
+183 EDNKVVELAVGS

-213 GEPRKV
+213 GDPRKV

-321 LTLVANG
+321 MTLVANG
-328 NVNNAFN
+328 KVDNAFD

-359 AYWQNGDGA
+359 AYWQNEGV

-427 SSSVPTEIN
+427 SSSVPTTIN
-436 FEIPF
+436 LEIPF
-441 NNILVADPISSDV
+441 NNILVSDPISSDV

-512 ANVINCSLYSGSFAV
+512 ENVINCSLYSGNFAV

-562 YMGNPKIQFGG
+562 YMGNPKIQSGE

-593 LDASMTVNQQEDGKD
+593 LDASMTVNPQEDGKD

-712 KYVSNNGNKV
+712 KFVSNNGNKV

-819 KLSILGAT
+819 TLSILGAT

-874 SQTNFRTYFDAK
+874 NQTNFRTYFDAK

-960 GLDDSDFVARGETP
+960 GLEDSDFVARGETP

-1087 VCGETVVYDAKDNS
+1087 VCGETVVYDAKDNA

-1255 VIELPILILPIKYP
+1255 VTELPILILPIKYP

-1291 QVIESESFYD
+1291 QVVESESFYD

-1323 SSGALVSV
+1323 SGGALVSV

-1418 QVSVDLMEEFDAQ
+1418 QVSVDLMEEFDTQ

-1664 VNNKGIFDIGK
+1664 VNNEGIFDVGK
-1675 SVDFFNATSA
+1675 SVDFFNATSS

-1696 RVYVRNYLNQTDIGS
+1696 RVYVRNYLNGTDIGS
-1711 TSANNMFVNVGGY
+1711 TSANNLFVNVGGY

-1754 GKFYLDDDAKYD
+1754 GKFYLGDDAKYD

-1780 SVIEVGKNK
+1780 SVIEVEEVEQENVKK
-1789 NGEPIVNIPLQSI
+1789 SVVKIPLQSI

-1808 AYKVETE
+1808 AYEVET
-1815 DITGAQYVI
+1815 GAKYVI

-1853 ATKYTNEPFDIN
+1853 AKKYTNEPFVEN
-1865 RKGNYTTYV
+1865 REGNYTTYV

-1879 GYIRYKVDKVENS
+1879 GYIRYKVDRSV
-1892 DGTTELKAAILRL
+1892 DGKGKTELKAAILRL

-1941 SYDGIAANAKDT
+1941 SYDGIAANAKDE

-1982 YTQEEISNNVLKLGG
+1982 YTQEGISNNVLKLGG

-2012 SEESSEIEFINNTWQ
+2012 SEESSEIEFIKDDAGNDTWK
-2027 ISRESNNK
+2027 ISRDSNNK

-2062 TSTSEKESNKTIFI
+2062 TSTIETESNKTIFI

-2109 FTGKIETDHFGWSN
+2109 FTGKIATDHSGWTN
-2123 YVYSIGKDKTSEK
+2123 YVYAVSSNKYTNLSIDN
-2136 YAGIDIGE
+2136 
-2144 NGKISGLFGQ
+2144 NGQISGLSGQ
-2154 APWGDITVEAR
+2154 APWGDVTVKAK
-2165 LRYSRSDKSLT
+2165 LRYSSSDKSLT
-2176 TTLPFATWKDAIL
+2176 TTIKYSDWKNAFFGENVFNDYNDLKNALNAQSVTIDLSENINDDNAVGFDENGNITNVAFGSTVTLVFKQECKKCNDIITL
-2189 GETYPDYV
+2189 GETHD
-2197 KSYAELNTLLGS
+2197 
-2209 DYRINIAS
+2209 
-2217 SGNVNGET
+2217 
-2225 GDITDV
+2225 
-2231 AYGETITISLEAKC
+2231 C
-2245 STCGEWAVV
+2245 WFVV
-2254 GKEHKHWL
+2254 DTE
-2262 EDVSE
+2262 V
-2267 TITDISIFDDAQ
+2267 ITDIRIFTDEQILQSLA
-2279 KTTLSQVGK
+2279 SVGSFE
-2288 VEIVDQN
+2288 EIDGS
-2295 DSTKKYVYAL
+2295 DEGKKYVY
-2305 TVGSTLQYVTSTDEI
+2305 TLQGGLQKSEDGV
-2320 TGIETGEW
+2320 W
-2328 TLTGTITKTTYVEKS
+2328 TLDGEVIKTTQQKHSFTAKFVYEEQTNGDLPVELLEEAKGPDAGEEQPTTYGKTVSETELQPVYENLGFASFEEFKS
-2343 VGTVGPFEK
+2343 AIISLSTTSGTVAFVENG
-2352 WIPMPVTEQISD
+2352 IAIAGATEQ
-2364 ISMFTDEQKDAL
+2364 TVTL
-2376 SKGGTVEIVDQNDST
+2376 SYILNLPRQLGTQTSSFEIESLEINDKG
-2391 KKYVY
+2391 YL
-2396 ALTGGSKL
+2396 A
-2404 EYIMGEDGT
+2404 
-2413 AGEWTLTGTITKTT
+2413 
-2427 CIKVVI
+2427 
-2433 ANGVAEV
+2433 
-2440 TTARLDLSSGGYA
+2440 
-2453 ILAKALF
+2453 LAKALF
-2460 GEEATTI
+2460 GGEATTI

-2476 LADCDVEFARYDKD
+2476 LDDCNVVFAGYDND

-2512 GTFYIVNQEHDNKTI
+2512 GTFYIVNQEYDKSTL
-2527 HGVGNLKKIDESLN
+2527 HGTGNLQKINPSLQ
-2541 DYTAAKEIASV
+2541 DYVNYFDDKGEKQEEKQDIESV
-2552 VNVGTAETPIWVYP
+2552 VNVGTAEQPIWVYP
-2566 MKTHKY
+2566 MATTKTLK
-2572 LSNDAKKELFD
+2572 SDAILENLEEGKGTFFD
-2583 NVKIWWGVESST
+2583 LVESWWGVTEQDITNSKDFAST
-2595 NGWSTS
+2595 PF
-2601 DLLASETVELQTAA
+2601 ELTTAA
-2615 SLESKE
+2615 SLASKE

-2637 NIHIYLEDYSGDN
+2637 NIHIYLEDYHGDKSYSKFAAPLQ
-2650 TTQTWKVYTS
+2650 TFEESEIKGTYGVYVEGEDGETSWTQ
-2660 SEQAKEATTG
+2660 EGEASLHFEISTD
-2670 SENAWSRVIETNNG
+2670 N
-2684 SKIRFVIGSNGCL
+2684 KL
-2697 TTTLEKK
+2697 TTY
-2704 EFSEQISDI
+2704 IVANN
-2713 DIFTEDQKKT
+2713 
-2723 LSQDETVEITDKNDK
+2723 ET
-2738 SIKYSYKLSD
+2738 
-2748 GATLKQDE
+2748 
-2756 ESKEWTLIG
+2756 
-2765 KIIKTT
+2765 
-2771 KTSDVQIICITQ
+2771 
-2783 NAAMNGNKYY
+2783 YY
-2793 LFSNGLLL
+2793 LTSNANMDNNRYLFDNGLLL
-2801 EWDGTNI
+2801 FINPIGDIKLQLI
-2808 ALSMI
+2808 AKYTEGPMTGKFEFVI
-2813 NKESKIEFAFNG
+2813 KDFAFRFS
-2825 VTFKIVQH
+2825 V
-2833 NDNKFTSSA
+2833 DNMISSS
-2842 VYHKQ
+2842 
-2847 MGEQIPTIHY
+2847 TLSSSLY
-2857 FEGLKDIV
+2857 FEGLKDRV
-2865 EQPTNSNIEEGSKTY
+2865 EQPTNSKIEEGSKTY

-2958 NQKPAVT
+2958 NQNPAVT
-2965 VIGGNESITSPDT
+2965 IIGGNESITSPDT

-2989 EKIVDLGKIFK
+2989 EKIVNLGEIFE
-3000 INAEESPVKIKNY
+3000 INAEESPVEIKNY
-3013 EGNTDDD
+3013 EGNKDDE

-3079 GKFSLIDK
+3079 GKFSLVDK

-3104 YEFSAAVNEPKENGS
+3104 YAFSAEIVDRTEENSS
-3119 TGDNGN
+3119 TGENGN
-3125 SPEGGTTPTNEGVSG
+3125 SPEGGTTPTNEGDSG
-3140 SGGSSAEGVEQP
+3140 SGESSAEGAEQP
-3152 QPTPIKVLKI
+3152 QPTTIKVLTI
-3162 TIKPVFTYKYQ
+3162 TITPVFTYKYQ
-3173 VESNIKLINIVDT
+3173 VESNIKLIDIVDT
-3186 DFATTGELKVVG
+3186 DFAETGELKVVG
-3198 GEIKTESVVKLR
+3198 KEITSESVVKLR
-3210 FAVLRGKGAD
+3210 FSVLRGKGAD

-3253 NGNFVAVRQTTEY
+3253 NGNFVAVGQTTEY
-3266 FYADAG
+3266 FYADAR

-3281 ISTGREAARMVITK
+3281 ISSGEAARMAVTK

-3302 DSNGETT
+3302 VGEGKNAI
-3309 SCIVTYKVEGTN
+3309 SYPCVATYEGEGID

-3331 VKSTENKTL
+3331 VKSIENKTL
-3340 ENNVLTATVTTEKET
+3340 TNNVLTATVTTTEET
-3355 KYTISVYVPNLT
+3355 KYTISVYVPNPT

-3379 IKGKDES
+3379 KGKDKE
-3386 GKNILTNSLES
+3386 NNDILTNSWES
-3397 EGKFTFDMTGVTVSE
+3397 EGKFTFDMTDVTVSE
-3412 AEVVV
+3412 AEVVI
-3417 SAQATVTLGNAKDG
+3417 SAQATIGD
-3431 VASKSYTYTFAQY
+3431 YTYTFAQY

-3451 PVISTLVTTD
+3451 PVISTLITTD

-3481 TPFNTADSG
+3481 TPFNTARGYVEIDG
-3490 NGNIVV
+3490 TRYEVTKNGEQYKVVV
-3496 GEGENQTKTPR
+3496 GSESYSVENGQITIDAGENAKIYKVVYYNIINNSPR

-3516 LSSSYN
+3516 LSDDYN
-3522 NKLKSQAS
+3522 ESFTANDST
-3530 RNIML
+3530 MVDF
-3535 KEIKNSEGV
+3535 V
-3544 VQKYTFLLDGV
+3544 V
-3555 EYTINSGRTTVS
+3555 
-3567 WETSTA
+3567 
-3573 IEDNKFKIGEVEYTI
+3573 
-3588 NYKEDG
+3588 
-3594 TFDKIVYQQ
+3594 
-3603 GEQTLTIT
+3603 EQTKKDDEYHIVN
-3611 EIKFKVDG
+3611 FK
-3619 VEYTLV
+3619 Y
-3625 AGSDGKFAKINWTA
+3625 N
-3639 TGAIDTESYKFTID
+3639 
-3653 KDKWTIKGTMI
+3653 
-3664 TSSKESSITDL
+3664 
-3675 NISSKTIET
+3675 
-3684 GTVKFAFDG
+3684 G
-3693 QDVSGSYSYKTVW
+3693 QSVSGEYKYKRVW
-3706 DYRMNP
+3706 DFVMNP
-3712 TLDSHTIMG
+3712 TLDSHTIEG
-3721 NYDPENPSELL
+3721 IFDPENTSELL
-3732 NYYYLNAGKAY
+3732 NYYYLDAGKAY

-3768 ADSETAA
+3768 ADSAA
-3775 GYEGVK
+3775 DGYEGVK

-3804 FKPYGSAKFKTI
+3804 FKPYKNAEFKTI

-3844 LITYNQITYN
+3844 LISYNQVKNNETY
-3854 QANTYYL
+3854 QL
-3861 VDNARGTDFTIQRN
+3861 ISNAKGTDFTIRRN

-3883 GEYTLEIVDGTDAT
+3883 GEYTLEIVDGTDEA
-3897 LNAKITQQGNNAK
+3897 LNAKITQQGNTAT

-3954 ITFTTGGKIDW
+3954 ITFTTGGTIDW
-3965 ESNQFPISFK
+3965 ENNQFPISFK

-3982 QLSSFYEAIIPGA
+3982 QLASFYEATITGA
-3995 KESTEEV
+3995 KETKTKDGEV
-4002 ENVQITTSN
+4002 TTISSN
-4011 ISDNYGD
+4011 IADNYGD

-4032 YGVQLDSVITYTT
+4032 YGVQLDSIITKYKTNEKQEI
-4045 SVDESE
+4045 ESQ
-4051 VSTYYIPYN
+4051 YIPHQ
-4060 GKTPISYDVYKLV
+4060 KSIPYDLYKLV
-4073 AKDAK
+4073 AKDAN
-4078 GNNVVLKSFDK
+4078 GDNVVLKSFDK
-4089 YSKVDIYKGNST
+4089 YSKVEIYKGNST
-4101 TVDYTWTKGGQKPDK
+4101 TADYTWIKGGSNPTD

-4124 LTPIKDVSQYTIKL
+4124 LTPIQDVSQYTIKL
-4138 YSSSSSAD
+4138 FSSSSSSSAD

-4153 LEVNKTDK
+4153 LEVNKTDN

-4167 KNPTD
+4167 ENPTD
-4172 CYTFDYEI
+4172 HYTFAYNISID
-4180 KINGEGDNI
+4180 GTDI
-4189 VDNDNKKIKNIG
+4189 VDVDGKTINNIG

-4210 LNTTLKIGVYSSYAV
+4210 LNTTLKITIKDS
-4225 NTSDNTFK
+4225 SDN
-4233 IGETTYT
+4233 ELDY
-4240 ISYNSDGDLEKISYK
+4240 
-4255 KDNTT
+4255 
-4260 EVSLTIVNN
+4260 
-4269 IVTIGETTYQL
+4269 
-4280 IKHDKTV
+4280 
-4287 VEITKFIDNVDIGI
+4287 VDIGI

-4320 YDYVGRGDKLTD
+4320 YDYVGRGDKLTE

-4347 AGLTPKYCTVLGDE
+4347 ASLTPQYYTVLGDE
-4361 SSTLTSKTADKM
+4361 SLTLTSEPADKM

-4378 AAGSYSYDGNTHVL
+4378 EGSYSYDGNTRVL
-4392 SLIAKLTD
+4392 SLKAGLTSD
-4400 NKAELNNILYTY
+4400 TATINNIKYTY
-4412 TAKTESASAKLKIG
+4412 DSTNKTLKIG
-4426 YKEVDLDANNTY
+4426 YRVVPLTDGQF
-4438 VDDVTGITYSVKTT
+4438 VDDVTGITY
-4452 GESEAQQSTLYVS
+4452 
-4465 KKVDNTGSVILNN
+4465 KVD
-4478 NKYVVT
+4478 
-4484 TNGGT
+4484 GT
-4489 STISYE
+4489 QLLI
-4495 TGFLESTQYEYT
+4495 
-4507 DRILS
+4507 
-4512 LKATLNNDN
+4512 
-4521 KAEINNILYTYDGST
+4521 
-4536 KKTLTIGYRVVTL
+4536 
-4549 TDGKFEDDVTGIT
+4549 
-4562 YQVNGSTL
+4562 
-4570 YVSKK
+4570 SKK
-4575 IDNAGKVTINNV
+4575 IDNANTVTINNIKYTV
-4587 QYIVATDG
+4587 ETSSGTQTV
-4595 KSVSYETLYE
+4595 KYETLYE
-4605 SIFVVWEYNSNKY
+4605 RIFVVWKY
-4618 WAQWNYKV
+4618 DGNTYWTQWNYKV

-4648 KLDWTGE
+4648 KLDWVSGD
-4655 VGGAI
+4655 
-4660 YRFNANTLKLFQGTT
+4660 YRFNANTLELWKKGEA
-4675 KLGTAQWVSELS
+4675 KPLGTAQWVSELS
-4687 GNRYEIE
+4687 GNRYEIV

-4705 EDNKMK
+4705 EDDKMK

-4717 TKDTNI
+4717 TEDTNI

-4736 SWADKITLTGLDGKL
+4736 SWADKITLTGLDGEL
-4751 TSLRVANGMMRDD
+4751 TSLRVANGMTRRDG
-4764 KKLITI
+4764 KPLITI
-4770 NGVNNLEI
+4770 NGGNNLEI
-4778 SDSSGLLSKTI
+4778 SDSYGLLSKTI

>member
-24 VLFLTGKFD
+24 VLFLTGKFN

-183 EDKKVVELAVGS
+183 ENKKVVELAVGS

-265 EYAAQSKGYSDEELI
+265 EYVAQSKGYSDEELI

-321 LTLVANG
+321 MTLVANG
-328 NVNNAFN
+328 KVDNAFD

-436 FEIPF
+436 FDINF
-441 NNILVADPISSDV
+441 ANILVSDPISSDV
-454 AWKSTLPAIKT
+454 AWKNTLPAIKT

-512 ANVINCSLYSGSFAV
+512 ANVINCSLYSGNFAV

-712 KYVSNNGNKV
+712 KFVSNNGNKV

-740 DANPRNSAENPIQVE
+740 DAYPKNSAENPIQVE

-858 TLTPNKS
+858 TLTPNKT

-1255 VIELPILILPIKYP
+1255 VTELPILILPIKYP

-1291 QVIESESFYD
+1291 QVVESESFYD

-1323 SSGALVSV
+1323 SGGALVSV

-1664 VNNKGIFDIGK
+1664 VNNEGIFDIGN

-1696 RVYVRNYLNQTDIGS
+1696 RVYVRNYLNGTDIGS
-1711 TSANNMFVNVGGY
+1711 TSANNLFVNVGGY

-1754 GKFYLDDDAKYD
+1754 GKFYLGDDAKYD

-1941 SYDGIAANAKDT
+1941 SYDGIAANKDGVT
-1953 EGNDV
+1953 
-1958 LNVPKVRYMLGKDET
+1958 NVPKVRYMLGKDET

-1982 YTQEEISNNVLKLGG
+1982 YTQEGISNNVLKLGG

-2012 SEESSEIEFINNTWQ
+2012 SEESSEIEFSKDDAGNNTLK

-2047 GKFVVGRLTILPTVE
+2047 GKYVVGRLTILPTVE
-2062 TSTSEKESNKTIFI
+2062 TSTSETESNQTIFI

-2084 DYAINSDTLG
+2084 DYQINAAQISVDDLKQSIKNCQGENALDLGNWSGLEYYYKLGDAKDWTASANGTIPTEGLAAWFKVETMAKKYFESNVELSTTLAFDNWKFGDFKNKAYANLTGTGEGQFGIVFKAYLYNNSTIGRELTIDSAGVIQNIPYGSTIIILAGQNFVPTIKENWKTYVANDEISDKTFVEFGTALDYTEKYNNSITLSENEEFSSWIKKF
-2094 TDPYKDAM
+2094 TDL
-2102 SEYNGKP
+2102 ENGKAT
-2109 FTGKIETDHFGWSN
+2109 FVDNNKVKIET
-2123 YVYSIGKDKTSEK
+2123 SEGDVE
-2136 YAGIDIGE
+2136 YMVT
-2144 NGKISGLFGQ
+2144 ISGGIF
-2154 APWGDITVEAR
+2154 
-2165 LRYSRSDKSLT
+2165 DK
-2176 TTLPFATWKDAIL
+2176 D
-2189 GETYPDYV
+2189 
-2197 KSYAELNTLLGS
+2197 
-2209 DYRINIAS
+2209 
-2217 SGNVNGET
+2217 GNVTLSEVAEGATKRATITFTREISKEYRPSYPKALEQEGVNSEFRSEPKSIDPLDISNDANLSTFLGDVSLSGLTASTLGNYDIYVNDLKMESTTIGNGET
-2225 GDITDV
+2225 TTYSIRSIEKENNGEIKV
-2231 AYGETITISLEAKC
+2231 AKTGLFYVVNQEA
-2245 STCGEWAVV
+2245 
-2254 GKEHKHWL
+2254 
-2262 EDVSE
+2262 
-2267 TITDISIFDDAQ
+2267 
-2279 KTTLSQVGK
+2279 
-2288 VEIVDQN
+2288 
-2295 DSTKKYVYAL
+2295 DSTKVHMGGNVANLKL
-2305 TVGSTLQYVTSTDEI
+2305 KELSEI
-2320 TGIETGEW
+2320 
-2328 TLTGTITKTTYVEKS
+2328 LAGTTWDVKS
-2343 VGTVGPFEK
+2343 SGFANVGP
-2352 WIPMPVTEQISD
+2352 V
-2364 ISMFTDEQKDAL
+2364 
-2376 SKGGTVEIVDQNDST
+2376 
-2391 KKYVY
+2391 
-2396 ALTGGSKL
+2396 
-2404 EYIMGEDGT
+2404 
-2413 AGEWTLTGTITKTT
+2413 
-2427 CIKVVI
+2427 
-2433 ANGVAEV
+2433 
-2440 TTARLDLSSGGYA
+2440 
-2453 ILAKALF
+2453 
-2460 GEEATTI
+2460 
-2467 LGYANWDAL
+2467 
-2476 LADCDVEFARYDKD
+2476 
-2490 AKTFGGQKE
+2490 
-2499 INITL
+2499 
-2504 TTTQAKHT
+2504 
-2512 GTFYIVNQEHDNKTI
+2512 
-2527 HGVGNLKKIDESLN
+2527 
-2541 DYTAAKEIASV
+2541 
-2552 VNVGTAETPIWVYP
+2552 WVYP
-2566 MKTHKY
+2566 MTTKKY
-2572 LSNDAKKELFD
+2572 LSDSKKKELLED
-2583 NVKIWWGVESST
+2583 IKDWWGINSEIE
-2595 NGWSTS
+2595 GWSTT
-2601 DLLASETVELQTAA
+2601 DLFADERKGLLETAA
-2615 SLESKE
+2615 EILNEKDSNSKPTNR
-2621 DPFNTI
+2621 DPFNTA

-2637 NIHIYLEDYSGDN
+2637 NIHIYLEDYVGD
-2650 TTQTWKVYTS
+2650 QAAADWMIYTS
-2660 SEQAKEATTG
+2660 SEQAKEVTG
-2670 SENAWSRVIETNNG
+2670 SENAWSRVIETNG
-2684 SKIRFVIGSNGCL
+2684 STIRFVIGGDGCL
-2697 TTTLEKK
+2697 TTTLKTK
-2704 EFSEQISDI
+2704 EFSEQISHI

-2723 LSQDETVEITDKNDK
+2723 LSQNKTVEITDKNDK
-2738 SIKYSYKLSD
+2738 SITYSYKLSD

-2756 ESKEWTLIG
+2756 TSKEWTLIG

-2771 KTSDVQIICITQ
+2771 KTGDFQIIYLTQ
-2783 NAAMNGNKYY
+2783 NAKMTDNKY
-2793 LFSNGLLL
+2793 LFENGLLV
-2801 EWDGTNI
+2801 EWDG
-2808 ALSMI
+2808 I
-2813 NKESKIEFAFNG
+2813 NKNIVLRMVNKGNKIEFAFNG
-2825 VTFKIVQH
+2825 V
-2833 NDNKFTSSA
+2833 KFEATAGDGKSIYKPDAEVPVS
-2842 VYHKQ
+2842 
-2847 MGEQIPTIHY
+2847 Y
-2857 FEGLKDIV
+2857 FEGLEDRV
-2865 EQPTNSNIEEGSKTY
+2865 EQPTNSKIEKGSKTY

-2914 NGTTIQA
+2914 NGKTIQA
-2921 IGKSIKIVGLSK
+2921 IINGKSIKIVGLSK

-2958 NQKPAVT
+2958 NQNPAVT
-2965 VIGGNESITSPDT
+2965 IIGGNESITSPDT

-2983 VITGGQ
+2983 VLTGGQ
-2989 EKIVDLGKIFK
+2989 EKIVELDKIFE
-3000 INAEESPVKIKNY
+3000 INAKESPVEIKNY
-3013 EGNTDDD
+3013 EGNPDPDAE

-3079 GKFSLIDK
+3079 GKFSLVDK

-3092 DGNFVLELNTDL
+3092 DDNFVLELNTDL
-3104 YEFSAAVNEPKENGS
+3104 YKFSTKIVNKPKENGS

-3125 SPEGGTTPTNEGVSG
+3125 SPEGGTTPTNEGDSG
-3140 SGGSSAEGVEQP
+3140 SGGSSAEGGDQP
-3152 QPTPIKVLKI
+3152 QPTTIKVLKI
-3162 TIKPVFTYKYQ
+3162 TITPVFTYQYQ
-3173 VESNIKLINIVDT
+3173 VESNIKLIAIKDT
-3186 DFATTGELKVVG
+3186 NNFAQTGQLTITG

-3210 FAVLRGKGAD
+3210 FSVLRGNGAD

-3253 NGNFVAVRQTTEY
+3253 KGNFIQDKQTTEY
-3266 FYADAG
+3266 FYAGAG
-3272 EFDINAKSD
+3272 EFDINAKST
-3281 ISTGREAARMVITK
+3281 ISSGEAPRMAVTK

-3302 DSNGETT
+3302 VGKGKEAISYP
-3309 SCIVTYKVEGTN
+3309 CVATYLESHKTDD
-3321 LTIIKIGEES
+3321 LTIIKIGDTD
-3331 VKSTENKTL
+3331 VTNDKL
-3340 ENNVLTATVTTEKET
+3340 VTTGTIETDKITAEVNFNEKT
-3355 KYTISVYVPNLT
+3355 YSISLYKPSQLN

-3379 IKGKDES
+3379 KGKDED
-3386 GKNILTNSLES
+3386 NNDDNNDILTNSLKNAN
-3397 EGKFTFDMTGVTVSE
+3397 GKFTFDMTGVTVSE
-3412 AEVVV
+3412 AEVVI
-3417 SAQATVTLGNAKDG
+3417 SAQATIG
-3431 VASKSYTYTFAQY
+3431 SYTYTFAQY

-3451 PVISTLVTTD
+3451 PVISTLITTEEG
-3461 PTHLDGNGAEI
+3461 HLDGNGAEI
-3472 LPINGGDPL
+3472 LPINGGNSIK
-3481 TPFNTADSG
+3481 PFDISSQDSYG
-3490 NGNIVV
+3490 YV
-3496 GEGENQTKTPR
+3496 GGVPR

-3516 LSSSYN
+3516 LSSDYYGSFQI
-3522 NKLKSQAS
+3522 KDKKSKV
-3530 RNIML
+3530 N
-3535 KEIKNSEGV
+3535 
-3544 VQKYTFLLDGV
+3544 
-3555 EYTINSGRTTVS
+3555 EYQIL
-3567 WETSTA
+3567 
-3573 IEDNKFKIGEVEYTI
+3573 
-3588 NYKEDG
+3588 
-3594 TFDKIVYQQ
+3594 Q
-3603 GEQTLTIT
+3603 
-3611 EIKFKVDG
+3611 
-3619 VEYTLV
+3619 
-3625 AGSDGKFAKINWTA
+3625 TA
-3639 TGAIDTESYKFTID
+3639 TGE
-3653 KDKWTIKGTMI
+3653 
-3664 TSSKESSITDL
+3664 
-3675 NISSKTIET
+3675 
-3684 GTVKFAFDG
+3684 GTVYFVFNK
-3693 QDVSGSYSYKTVW
+3693 QSVSGSYSYKTVW
-3706 DYRMNP
+3706 DYKMNP

-3721 NYDPENPSELL
+3721 NSDPENPSELL

-3763 FDLGF
+3763 FDLSF
-3768 ADSETAA
+3768 YDSEIVA

-3804 FKPYGSAKFKTI
+3804 FKPYRSAEFKTI

-3844 LITYNQITYN
+3844 LISSGTTEYE
-3854 QANTYYL
+3854 L
-3861 VDNARGTDFTIQRN
+3861 VKNKRGCDFSIERN
-3875 GVTADVVE
+3875 GVLADVTKND
-3883 GEYTLEIVDGTDAT
+3883 YTIEIVANQTDAS
-3897 LNAKITQQGNNAK
+3897 LGVSVEQDNESAK
-3910 LTIANPPRLNAKR
+3910 LFIKNPPQLNAKR

-3929 DKYGYYQYLR
+3929 DNYGYTQYLR
-3939 YVVGAETQVV
+3939 YVVGAKTQVV

-3954 ITFTTGGKIDW
+3954 ITFTTGGNIEWDKN
-3965 ESNQFPISFK
+3965 NQFPISFK

-4060 GKTPISYDVYKLV
+4060 GKTPISYDVYKLI
-4073 AKDAK
+4073 AKDK
-4078 GNNVVLKSFDK
+4078 EGNNVVLKSFDK
-4089 YSKVDIYKGNST
+4089 YSKVEIYKGNSIT
-4101 TVDYTWTKGGQKPDK
+4101 ADYMWIKGGPNPTD

-4124 LTPIKDVSQYTIKL
+4124 LTPIQDVSQYTIKL

-4153 LEVNKTDK
+4153 LEVNKTDN

-4167 KNPTD
+4167 ENPTD
-4172 CYTFDYEI
+4172 YYAFDYEI
-4180 KINGEGDNI
+4180 KINGEGSNI
-4189 VDNDNKKIKNIG
+4189 VDVDGKTINNIG

-4210 LNTTLKIGVYSSYAV
+4210 LNTTLKIGVYSSYAMV

-4233 IGETTYT
+4233 IGETTYS
-4240 ISYNSDGDLEKISYK
+4240 ISYNSDGDLEKIYYK

-4309 EVKQTVAGQIS
+4309 EVKQTVGGQIS
-4320 YDYVGRGDKLTD
+4320 YDYVGLGDNIHTVLTNKE
-4332 VIKGAEIKL
+4332 KGIKL
-4341 TGDSAP
+4341 VSDTVDVSRVAKSYSKVLGEIVSATIKITYKDNSNTEQNLTITNDKFTIGETEYTISYKADGTIDKITYKDSSNTERNLTIKDGKFTIDTTEYTISNNFEKMGKGTLSGNYSYNQTTRVLSLK
-4347 AGLTPKYCTVLGDE
+4347 AGLTSD
-4361 SSTLTSKTADKM
+4361 TA
-4373 TGGTL
+4373 T
-4378 AAGSYSYDGNTHVL
+4378 
-4392 SLIAKLTD
+4392 I
-4400 NKAELNNILYTY
+4400 NNIKYTY
-4412 TAKTESASAKLKIG
+4412 DSTNKTLKIG
-4426 YKEVDLDANNTY
+4426 YRVVPLTDGQF
-4438 VDDVTGITYSVKTT
+4438 VDDVTGITY
-4452 GESEAQQSTLYVS
+4452 
-4465 KKVDNTGSVILNN
+4465 KVD
-4478 NKYVVT
+4478 
-4484 TNGGT
+4484 GT
-4489 STISYE
+4489 QLLI
-4495 TGFLESTQYEYT
+4495 
-4507 DRILS
+4507 
-4512 LKATLNNDN
+4512 
-4521 KAEINNILYTYDGST
+4521 
-4536 KKTLTIGYRVVTL
+4536 
-4549 TDGKFEDDVTGIT
+4549 
-4562 YQVNGSTL
+4562 
-4570 YVSKK
+4570 SKK
-4575 IDNAGKVTINNV
+4575 IDNANTVTINNIKYTV
-4587 QYIVATDG
+4587 ETSGATPTV
-4595 KSVSYETLYE
+4595 KYETLYE
-4605 SIFVVWEYNSNKY
+4605 SIFVVWQYENNKY

-4632 VTTGDPLE
+4632 VITDDPLE

-4648 KLDWTGE
+4648 KLDWTRE
-4655 VGGAI
+4655 VGDAT
-4660 YRFNANTLKLFQGTT
+4660 YRFNANTLELFKDTE
-4675 KLGTAQWVSELS
+4675 KLGTAKWVSDIN
-4687 GNRYEIE
+4687 GNRYEIDIKINSTTTTYTIE
-4694 IGDATYKIVVG
+4694 IKGDT
-4705 EDNKMK
+4705 MK
-4711 FEFISG
+4711 FKNGESYYQVG
-4717 TKDTNI
+4717 STE
-4723 TGLALEE
+4723 LALEE
-4730 ETTKNS
+4730 ETKQNS
-4736 SWADKITLTGLDGKL
+4736 SWADKIKLTGLDG
-4751 TSLRVANGMMRDD
+4751 G
-4764 KKLITI
+4764 
-4770 NGVNNLEI
+4770 EI
-4778 SDSSGLLSKTI
+4778 SLNDAANIIVKVGGNDLKKVNGKYTIDGKGLNLAGESLNLQIFYKSKIKEDGLTL
-4789 NVTITYKDSI
+4789 TAGYYEKL
-4799 EGVDKSLKFNGNEI
+4799 LKFNGNEI

-4818 HFDPTKSNQQSA
+4818 HFTVPTNA